1 MAAMSTEKWKGL
13 VYCTMR
19 DSGGSAAKR
28 KSNQYDEEGNTMWKK
43 RLVSMAMAL
52 VLAVS
57 LLPTA
62 AWAYSVGTL
71 DDLKRQLS
79 YGETRT
85 ITVTGTIE
93 VTETLVI
100 PAKANIT
107 ITGGGTLKRA
117 ASFTSG
123 RMFRFDSSVGIYER
137 NKARL
142 TLENITVDGGS
153 VKASDPAFSL
163 SMNAFLTL
171 KAGAVIQNHV
181 CTSAYEGTV
190 YVAGGVLTMEAGSV
204 IRNNTTAGH
213 GGGVNCSAGSFIMRG
228 GTITGNTAAKG
239 GGVYSKSCPTDSDST
254 TDQGKGFVIGD
265 RTGKNSTGVIRI
277 EKNKLSDGTT
287 NNVGVCLY
295 SKSYGNIDTSA
306 NPCAVQ
312 YGTFDAAK
320 SYIGVSA
327 EIVPSL
333 VVKHTYPAMQAAF
346 HSDNAA
352 YVLTSGSDGL
362 WLKGAE
368 DGTHTHCVCVG
379 HYAADSSHFTHNGK
393 TAWTGVS
400 SLKAI
405 TTAGNYYLLN
415 DVEVEFNNSI
425 SDYVWQPVSGVK
437 LCLNGHSIIGKN
449 NNARSMIEVNSG
461 VTFDLTDCKTTG
473 TVTHGE
479 DRWGKQTTG
488 RAVDIG
494 YGSYSTTAT
503 FNLWG
508 GSITGNFCNDS
519 AGGVAITSG
528 TFNMYGGT
536 ITGNTAGLKKQ
547 SGYGAG
553 GGVFVDMRGTFN
565 LYRGEISDNTAVFQ
579 GGGGVYVYTT
589 GKFTMYDGTI
599 TRNTVTLLGE
609 STYSNSAD
617 YGGGGVL
624 NKGTF
629 IMENGTISDNTVIPF
644 SDDGTQGGGG
654 VYNTGTFTMENGT
667 LTGNKALNYK
677 DRTDGL
683 GDADACGNGG
693 GLYNA
698 SGATAR
704 IANGTITENISS
716 ARSNGYDGEGAG
728 IFTKGTLSIGTTSSS
743 KVEIHDNEAKLGS
756 DELSGGGGVC
766 VRSNNVKLT
775 GQVKIYDNT
784 STASSYIN
792 KDDNLY
798 VGDGFTFSAAG
809 LSLDVERDG
818 ACIGVTTKNYPYSKI
833 RITNDNAKAGLFFS
847 DKDGLEVVSDS
858 GYLYVREAQFKAII
872 HLGEGMKV
880 SVNKYGGVLSEDGK
894 TLTFES
900 VTNIPYFEIAPDGD
914 HYLPKSYKD
923 AIKDMNS
930 PLSASWYSNTRV
942 QLSGYDSKLTKELE
956 LTLPDATAKDAPEA
970 PTGLGVRMP
979 YESDTAYGFIT
990 GTSSL
995 MEYSKDGT
1003 TWTRCSYGTTRVPL
1017 DKKSANSPI
1026 YKDTVYYVRYRDTE
1040 TQKVSEAT
1048 TVTVP
1053 RYTGVVAVPVPR
1065 TDMVY
1070 RNRGYFVFE
1079 GDIDY
1084 YDAHYKTVQGNRVY
1098 DAPGTYT
1105 VKVKPEDGYTW
1116 KDGTTDPVTL
1126 TVTIARRT
1134 ATASDFEVI
1143 SCPPYE
1149 TPYTGKAQTYEM
1161 RFAWPESPFGQRLKF
1176 ANPDNK
1182 LTLKYKV
1189 EETGKFVTEPIDV
1202 GTYTLYI
1209 DVPEDRNFNATTV
1222 TDKDGEWTFTITPA
1236 NMEAPTGVTGVAA
1249 TKTNPTKGQLTGL
1262 GTDMEY
1268 RVKGSETWITATGN
1282 TVDVTLNTENG
1293 YPVDTVFEVR
1303 YKADKNHDT
1312 SNPAQVTVAAYRC
1325 VDHEFGQQLVSDET
1339 NHWYQCTVCGAKT
1352 GIAAH
1357 SYTDAKFDDNGHW
1370 AVCACG
1376 AETHH
1381 DKHSLTAKH
1390 NESQHWQE
1398 CVCGYKTGAAAH
1410 ELTTKNN
1417 TTEHW
1422 QECECGYKTGETA
1435 HSTESKYSA
1444 DGHWEECACGYK
1456 TDVKAHTLASGH
1468 DTTSHWKYCTCGYQ
1482 TDVAAHELTNKND
1495 AAEHWQECAV
1505 CGYATAKTAH
1515 DMQNKSDE
1523 SQHWQE
1529 CACGYKLGAA
1539 AHTWT
1544 DKYDT
1549 QNHWQECG
1557 SCGYK
1562 KDVTA
1567 HTLVKQ
1573 TNETQHQV
1581 KCESCEYK
1589 TEWENHT
1596 GGTATCTAQAVC
1608 EVCGVSYGEK
1618 AAHVADSNYKYNGE
1632 GHWTACATCGT
1643 PMSDQEAHTGGTAD
1657 CQHQAVCDVC
1667 RQPYGELDANTHTGG
1682 IRWVQTA
1689 ETHQAFY
1696 LCCGAAAGAE
1706 ANHSWNDESVC
1717 SECGY
1722 GCAHTGGTATC
1733 TALAVCDICG
1743 HTYGDLLP
1751 HDYRWVIDQ
1760 EATTEATGL
1769 KHEEC
1774 TACGDKRSEGTVIP
1788 KLPRHSSSVSTPDI
1802 QPILT
1807 ADEAKSATDYSGGIY
1822 GLTFRA
1828 STGYGSFKGV
1838 KVNGKTIGAGNYI
1851 AEENGGT
1858 EIYLKAAYLQTLA
1871 PGKYTMTVM
1880 TESGEVTTEFTV
1892 GGVMTAPKT
1901 ADAGALV
1908 YLAMALSSYTGT
1920 ALVARKRRKEF

>member
-1 MAAMSTEKWKGL
+1 
-13 VYCTMR
+13 
-19 DSGGSAAKR
+19 
-28 KSNQYDEEGNTMWKK
+28 MWKK

-57 LLPTA
+57 LLPTT
-62 AWAYSVGTL
+62 AWADSAGTL
-71 DDLKRQLS
+71 ADLKRQLS
-79 YGETRT
+79 YGGTRT
-85 ITVTGTIE
+85 IEVTGTIE

-100 PAKANIT
+100 PAQAKIT
-107 ITGGGTLKRA
+107 ISGGTLKRA
-117 ASFTSG
+117 DSFTSG
-123 RMFRFDSSVGIYER
+123 CMFRLDSSFGAYER
-137 NKARL
+137 NKASL
-142 TLENITVDGGS
+142 TLENITVDGGG
-153 VKASDPAFSL
+153 VKASDSAFSL
-163 SMNAFLTL
+163 GSNAFLTL

-181 CTSAYEGTV
+181 CTSPYEGTV

-204 IRNNTTAGH
+204 IRNNTTAGN
-213 GGGVNCSAGSFIMRG
+213 GGGVNCGAGSFIMRG
-228 GTITGNTAAKG
+228 GTITGNTAAKGG

-265 RTGKNSTGVIRI
+265 RTGGDKNGVIRI
-277 EKNKLSDGTT
+277 EKNTLSDGTA
-287 NNVGVCLY
+287 NNVCVGLY
-295 SKSYGNIDTSA
+295 SKAYGNIDTSA

-312 YGTFDAAK
+312 YGTFNAAK

-333 VVKHTYPAMQAAF
+333 VVKHASSTMQAAF
-346 HSDNAA
+346 RSDNGA
-352 YVLTSGSDGL
+352 YALTSGSDGL

-368 DGTHTHCVCVG
+368 DGAHTHCVCVG
-379 HYAADSSHFTHNGK
+379 HYAADSSHFTHNDK

-405 TTAGNYYLLN
+405 TEAGNYYLLN
-415 DVEVEFNNSI
+415 DVEVEYNGSSTLY
-425 SDYVWQPVSGVK
+425 SDPYVWQPVNGVK

-449 NNARSMIEVNSG
+449 SNERSMIEVNNG
-461 VTFDLTDCKTTG
+461 GTFDLTDCKTTG

-479 DRWGKQTTG
+479 DRLGKQTTG

-494 YGSYSTTAT
+494 YGSSSTTAT

-536 ITGNTAGLKKQ
+536 ITGNTAGLKKE

-553 GGVFVDMRGTFN
+553 GGVYVGMRGTFN
-565 LYRGEISDNTAVFQ
+565 LYRGEISENTAVLQ
-579 GGGGVYVYTT
+579 GGGGVYVYNT
-589 GKFTMYDGTI
+589 GKFTMHDGTI
-599 TRNTVTLLGE
+599 TRNNVTLIGK
-609 STYSNSAD
+609 STYENSAD

-624 NKGTF
+624 NRGTF
-629 IMENGTISDNTVIPF
+629 TMKNGTISSNTVVPF
-644 SDDGTQGGGG
+644 SDNGTQGGGG

-667 LTGNKALNYK
+667 LTGNKALNYA

-683 GDADACGNGG
+683 GDKDACGNGG

-698 SGATAR
+698 SGATAK
-704 IANGTITENISS
+704 IENAVITENISS
-716 ARSNGYDGEGAG
+716 ARRDGKNGEGAG
-728 IFTKGTLSIGTTSSS
+728 IFTKGTLYIGTTSSS
-743 KVEIHDNEAKLGS
+743 KVEIIDNEARLGS

-766 VRSNNVKLT
+766 VRSNNVYLN
-775 GQVKIYDNT
+775 GQAMIYDNT
-784 STASSYIN
+784 STASSHPD

-798 VGDGFTFSAAG
+798 VGYDNYGNNFTFSAAG
-809 LSLDVERDG
+809 LKLTEDLVG
-818 ACIGVTTKNYPYSKI
+818 ITTQATYAKVQ
-833 RITNDNAKAGLFFS
+833 ITNDNANAAYFYPDS
-847 DKDGLEVVSDS
+847 NDYQIVSEN
-858 GYLYVREAQFKAII
+858 GKLYRREAQFKATI

-956 LTLPDATAKDAPEA
+956 LWLPDATAKDAPEA
-970 PTGLGVRMP
+970 PTGLAGTMP

-990 GTSSL
+990 GTSKD
-995 MEYSKDGT
+995 MEYRKDGDT
-1003 TWTRCSYGTTRVPL
+1003 EWTRCSYYGNTTKVPL

-1048 TVTVP
+1048 AVTVP

-1084 YDAHYKTVQGNRVY
+1084 YDAHYKTVQGSRVY

-1149 TPYTGKAQTYEM
+1149 TPYSGEAQTYEI
-1161 RFAWPESPFGQRLKF
+1161 RFAWPESPFGHRLKF

-1209 DVPEDRNFNATTV
+1209 DVPDDPNFNATTV
-1222 TDKDGEWTFTITPA
+1222 TDKDGGWTFTITPA
-1236 NMEAPTGVTGVAA
+1236 DMKAPTGVTGVAA
-1249 TKTNPTKGQLTGL
+1249 TKEHPTTGQLTGL

-1268 RVKGSETWITATGN
+1268 RVKGSETWTAATGN

-1312 SNPAQVTVAAYRC
+1312 SSPAQVTVKAYQC
-1325 VDHEFGQQLVSDET
+1325 VEHVYGETLVSDET
-1339 NHWYQCTVCGAKT
+1339 SHWHQCTVCGAKT
-1352 GIAAH
+1352 GIEAH
-1357 SYTDAKFDDNGHW
+1357 SYTDERFDGNGHW

-1398 CVCGYKTGAAAH
+1398 CVCGYKTGETAH
-1410 ELTTKNN
+1410 ELTSKYDTAG
-1417 TTEHW
+1417 HW
-1422 QECECGYKTGETA
+1422 QECECGYATDKTD
-1435 HSTESKYSA
+1435 HSMESKSSA
-1444 DGHWEECACGYK
+1444 DGHWDACACGYK
-1456 TDVKAHTLASGH
+1456 TDV
-1468 DTTSHWKYCTCGYQ
+1468 
-1482 TDVAAHELTNKND
+1482 AAH
-1495 AAEHWQECAV
+1495 A
-1505 CGYATAKTAH
+1505 
-1515 DMQNKSDE
+1515 
-1523 SQHWQE
+1523 
-1529 CACGYKLGAA
+1529 
-1539 AHTWT
+1539 WT
-1544 DKYDT
+1544 DKFDT
-1549 QNHWQECG
+1549 QNHWQECSG
-1557 SCGYK
+1557 CGYQ

-1567 HTLVKQ
+1567 HSLTKNV
-1573 TNETQHQV
+1573 NETQHQV
-1581 KCESCEYK
+1581 KCESCGYK

-1596 GGTATCTAQAVC
+1596 GGTATCTAKAVC
-1608 EVCGVSYGEK
+1608 SVCGEAYGEL
-1618 AAHVADSNYKYNGE
+1618 AAHVADSTYKYNAD

-1643 PMSDQEAHTGGTAD
+1643 PMSNQEAHAGGTAD
-1657 CQHQAVCDVC
+1657 CQHKAVCDVC
-1667 RQPYGELDANTHTGG
+1667 GQPYGELDASNHTGG
-1682 IRWVQTA
+1682 IRWAQTA

-1717 SECGY
+1717 TECGY

-1774 TACGDKRSEGTVIP
+1774 SACGDKRSEGTEIP

>member
-1 MAAMSTEKWKGL
+1 
-13 VYCTMR
+13 
-19 DSGGSAAKR
+19 
-28 KSNQYDEEGNTMWKK
+28 MWKK

-62 AWAYSVGTL
+62 AWADSAGTFNE
-71 DDLKRQLS
+71 LKTQL
-79 YGETRT
+79 GKGGMRT

-100 PAKANIT
+100 PAEAKIT

-117 ASFTSG
+117 DSFTSG

-142 TLENITVDGGS
+142 TLENITVDGNK
-153 VKASDPAFSL
+153 VEARDPAFSL
-163 SMNAFLTL
+163 GSNAFLTL
-171 KAGAVIQNHV
+171 KNGAVIQNHV

-204 IRNNTTAGH
+204 IRNNTTAGN
-213 GGGVNCSAGSFIMRG
+213 GGGVNCGAGSFIMHG

-265 RTGKNSTGVIRI
+265 RTGGDKNGVIRI
-277 EKNKLSDGTT
+277 ENNTLSDGTN
-287 NNVGVCLY
+287 NNVCVGLY

-333 VVKHTYPAMQAAF
+333 VVKHASSTMQAAF
-346 HSDNAA
+346 RSDNGA
-352 YVLTSGSDGL
+352 YVLTSGSGGL

-368 DGTHTHCVCVG
+368 DGTHTHCVCG
-379 HYAADSSHFTHNGK
+379 AEHYTHTNHADK
-393 TAWTGVS
+393 TTWTGVS

-405 TTAGNYYLLN
+405 TEAGNYYLLN
-415 DVEVEFNNSI
+415 DVEVESNGSSTLY
-425 SDYVWQPVSGVK
+425 SDPNVWQPVNGVK

-449 NNARSMIEVNSG
+449 SNERGMIEVNSG

-473 TVTHGE
+473 KVTHGKNFQ
-479 DRWGKQTTG
+479 GVQTEG
-488 RAVDIG
+488 RGVDIG
-494 YGSYSTTAT
+494 YGSSSTTAT

-508 GSITGNFCNDS
+508 GSITGNACNNS
-519 AGGVAITSG
+519 GGGVVVYSG
-528 TFNMYGGT
+528 TFNMYGGK
-536 ITGNTAGLKKQ
+536 ITDNTAGLKKEN
-547 SGYGAG
+547 GNGAG
-553 GGVFVDMRGTFN
+553 GGVYVDMRGTFN
-565 LYRGEISDNTAVFQ
+565 LYRGEISENTAVLQ
-579 GGGGVYVYTT
+579 GGGGVYVYNT
-589 GKFTMYDGTI
+589 GKFTMHDGLI

-609 STYSNSAD
+609 STSSYSAD

-644 SDDGTQGGGG
+644 SDNGTQGGGG

-667 LTGNKALNYK
+667 LTRNKALNYK

-698 SGATAR
+698 SGATAK
-704 IANGTITENISS
+704 IENGIIKDNISS
-716 ARSNGYDGEGAG
+716 ARSNGLDGEGAG

-743 KVEIHDNEAKLGS
+743 VVEIYDNEAKIGS
-756 DELSGGGGVC
+756 DTISGGGGVC
-766 VRSNNVKLT
+766 VRSNNVKLI

-784 STASSYIN
+784 STIDNSTNKN

-798 VGDGFTFSAAG
+798 LGSGYKFSAANLK
-809 LSLDVERDG
+809 LSGE
-818 ACIGVTTKNYPYSKI
+818 CIGITTKDYPYSKI
-833 RITNDNAKAGLFFS
+833 QITNDNANDGFFFS
-847 DKDGLEVVSDS
+847 DKDGLEVVSDN
-858 GYLYVREAQFKAII
+858 GYLYVREAQYKATI

-880 SVNKYGGVLSEDGK
+880 SVKPNGGVLSEDGK

-942 QLSGYDSKLTKELE
+942 QISGYDSKLTKELE
-956 LTLPDATAKDAPEA
+956 LWLPDATAKDAPGA
-970 PTGLGVRMP
+970 PTGLAGQKP
-979 YESDTAYGFIT
+979 EENNTAYGFIT
-990 GTSSL
+990 GTTRD
-995 MEYSKDGT
+995 MEYSKDGV
-1003 TWTRCSYGTTRVPL
+1003 TWTQCSYGTTRVPL
-1017 DKKSANSPI
+1017 DKRSANSVI
-1026 YKDTVYYVRYRDTE
+1026 YKDTVYYVRYRDTD
-1040 TQKVSEAT
+1040 TQKVSEAA

-1070 RNRGYFVFE
+1070 RNRYYFIFE

-1084 YDAHYKTVQGNRVY
+1084 YDAHYKTVQGSRTY
-1098 DAPGTYT
+1098 CDPGTYT

-1143 SCPPYE
+1143 SCPTLE
-1149 TPYTGKAQTYEM
+1149 TDYTGKAQTYEI
-1161 RFAWPESPFGQRLKF
+1161 RFAWPESPWGHRLAF
-1176 ANPDNK
+1176 ANSNNK

-1189 EETGKFVTEPIDV
+1189 GDTNTFVTEPVDV

-1209 DVPEDRNFNATTV
+1209 DVPDDPNFNATTV
-1222 TDKDGEWTFTITPA
+1222 TDKDGGWTFTITPA
-1236 NMEAPTGVTGVAA
+1236 DMKAPTGVTGVAA
-1249 TKTNPTKGQLTGL
+1249 TKEHPTKGQLTGL

-1268 RVKGSETWITATGN
+1268 SKDGVTWTAATGN

-1312 SNPAQVTVAAYRC
+1312 SSPAQVTVKAYQC
-1325 VDHEFGQQLVSDET
+1325 VEHVYGETLVSDEA

-1352 GIAAH
+1352 GIEAH
-1357 SYTDAKFDDNGHW
+1357 SYTDKKFDGNGHW

-1398 CVCGYKTGAAAH
+1398 CVCGYKTGETAH
-1410 ELTTKNN
+1410 ELTSKYDTAG
-1417 TTEHW
+1417 HW
-1422 QECECGYKTGETA
+1422 QECECGYATDKTD
-1435 HSTESKYSA
+1435 HSMEGKSSA
-1444 DGHWEECACGYK
+1444 DGHWDACACGYK
-1456 TDVKAHTLASGH
+1456 TDV
-1468 DTTSHWKYCTCGYQ
+1468 
-1482 TDVAAHELTNKND
+1482 
-1495 AAEHWQECAV
+1495 
-1505 CGYATAKTAH
+1505 TAH
-1515 DMQNKSDE
+1515 
-1523 SQHWQE
+1523 
-1529 CACGYKLGAA
+1529 A
-1539 AHTWT
+1539 WT
-1544 DKYDT
+1544 DKFDT
-1549 QNHWQECG
+1549 QNHWQECSG
-1557 SCGYK
+1557 CGYQ

-1567 HTLVKQ
+1567 HSLTKNV
-1573 TNETQHQV
+1573 NETQHQV
-1581 KCESCEYK
+1581 KCESCGYK

-1596 GGTATCTAQAVC
+1596 GGTATCTAKAVC
-1608 EVCGVSYGEK
+1608 SVCGESYGEL
-1618 AAHVADSNYKYNGE
+1618 AAHVADSTYKYNAD

-1643 PMSDQEAHTGGTAD
+1643 PMSNQEAHTGGTAD
-1657 CQHQAVCDVC
+1657 CQHKAVCDVC
-1667 RQPYGELDANTHTGG
+1667 GQPYGELDASNHTGG
-1682 IRWVQTA
+1682 TRWAQTA

-1717 SECGY
+1717 TECGY

-1751 HDYRWVIDQ
+1751 HDYQWVIDQ

-1774 TACGDKRSEGTVIP
+1774 TVCGDKRSEGTVIP
-1788 KLPRHSSSVSTPDI
+1788 KQPRHSSSVSTPDI

>member
-1 MAAMSTEKWKGL
+1 MLLG
-13 VYCTMR
+13 
-19 DSGGSAAKR
+19 
-28 KSNQYDEEGNTMWKK
+28 KS
-43 RLVSMAMAL
+43 
-52 VLAVS
+52 
-57 LLPTA
+57 
-62 AWAYSVGTL
+62 
-71 DDLKRQLS
+71 
-79 YGETRT
+79 
-85 ITVTGTIE
+85 
-93 VTETLVI
+93 
-100 PAKANIT
+100 
-107 ITGGGTLKRA
+107 
-117 ASFTSG
+117 
-123 RMFRFDSSVGIYER
+123 
-137 NKARL
+137 
-142 TLENITVDGGS
+142 
-153 VKASDPAFSL
+153 
-163 SMNAFLTL
+163 FLTL
-171 KAGAVIQNHV
+171 KNGAVIQNHV
-181 CTSAYEGTV
+181 CTSTYEGTV
-190 YVAGGVLTMEAGSV
+190 YVTGGVLTMEAGSV
-204 IRNNTTAGH
+204 IRNNTTAGD
-213 GGGVNCSAGSFIMRG
+213 GGGVNCSGGSFIMRG

-239 GGVYSKSCPTDSDST
+239 GGVYSKSCPKSDDST
-254 TDQGKGFVIGD
+254 TDEGKGFVIGD
-265 RTGKNSTGVIRI
+265 RTGKDSSGVILI
-277 EKNKLSDGTT
+277 EKNTLSGGTA
-287 NNVGVCLY
+287 NNVYVGLY
-295 SKSYGNIDTSA
+295 YKPYDGNTTDTSA

-312 YGTFDAAK
+312 CGTFDAAR
-320 SYIGVSA
+320 SYIGISA
-327 EIVPSL
+327 EIVPGL
-333 VVKHTYPAMQAAF
+333 VVKRTNATMQAAF
-346 HSDNAA
+346 HSDNGA
-352 YVLTSGSDGL
+352 YALTSGSGGL

-368 DGTHTHCVCVG
+368 DGTHTHCVCGG
-379 HYAADSSHFTHNGK
+379 HYSTDSNHSTHK
-393 TAWTGVS
+393 ELEWTGVS

-415 DVEVEFNNSI
+415 DVEAPNG
-425 SDYVWQPVSGVK
+425 DYKYSNAYGWQPVNGVK
-437 LCLNGHSIIGKN
+437 LCLNGHRIIARSDN
-449 NNARSMIEVNSG
+449 EHAVISVDNNA
-461 VTFDLTDCKTTG
+461 TFDLTDCKGNG

-479 DRWGKQTTG
+479 DSRGKQVG
-488 RAVDIG
+488 SGVSVG
-494 YGSYSTTAT
+494 YKGLTDSSYTYAT

-508 GSITGNFCNDS
+508 GSITGHAS
-519 AGGVAITSG
+519 SHGGGVTVSSG
-528 TFNMYGGT
+528 TFNMYGGK
-536 ITGNTAGLKKQ
+536 ITGNSADIKD
-547 SGYGAG
+547 SSYGGG
-553 GGVFVDMRGTFN
+553 GGVYVDRRGTFN
-565 LYRGEISDNTAVFQ
+565 LYKGEISQNTVSLQ
-579 GGGGVYVYTT
+579 GGGGVINW
-589 GKFTMYDGTI
+589 GKFTMHDGLI
-599 TRNTVTLLGE
+599 TRNTVTLIGK
-609 STYSNSAD
+609 SPYKNSAD

-624 NKGTF
+624 NRGTF
-629 IMENGTISDNTVIPF
+629 TMENGTISDNTVIPF
-644 SDDGTQGGGG
+644 SDNDNQRDVKYKQGGGG
-654 VYNTGTFTMENGT
+654 VYNAGGTFTMENGT
-667 LTGNKALNYK
+667 LSGNKALNYT
-677 DRTDGL
+677 DPRTDTAA
-683 GDADACGNGG
+683 DKDACGNGG

-704 IANGTITENISS
+704 IVNGTITGNISS
-716 ARSNGYDGEGAG
+716 ARSTGYEGEGAG
-728 IFTKGTLSIGTTSSS
+728 IYTEGTLYIGTTSSS
-743 KVEIHDNEAKLGS
+743 KVEIHDNKAKLGS

-766 VRSNNVKLT
+766 VRSDNVYLI

-784 STASSYIN
+784 STTSSRDN

-818 ACIGVTTKNYPYSKI
+818 ACIGVTTKNYPYSRI

-858 GYLYVREAQFKAII
+858 GNLYVREAQFKATI
-872 HLGEGMKV
+872 HLGEGMTV
-880 SVNKYGGVLSEDGK
+880 SVNKYGGKLSADGK

-900 VTNIPYFEIAPDGD
+900 VTNIPYFEITPDGD

-956 LTLPDATAKDAPEA
+956 LWLPDATAKDAPEA

-1003 TWTRCSYGTTRVPL
+1003 TWTRCSYYGNTTKVPL
-1017 DKKSANSPI
+1017 DKNGNRPT
-1026 YKDTVYYVRYRDTE
+1026 YLNTVYYVRYRDTE
-1040 TQKVSEAT
+1040 TQKASAAT
-1048 TVTVP
+1048 MVTVP

-1079 GDIDY
+1079 GDPDY
-1084 YDAHYKTVQGNRVY
+1084 YKAHYITVEGTY
-1098 DAPGTYT
+1098 IHTKAGTYT

-1116 KDGTTDPVTL
+1116 VGGGTDPVTL
-1126 TVTIARRT
+1126 TVTIAKRT
-1134 ATASDFEVI
+1134 ATASDIHVKT
-1143 SCPPYE
+1143 CPPYDP
-1149 TPYTGKAQTYEM
+1149 PYTGEAQIYEVELK
-1161 RFAWPESPFGQRLKF
+1161 WLPYGTGGELKF
-1176 ANPDNK
+1176 ANPNNK

-1189 EETGKFVTEPIDV
+1189 KETGEFVTEPIDV

-1209 DVPEDRNFNATTV
+1209 DVPDDPNFNATTV
-1222 TDKDGEWTFTITPA
+1222 TDEEWMFTITPA
-1236 NMEAPTGVTGVAA
+1236 NMEAPTGVTSVAA
-1249 TKTNPTKGQLTGL
+1249 TKEHPTKGQLIGL

-1268 RVKGSETWITATGN
+1268 RVKGSETWTAATGN

-1312 SNPAQVTVAAYRC
+1312 SSPAQVTVKAYQC
-1325 VDHEFGQQLVSDET
+1325 VEHVYGETLVSDEA
-1339 NHWYQCTVCGAKT
+1339 NHWYQCTVCGART
-1352 GIAAH
+1352 GIEAH
-1357 SYTDAKFDDNGHW
+1357 SYTDKKFDGNGHW

-1398 CVCGYKTGAAAH
+1398 CVCGYKTGETAH
-1410 ELTTKNN
+1410 ELTSKYDTAG
-1417 TTEHW
+1417 HW
-1422 QECECGYKTGETA
+1422 QECECGYATDKTD
-1435 HSTESKYSA
+1435 HSMEGKSSA
-1444 DGHWEECACGYK
+1444 DGHWDACACGYK
-1456 TDVKAHTLASGH
+1456 TDV
-1468 DTTSHWKYCTCGYQ
+1468 
-1482 TDVAAHELTNKND
+1482 AAH
-1495 AAEHWQECAV
+1495 A
-1505 CGYATAKTAH
+1505 
-1515 DMQNKSDE
+1515 
-1523 SQHWQE
+1523 
-1529 CACGYKLGAA
+1529 
-1539 AHTWT
+1539 WT
-1544 DKYDT
+1544 DKFDT
-1549 QNHWQECG
+1549 QNHWQECSG
-1557 SCGYK
+1557 CGYQ

-1567 HTLVKQ
+1567 HSLTKNV
-1573 TNETQHQV
+1573 NETQHQV
-1581 KCESCEYK
+1581 KCESCGYK

-1596 GGTATCTAQAVC
+1596 GGTATCTAKAVC
-1608 EVCGVSYGEK
+1608 SVCGEAYGEL

-1643 PMSDQEAHTGGTAD
+1643 PMSNQEAHTGGTAD
-1657 CQHQAVCDVC
+1657 CQHKAVCDVC
-1667 RQPYGELDANTHTGG
+1667 GQPYGELDASNHTGG

-1717 SECGY
+1717 TECGY

>member
-1 MAAMSTEKWKGL
+1 
-13 VYCTMR
+13 
-19 DSGGSAAKR
+19 
-28 KSNQYDEEGNTMWKK
+28 MWKK

-57 LLPTA
+57 LLPTT
-62 AWAYSVGTL
+62 AWAYSADTFNE
-71 DDLKRQLS
+71 LKTQLGKG
-79 YGETRT
+79 GERT
-85 ITVTGTIE
+85 IEVTGTIE

-100 PAKANIT
+100 PEKANIT
-107 ITGGGTLKRA
+107 ITGGTLKRA
-117 ASFTSG
+117 ESFTSG
-123 RMFRFDSSVGIYER
+123 RMFRLNSSFGALES

-142 TLENITVDGGS
+142 TLENITVDGNN
-153 VKASDPAFSL
+153 VKASEPVVSL
-163 SMNAFLTL
+163 SSNGFLTL
-171 KAGAVIQNHV
+171 KDGAVIQNHV
-181 CTSAYEGTV
+181 NTGTYEGTV

-204 IRNNTTAGH
+204 IRNNATAGY
-213 GGGVNCSAGSFIMRG
+213 GGGVYCDAGSFILHG
-228 GTITGNTAAKG
+228 GTITGNTAARGG

-277 EKNKLSDGTT
+277 ENNTLSDGTT
-287 NNVGVCLY
+287 NNVGVSLY
-295 SKSYGNIDTSA
+295 SESYGNIDTSA

-333 VVKHTYPAMQAAF
+333 VVKHPTEYIKTAF
-346 HSDNAA
+346 RSDNAA
-352 YVLTSGSDGL
+352 YALTSGSDGL

-368 DGTHTHCVCVG
+368 DGTHTHCVCG
-379 HYAADSSHFTHNGK
+379 AESYAHTNHKNDT
-393 TAWTGVS
+393 TWTGVS

-405 TTAGNYYLLN
+405 TEAGNYYLLN
-415 DVEVEFNNSI
+415 DVEVEYNGSSTLY
-425 SDYVWQPVSGVK
+425 SDPYVWQPVNGVK
-437 LCLNGHSIIGKN
+437 LCLNGHRIIGKN
-449 NNARSMIEVNSG
+449 SNERGMIEVNSG

-473 TVTHGE
+473 KVTHGE
-479 DRWGKQTTG
+479 DRLGKQTTG

-494 YGSYSTTAT
+494 YGSSSTTAT

-508 GSITGNFCNDS
+508 GSITGNVCNNS
-519 AGGVAITSG
+519 GGGVVVYSG
-528 TFNMYGGT
+528 TFNMYGGK
-536 ITGNTAGLKKQ
+536 ITGNAAGLNKEN
-547 SGYGAG
+547 GNGAG
-553 GGVFVDMRGTFN
+553 GGVYVDMRGTFN

-609 STYSNSAD
+609 STYSNSTD

-644 SDDGTQGGGG
+644 SDNGTQGGGG

-667 LTGNKALNYK
+667 LTRNKALNYK

-698 SGATAR
+698 SGATAK
-704 IANGTITENISS
+704 IENAVITENISS

-728 IFTKGTLSIGTTSSS
+728 IFTKGTLYIGTTSSS
-743 KVEIHDNEAKLGS
+743 VVEIYDNEAKIGS
-756 DELSGGGGVC
+756 DTISGGGGVC

-784 STASSYIN
+784 STASSHPD

-798 VGDGFTFSAAG
+798 VGYDNYGNNFTFSAAG
-809 LSLDVERDG
+809 LKLTGKEH
-818 ACIGVTTKNYPYSKI
+818 IGITTQATYAKVQ
-833 RITNDNAKAGLFFS
+833 ITNDNANAVYFYPDS
-847 DKDGLEVVSDS
+847 NDYQIVSENDR
-858 GYLYVREAQFKAII
+858 LYRREAQFKATI
-872 HLGEGMKV
+872 HLGEGMRV
-880 SVNKYGGVLSEDGK
+880 SVNKNGGVLSEDGK

-956 LTLPDATAKDAPEA
+956 LTLPNATAKDAPEA
-970 PTGLGVRMP
+970 PTGLAGTMP

-995 MEYSKDGT
+995 MEYSKDGK
-1003 TWTRCSYGTTRVPL
+1003 TWTQCSYGTTRVPL

-1040 TQKVSEAT
+1040 TQKVSEAA

-1070 RNRGYFVFE
+1070 RNRYYFIFE

-1084 YDAHYKTVQGNRVY
+1084 YDAHYKTVQGSRTY
-1098 DAPGTYT
+1098 CDPGTYT

-1116 KDGTTDPVTL
+1116 KDGTTEPVTL

-1149 TPYTGKAQTYEM
+1149 TDYTGKAQTYEI
-1161 RFAWPESPFGQRLKF
+1161 RFAWPESPWGHRLAF
-1176 ANPDNK
+1176 ANSNNK

-1189 EETGKFVTEPIDV
+1189 GDTNTFVTEPVDV

-1209 DVPEDRNFNATTV
+1209 DVPDDPNFNATTV
-1222 TDKDGEWTFTITPA
+1222 TDKDGGWTFTITPA
-1236 NMEAPTGVTGVAA
+1236 DMKAPTGVTGVAA
-1249 TKTNPTKGQLTGL
+1249 TKEHPTKGQLTGL

-1268 RVKGSETWITATGN
+1268 RVKGSETWTAATGNN

-1312 SNPAQVTVAAYRC
+1312 SSPAQVTVKAYQC
-1325 VDHEFGQQLVSDET
+1325 VEHVYGETLVSDET

-1352 GIAAH
+1352 GIEAH
-1357 SYTDAKFDDNGHW
+1357 SYTDKKFDDNGHW

-1398 CVCGYKTGAAAH
+1398 CVCGYKIGETAH
-1410 ELTTKNN
+1410 ELTSKYDTAG
-1417 TTEHW
+1417 HW
-1422 QECECGYKTGETA
+1422 QECECGYATDKTD
-1435 HSTESKYSA
+1435 HSMERKSSA
-1444 DGHWEECACGYK
+1444 DGHWDACACGYK
-1456 TDVKAHTLASGH
+1456 TDV
-1468 DTTSHWKYCTCGYQ
+1468 
-1482 TDVAAHELTNKND
+1482 AAH
-1495 AAEHWQECAV
+1495 A
-1505 CGYATAKTAH
+1505 
-1515 DMQNKSDE
+1515 
-1523 SQHWQE
+1523 
-1529 CACGYKLGAA
+1529 
-1539 AHTWT
+1539 WT
-1544 DKYDT
+1544 DKFDT
-1549 QNHWQECG
+1549 QNHWQECSG
-1557 SCGYK
+1557 CGYQ

-1567 HTLVKQ
+1567 HSLTKNV
-1573 TNETQHQV
+1573 NETQHQV
-1581 KCESCEYK
+1581 KCESCGYK

-1596 GGTATCTAQAVC
+1596 GGTATCTAKAVC
-1608 EVCGVSYGEK
+1608 SVCGEAYGEL

-1643 PMSDQEAHTGGTAD
+1643 PMSNQEAHTGGTAD
-1657 CQHQAVCDVC
+1657 CQHKAVCDVC
-1667 RQPYGELDANTHTGG
+1667 GQPYGELDASNHTGG

-1717 SECGY
+1717 TECGY

-1822 GLTFRA
+1822 GLTFHA

>member
-1 MAAMSTEKWKGL
+1 
-13 VYCTMR
+13 
-19 DSGGSAAKR
+19 
-28 KSNQYDEEGNTMWKK
+28 MWKK

-57 LLPTA
+57 LLPTT
-62 AWAYSVGTL
+62 AWAWSYSVGTL
-71 DDLKRQLS
+71 DELKSQLS

-85 ITVTGTIE
+85 IEVKGTIE

-100 PAKANIT
+100 PAEAKIT

-123 RMFRFDSSVGIYER
+123 KMFRLNSSFGAYER
-137 NKARL
+137 NKASL
-142 TLENITVDGGS
+142 TLENITVDGGG
-153 VKASDPAFSL
+153 VKASDSAFSL
-163 SMNAFLTL
+163 GSNAFLTL

-181 CTSAYEGTV
+181 CTSPYEGTV
-190 YVAGGVLTMEAGSV
+190 YVAGGVLTMETGSV
-204 IRNNTTAGH
+204 IRNNTTAGN
-213 GGGVNCSAGSFIMRG
+213 GGGVNCGAGSFIMHG

-239 GGVYSKSCPTDSDST
+239 GGGVYSASCPTDDDST

-265 RTGKNSTGVIRI
+265 RTAIDRSGVIRI
-277 EKNKLSDGTT
+277 EKNTLSDGTN

-312 YGTFDAAK
+312 YGTFNAAK

-352 YVLTSGSDGL
+352 YALTSGSGGL
-362 WLKGAE
+362 WMKGAE
-368 DGTHTHCVCVG
+368 DGAHTHCVCVG
-379 HYAADSSHFTHNGK
+379 HYAADSSHFTHNDK

-405 TTAGNYYLLN
+405 TEAGNYYLLN

-473 TVTHGE
+473 KVTHGE
-479 DRWGKQTTG
+479 NYWGEQATG

-536 ITGNTAGLKKQ
+536 ITGNTAGLKKE

-579 GGGGVYVYTT
+579 GGGGV
-589 GKFTMYDGTI
+589 F
-599 TRNTVTLLGE
+599 
-609 STYSNSAD
+609 
-617 YGGGGVL
+617 
-624 NKGTF
+624 
-629 IMENGTISDNTVIPF
+629 
-644 SDDGTQGGGG
+644 
-654 VYNTGTFTMENGT
+654 NTGTFTMENGT

-698 SGATAR
+698 SGATAK
-704 IANGTITENISS
+704 IENGIIKDNISS
-716 ARSNGYDGEGAG
+716 ARSNGLDGEGAG
-728 IFTKGTLSIGTTSSS
+728 IFTKGTLYIGTTSSS
-743 KVEIHDNEAKLGS
+743 VVEIYDNEAKLGS

-784 STASSYIN
+784 STASSHPD

-798 VGDGFTFSAAG
+798 LGSGYKFSAANLK
-809 LSLDVERDG
+809 LSGE
-818 ACIGVTTKNYPYSKI
+818 CIGITTKDYPYSKI
-833 RITNDNAKAGLFFS
+833 QITNDNANDGFFFS
-847 DKDGLEVVSDS
+847 DKDGLEIVSDS
-858 GYLYVREAQFKAII
+858 GNLYVREAQFKATI
-872 HLGEGMKV
+872 HLGEGMTV
-880 SVNKYGGVLSEDGK
+880 SVNKYGGKLSADGK

-900 VTNIPYFEIAPDGD
+900 VTNIPYFEITPDGD

-942 QLSGYDSKLTKELE
+942 QLSGRDSKLTKELE
-956 LTLPDATAKDAPEA
+956 LTLPNATAKDTPAA
-970 PTGLGVRMP
+970 PTGLAGTMP

-1017 DKKSANSPI
+1017 DKRSVNSEI
-1026 YKDTVYYVRYRDTE
+1026 YVDTVYYVRYRDTE

-1070 RNRGYFVFE
+1070 RNRYYFIFE

-1084 YDAHYKTVQGNRVY
+1084 YDAHYKTVQGSRTY
-1098 DAPGTYT
+1098 CDPGTYT

-1116 KDGTTDPVTL
+1116 VGGGTEPVTL

-1134 ATASDFEVI
+1134 ATASDFKYDA
-1143 SCPPYE
+1143 CPPYE
-1149 TPYTGKAQTYEM
+1149 TPYSGEAQTYENV
-1161 RFAWPESPFGQRLKF
+1161 RFKKLDAIHGDPLAF
-1176 ANPDNK
+1176 ANSNNK

-1189 EETGKFVTEPIDV
+1189 GDTNTFVTEPVDV

-1209 DVPEDRNFNATTV
+1209 DVPDDPNFNATTV
-1222 TDKDGEWTFTITPA
+1222 TDDLWTFTITPA
-1236 NMEAPTGVTGVAA
+1236 NMKAPTGVTGVAA
-1249 TKTNPTKGQLTGL
+1249 TKEHPTKGQLTGL

-1268 RVKGSETWITATGN
+1268 RVKGSETWTAATGNGN

-1312 SNPAQVTVAAYRC
+1312 SSPAQVTVKAYQC
-1325 VDHEFGQQLVSDET
+1325 VEHVYGETLVGDEA

-1357 SYTDAKFDDNGHW
+1357 SYTDAKFDGNGHW

-1381 DKHSLTAKH
+1381 DEHSLTAKH

-1398 CVCGYKTGAAAH
+1398 CVCGYKTGETAH
-1410 ELTTKNN
+1410 ELTSKYDTA
-1417 TTEHW
+1417 EHW
-1422 QECECGYKTGETA
+1422 QECECGYATNKTDHSMESKSSADGHWDACACGYKTDVAAHAWTDKFDTQNHWQECSGCGYKTGETA
-1435 HSTESKYSA
+1435 HS
-1444 DGHWEECACGYK
+1444 
-1456 TDVKAHTLASGH
+1456 
-1468 DTTSHWKYCTCGYQ
+1468 
-1482 TDVAAHELTNKND
+1482 LTKN
-1495 AAEHWQECAV
+1495 V
-1505 CGYATAKTAH
+1505 
-1515 DMQNKSDE
+1515 
-1523 SQHWQE
+1523 
-1529 CACGYKLGAA
+1529 
-1539 AHTWT
+1539 
-1544 DKYDT
+1544 
-1549 QNHWQECG
+1549 
-1557 SCGYK
+1557 
-1562 KDVTA
+1562 
-1567 HTLVKQ
+1567 
-1573 TNETQHQV
+1573 NETQHQV
-1581 KCESCEYK
+1581 KCESCGYK

-1596 GGTATCTAQAVC
+1596 GGTATCTAKAVC
-1608 EVCGVSYGEK
+1608 SVCGESYGEL
-1618 AAHVADSNYKYNGE
+1618 AAHVADSTYRYNAD
-1632 GHWTACATCGT
+1632 GHWTACAACGT
-1643 PMSDQEAHTGGTAD
+1643 PMSNQEAHTGGTAD
-1657 CQHQAVCDVC
+1657 CQHKAVCDVC
-1667 RQPYGELDANTHTGG
+1667 GQPYGELDASNHTGG
-1682 IRWVQTA
+1682 IRWAQTA

-1717 SECGY
+1717 TECGY

-1774 TACGDKRSEGTVIP
+1774 TACGSKRSEGTVIP

>member
-1 MAAMSTEKWKGL
+1 
-13 VYCTMR
+13 
-19 DSGGSAAKR
+19 
-28 KSNQYDEEGNTMWKK
+28 MWKK

-57 LLPTA
+57 LLPTT
-62 AWAYSVGTL
+62 AWAWSVDTF
-71 DDLKRQLS
+71 DELKKELG
-79 YGETRT
+79 YGGTRT
-85 ITVTGTIE
+85 IPVTGTIE

-100 PAKANIT
+100 PAEAKIT

-117 ASFTSG
+117 ASFTRG
-123 RMFRFDSSVGIYER
+123 YMFRLDSTTGIYER
-137 NKARL
+137 NKASL
-142 TLENITVDGGS
+142 TLENITVDGGG

-163 SMNAFLTL
+163 GSNAFLTL

-190 YVAGGVLTMEAGSV
+190 YVAGGVLTMETGSV
-204 IRNNTTAGH
+204 IRNNTTAGN
-213 GGGVNCSAGSFIMRG
+213 GGGVNCGAGSFIMHG

-239 GGVYSKSCPTDSDST
+239 GGGVYSASCPTDSDST

-277 EKNKLSDGTT
+277 ENNTLSDGTA

-333 VVKHTYPAMQAAF
+333 VVKHASSTMQAAF
-346 HSDNAA
+346 RSDNGA
-352 YVLTSGSDGL
+352 YALTSGSGGL

-368 DGTHTHCVCVG
+368 DGTHTHCVCG
-379 HYAADSSHFTHNGK
+379 AEHYTHTNHADK
-393 TAWTGVS
+393 TTWTGVS

-405 TTAGNYYLLN
+405 TEAGNYYLLN
-415 DVEVEFNNSI
+415 DVEVEYNGSSTLY
-425 SDYVWQPVSGVK
+425 SDPYVWQPVNGVK

-449 NNARSMIEVNSG
+449 SNERGMIEVNNG
-461 VTFDLTDCKTTG
+461 GTFDLTDCKTTG
-473 TVTHGE
+473 KVTHGE

-528 TFNMYGGT
+528 TFNMYGGK

-565 LYRGEISDNTAVFQ
+565 LYRGEISENTAVFQ

-609 STYSNSAD
+609 STYSNSTD

-644 SDDGTQGGGG
+644 SDGGTQGGGG

-667 LTGNKALNYK
+667 ITRNQALNYAA
-677 DRTDGL
+677 RTDGL
-683 GDADACGNGG
+683 GDKDACGNGG

-698 SGATAR
+698 SGATAE
-704 IANGTITENISS
+704 IKNATITKNISS

-728 IFTKGTLSIGTTSSS
+728 IFTKGTLYIGTTSSS
-743 KVEIHDNEAKLGS
+743 KVEIIDNEAKLGS

-766 VRSNNVKLT
+766 VRSNNVKLI

-784 STASSYIN
+784 STASSYTN

-798 VGDGFTFSAAG
+798 VGDGFTFYATG
-809 LSLDVERDG
+809 LNTERQD
-818 ACIGVTTKNYPYSKI
+818 IGVTTKNYPYSKI

-847 DKDGLEVVSDS
+847 DKDGLEVVSDN
-858 GYLYVREAQFKAII
+858 GYLYVREAQYKATI

-880 SVNKYGGVLSEDGK
+880 SVNKYGGVLSADGK

-900 VTNIPYFEIAPDGD
+900 VTYIPYFEIAPDGD
-914 HYLPKSYKD
+914 YYFPESYKD
-923 AIKDMNS
+923 AVLAVNS
-930 PLSASWYSNTRV
+930 TLGVSRMSNTRV
-942 QLSGYDSKLTKELE
+942 QISGNNYKLKDKLE
-956 LTLPDATAKDAPEA
+956 LTLPDATAKDAPGA
-970 PTGLGVRMP
+970 PTGLAGQKP
-979 YESDTAYGFIT
+979 EENNTAYGFIT
-990 GTSSL
+990 GTTRD
-995 MEYSKDGT
+995 MEYSKDGV
-1003 TWTRCSYGTTRVPL
+1003 TWTQCSYGTTRVPL
-1017 DKKSANSPI
+1017 DKRSANSVI
-1026 YKDTVYYVRYRDTE
+1026 YKDTVYYVRYRDTD
-1040 TQKVSEAT
+1040 TQKVSEAA

-1070 RNRGYFVFE
+1070 RNRYYFVFE

-1084 YDAHYKTVQGNRVY
+1084 YDAHYKTVQGSRTY
-1098 DAPGTYT
+1098 CDPGTYT

-1116 KDGTTDPVTL
+1116 KDGTTEPVTL

-1143 SCPPYE
+1143 SCPTLE
-1149 TPYTGKAQTYEM
+1149 TDYTGKAQTYEM
-1161 RFAWPESPFGQRLKF
+1161 RFAWPESPFGSRLAF
-1176 ANPDNK
+1176 ANSNNK

-1189 EETGKFVTEPIDV
+1189 GDTNTFVTEPVDV

-1209 DVPEDRNFNATTV
+1209 DVPDDPNFNATTV
-1222 TDKDGEWTFTITPA
+1222 TDEGWTFTITPA
-1236 NMEAPTGVTGVAA
+1236 DMKAPTGVTGVAA
-1249 TKTNPTKGQLTGL
+1249 TKEHPTTGQLTGL

-1268 RVKGSETWITATGN
+1268 RVKGSDTWTAATGNN

-1312 SNPAQVTVAAYRC
+1312 SSPAQVTVKAYQC
-1325 VDHEFGQQLVSDET
+1325 VEHVYGETLVGDEA

-1357 SYTDAKFDDNGHW
+1357 SYTDKKFDGNGHW

-1398 CVCGYKTGAAAH
+1398 CVCGYKTGETAH
-1410 ELTTKNN
+1410 ELTSKYDTAG
-1417 TTEHW
+1417 HW
-1422 QECECGYKTGETA
+1422 QECECGYATDKA
-1435 HSTESKYSA
+1435 DHSMEGKSSA
-1444 DGHWEECACGYK
+1444 DGHWDACACGYK
-1456 TDVKAHTLASGH
+1456 TDV
-1468 DTTSHWKYCTCGYQ
+1468 
-1482 TDVAAHELTNKND
+1482 AAH
-1495 AAEHWQECAV
+1495 A
-1505 CGYATAKTAH
+1505 
-1515 DMQNKSDE
+1515 
-1523 SQHWQE
+1523 
-1529 CACGYKLGAA
+1529 
-1539 AHTWT
+1539 WT
-1544 DKYDT
+1544 DKFDT
-1549 QNHWQECG
+1549 QNHWQECSG
-1557 SCGYK
+1557 CGYQ

-1567 HTLVKQ
+1567 HSLTKNV
-1573 TNETQHQV
+1573 NETQHQV
-1581 KCESCEYK
+1581 KCESCGYK

-1596 GGTATCTAQAVC
+1596 GGTATCTAKAVC
-1608 EVCGVSYGEK
+1608 SVCGESYGEL

-1643 PMSDQEAHTGGTAD
+1643 PMSNQEAHTGGTAD
-1657 CQHQAVCDVC
+1657 CQHKAVCDVC
-1667 RQPYGELDANTHTGG
+1667 GQSYGELDASNHTGG
-1682 IRWVQTA
+1682 TRWVQTA

-1717 SECGY
+1717 TECGY

-1774 TACGDKRSEGTVIP
+1774 TVCGNKRSEGTVIP
-1788 KLPRHSSSVSTPDI
+1788 KQPRHSSSVSTPDI

>member
-1 MAAMSTEKWKGL
+1 
-13 VYCTMR
+13 
-19 DSGGSAAKR
+19 
-28 KSNQYDEEGNTMWKK
+28 MWKK

-57 LLPTA
+57 LLPTT
-62 AWAYSVGTL
+62 AWAWSVDTF
-71 DDLKRQLS
+71 DELKKELS
-79 YGETRT
+79 YGRTRT
-85 ITVTGTIE
+85 IPVTGTIE

-100 PAKANIT
+100 PAEAKIT

-117 ASFTSG
+117 DSFTSG

-181 CTSAYEGTV
+181 NTGTYEGTV

-204 IRNNTTAGH
+204 IRNNTTAGY
-213 GGGVNCSAGSFIMRG
+213 GGGVYCDAGSFIMHG
-228 GTITGNTAAKG
+228 GTITGNTAARGG
-239 GGVYSKSCPTDSDST
+239 GGVYNKSYPYIQQDEA
-254 TDQGKGFVIGD
+254 QGSNYGFVIGD
-265 RTGKNSTGVIRI
+265 RTASDRSGVIRI
-277 EKNKLSDGTT
+277 ENNKLSDGTT
-287 NNVGVCLY
+287 NNVSVALFDSRY
-295 SKSYGNIDTSA
+295 SSRTTDTSA

-333 VVKHTYPAMQAAF
+333 VVKHTYPTMQAAF

-352 YVLTSGSDGL
+352 YALTSGSGGL
-362 WLKGAE
+362 WMKGAK
-368 DGTHTHCVCVG
+368 DGAHTHCVCVG
-379 HYAADSSHFTHNGK
+379 HYAADSSHFTHNDK

-405 TTAGNYYLLN
+405 TEAGNYYLLN

-449 NNARSMIEVNSG
+449 SNERSMIEVNSG

-473 TVTHGE
+473 KVTHGE

-536 ITGNTAGLKKQ
+536 ITGNTAGLRKQ

-565 LYRGEISDNTAVFQ
+565 LYRGEISDNTAVYQ
-579 GGGGVYVYTT
+579 GGGGVYVYNT
-589 GKFTMYDGTI
+589 GKFTMHDGLI
-599 TRNTVTLLGE
+599 TRNTVKLLGE
-609 STYSNSAD
+609 STYSNSTD

-624 NKGTF
+624 NRGTF
-629 IMENGTISDNTVIPF
+629 TMENGTISDNTVIPF

-654 VYNTGTFTMENGT
+654 VFNTGIFTMENGT
-667 LTGNKALNYK
+667 LTGNKALNYT
-677 DRTDGL
+677 DPRTAEAA
-683 GDADACGNGG
+683 DADACGNGG

-698 SGATAR
+698 SGATAK
-704 IANGTITENISS
+704 IENGIIKDNISS
-716 ARSNGYDGEGAG
+716 ARSNGLDGEGAG
-728 IFTKGTLSIGTTSSS
+728 IFTKGTLYIGTTSSS
-743 KVEIHDNEAKLGS
+743 VVEIHDNEAKLGS
-756 DELSGGGGVC
+756 DTISGGGGVC
-766 VRSNNVKLT
+766 VRSNYVKLY

-784 STASSYIN
+784 STIDNSTNKN

-798 VGDGFTFSAAG
+798 LGSGYKFSAANLK
-809 LSLDVERDG
+809 LSGE
-818 ACIGVTTKNYPYSKI
+818 CIGITTKDYPYSKI
-833 RITNDNAKAGLFFS
+833 QITNDNANDGFFFS
-847 DKDGLEVVSDS
+847 DKDGLEIVSDS
-858 GYLYVREAQFKAII
+858 GNLYVREAQFKATI
-872 HLGEGMKV
+872 HLGEGMRV
-880 SVNKYGGVLSEDGK
+880 SVNKNGGVLSEDGK

-900 VTNIPYFEIAPDGD
+900 VTYIPYFEIAPDGD
-914 HYLPKSYKD
+914 YYFPESYKD
-923 AIKDMNS
+923 AMLAVNS
-930 PLSASWYSNTRV
+930 TLGVSRMSNTRV
-942 QLSGYDSKLTKELE
+942 QISGNNYKLKDKLE
-956 LTLPDATAKDAPEA
+956 LTLPDATAKDAPGA
-970 PTGLGVRMP
+970 PTGLAGQKP
-979 YESDTAYGFIT
+979 EENNTAYGFIT
-990 GTSSL
+990 GTTRD
-995 MEYSKDGT
+995 MEYSKDGV
-1003 TWTRCSYGTTRVPL
+1003 TWTQCSYGTTRVPL
-1017 DKKSANSPI
+1017 DKRSANSPI
-1026 YKDTVYYVRYRDTE
+1026 YKDTAYYVRYRDTE
-1040 TQKVSEAT
+1040 TQKVSEAA

-1070 RNRGYFVFE
+1070 RNRGDFVFA
-1079 GDIDY
+1079 GIDIDY
-1084 YDAHYKTVQGNRVY
+1084 YRAHYITVEGTY
-1098 DAPGTYT
+1098 IHTKAGTYT

-1126 TVTIARRT
+1126 TVTIAKRT
-1134 ATASDFEVI
+1134 ATASDFEYDAY
-1143 SCPPYE
+1143 PPYE
-1149 TPYTGKAQTYEM
+1149 TPYSGEAQTYENV
-1161 RFAWPESPFGQRLKF
+1161 RFKKLDAIHGDPLAFDDP
-1176 ANPDNK
+1176 NNK

-1189 EETGKFVTEPIDV
+1189 AETGEFVTEPIDV

-1222 TDKDGEWTFTITPA
+1222 TDKDGGWTFTITPA

-1268 RVKGSETWITATGN
+1268 SKDGVTWTAATGN

-1312 SNPAQVTVAAYRC
+1312 SSPAQVTVKAYQC
-1325 VDHEFGQQLVSDET
+1325 VEHVYGETLVSDEA

-1352 GIAAH
+1352 GIEAH
-1357 SYTDAKFDDNGHW
+1357 SYTDKKFDGNGHW

-1381 DKHSLTAKH
+1381 DEHSLTAKH

-1398 CVCGYKTGAAAH
+1398 CVCGYKTGETAH
-1410 ELTTKNN
+1410 VLTSKYDTAG
-1417 TTEHW
+1417 HW
-1422 QECECGYKTGETA
+1422 QECECGYATDKTDHSMESKSSADGHWAACACGYKTDVTAHAWTDKFDTQNHWQECSGCGYKTGETA
-1435 HSTESKYSA
+1435 HS
-1444 DGHWEECACGYK
+1444 
-1456 TDVKAHTLASGH
+1456 
-1468 DTTSHWKYCTCGYQ
+1468 
-1482 TDVAAHELTNKND
+1482 LTKN
-1495 AAEHWQECAV
+1495 V
-1505 CGYATAKTAH
+1505 
-1515 DMQNKSDE
+1515 
-1523 SQHWQE
+1523 
-1529 CACGYKLGAA
+1529 
-1539 AHTWT
+1539 
-1544 DKYDT
+1544 
-1549 QNHWQECG
+1549 
-1557 SCGYK
+1557 
-1562 KDVTA
+1562 
-1567 HTLVKQ
+1567 
-1573 TNETQHQV
+1573 NETQHQV
-1581 KCESCEYK
+1581 KCESCGYK

-1596 GGTATCTAQAVC
+1596 GGTATCTAKAVC
-1608 EVCGVSYGEK
+1608 SVCGESYGEL
-1618 AAHVADSNYKYNGE
+1618 AAHVADSTYKYNAD

-1643 PMSDQEAHTGGTAD
+1643 PMSNQEAHTGGTAD
-1657 CQHQAVCDVC
+1657 CQHKAVCDVC
-1667 RQPYGELDANTHTGG
+1667 GQPYGELDASNHTGG
-1682 IRWVQTA
+1682 TRWAQTA

-1717 SECGY
+1717 TECGY

-1774 TACGDKRSEGTVIP
+1774 TVCGDKRSEGTEIP
-1788 KLPRHSSSVSTPDI
+1788 KQPRHSSSVSMPDI

-1920 ALVARKRRKEF
+1920 ALVARKRGKSSEN

>member
-1 MAAMSTEKWKGL
+1 
-13 VYCTMR
+13 
-19 DSGGSAAKR
+19 
-28 KSNQYDEEGNTMWKK
+28 MWKK

-62 AWAYSVGTL
+62 AWAWSYSVGTL
-71 DDLKRQLS
+71 DELKSQLS
-79 YGETRT
+79 YGGTRT
-85 ITVTGTIE
+85 IEVTGTIE

-100 PAKANIT
+100 PAEAKIT
-107 ITGGGTLKRA
+107 ISGGTLKRA

-123 RMFRFDSSVGIYER
+123 KMFRLNSSFGAYER
-137 NKARL
+137 NKASL
-142 TLENITVDGGS
+142 TLENITVDGGG
-153 VKASDPAFSL
+153 VKASDSAFSL
-163 SMNAFLTL
+163 GSNAFLTL

-181 CTSAYEGTV
+181 CTSPYEGTV

-204 IRNNTTAGH
+204 IRNNTTAGN
-213 GGGVNCSAGSFIMRG
+213 GGGVNCGAGSFIMRG
-228 GTITGNTAAKG
+228 GTITGNTAAKGG

-265 RTGKNSTGVIRI
+265 RTGKDSSGVIRI
-277 EKNKLSDGTT
+277 EKNKLSDGTA
-287 NNVGVCLY
+287 NNVCVGLY

-312 YGTFDAAK
+312 YGTFNAAK

-352 YVLTSGSDGL
+352 YALTSGSGGL
-362 WLKGAE
+362 WMKGAK
-368 DGTHTHCVCVG
+368 DGAHTHCVCVG
-379 HYAADSSHFTHNGK
+379 HYAADSSHFTHNDK

-405 TTAGNYYLLN
+405 TEAGNYYLLN
-415 DVEVEFNNSI
+415 DVEVEYNGSSTLY
-425 SDYVWQPVSGVK
+425 SDPYVWQPVNGVK

-449 NNARSMIEVNSG
+449 SNERGMIEVNNG
-461 VTFDLTDCKTTG
+461 GTFDLTDCKTTG
-473 TVTHGE
+473 KVTHGKNFQ
-479 DRWGKQTTG
+479 GVQTEG
-488 RAVDIG
+488 RGVDIG
-494 YGSYSTTAT
+494 YGSSSTTAT

-508 GSITGNFCNDS
+508 GSITGNACNNS
-519 AGGVAITSG
+519 GGGVVVYSG
-528 TFNMYGGT
+528 TFDMYGGK
-536 ITGNTAGLKKQ
+536 ITDNTAGLKKEN
-547 SGYGAG
+547 GNGAG
-553 GGVFVDMRGTFN
+553 GGVYVDMRGTFN
-565 LYRGEISDNTAVFQ
+565 LYRGEISENTAVLQ
-579 GGGGVYVYTT
+579 GGGGVYVYNT
-589 GKFTMYDGTI
+589 GKFTMHDGTI

-609 STYSNSAD
+609 ATSSYSAD

-667 LTGNKALNYK
+667 LTGNKALNYA

-683 GDADACGNGG
+683 GDKDACGNGG

-704 IANGTITENISS
+704 IANGTITDNISS

-743 KVEIHDNEAKLGS
+743 KVEIIDNEARLGS

-784 STASSYIN
+784 STIDNSTNKN

-809 LSLDVERDG
+809 LNTERQD
-818 ACIGVTTKNYPYSKI
+818 IGVTTKNYPYSKI

-858 GYLYVREAQFKAII
+858 GYLYVREAQYKATI

-880 SVNKYGGVLSEDGK
+880 SVKPNGGVLSADGK

-900 VTNIPYFEIAPDGD
+900 VTYIPYFEIAPDGD
-914 HYLPKSYKD
+914 YYFPESYKD
-923 AIKDMNS
+923 AVLAVNS
-930 PLSASWYSNTRV
+930 TLGVSRMSNTRV
-942 QLSGYDSKLTKELE
+942 QISGNNYKLKDKLE
-956 LTLPDATAKDAPEA
+956 LTLPDATAKDAPGA
-970 PTGLGVRMP
+970 PTGLAGQKP
-979 YESDTAYGFIT
+979 EENNTAYGFIT
-990 GTSSL
+990 GTTRD
-995 MEYSKDGT
+995 MEYSKDGV
-1003 TWTRCSYGTTRVPL
+1003 TWTQCSYGTTRVPL
-1017 DKKSANSPI
+1017 DKRSANSVI
-1026 YKDTVYYVRYRDTE
+1026 YKDTVYYVRYRDTD

-1070 RNRGYFVFE
+1070 RNRYYFIFE

-1084 YDAHYKTVQGNRVY
+1084 YDAHYKTVQGSRTY
-1098 DAPGTYT
+1098 CDPGTYT

-1134 ATASDFEVI
+1134 AMASDFEVI
-1143 SCPPYE
+1143 SCPTLE
-1149 TPYTGKAQTYEM
+1149 TDYTGKAQTYEM
-1161 RFAWPESPFGQRLKF
+1161 RFAWPESPWGHRLAF
-1176 ANPDNK
+1176 ANSNNK

-1189 EETGKFVTEPIDV
+1189 GDTNTFVTEPVDV

-1209 DVPEDRNFNATTV
+1209 DVPDDPNFNATTV
-1222 TDKDGEWTFTITPA
+1222 TDKDGGWTFTITPA
-1236 NMEAPTGVTGVAA
+1236 DMKAPTGVTGVAA
-1249 TKTNPTKGQLTGL
+1249 TKEHPTTGQLTGL

-1268 RVKGSETWITATGN
+1268 RVKGSETWTAATGN

-1312 SNPAQVTVAAYRC
+1312 SSPAQVTVKAYQC
-1325 VDHEFGQQLVSDET
+1325 VEHVYGETLVSDEA
-1339 NHWYQCTVCGAKT
+1339 NHWYQCAKT

-1357 SYTDAKFDDNGHW
+1357 SYTDKKFDGNGHW

-1381 DKHSLTAKH
+1381 DEHSLTAKH

-1398 CVCGYKTGAAAH
+1398 CVCGYKTGETAH
-1410 ELTTKNN
+1410 ELTSKYDTA
-1417 TTEHW
+1417 EHW
-1422 QECECGYKTGETA
+1422 QECECGYATDKTDHSMEGKSSADGHWDACACGYKTDVTAHAWTDKFDTQNHWQECSGCGYKTGETA
-1435 HSTESKYSA
+1435 HS
-1444 DGHWEECACGYK
+1444 
-1456 TDVKAHTLASGH
+1456 
-1468 DTTSHWKYCTCGYQ
+1468 
-1482 TDVAAHELTNKND
+1482 LTKN
-1495 AAEHWQECAV
+1495 V
-1505 CGYATAKTAH
+1505 
-1515 DMQNKSDE
+1515 
-1523 SQHWQE
+1523 
-1529 CACGYKLGAA
+1529 
-1539 AHTWT
+1539 
-1544 DKYDT
+1544 
-1549 QNHWQECG
+1549 
-1557 SCGYK
+1557 
-1562 KDVTA
+1562 
-1567 HTLVKQ
+1567 
-1573 TNETQHQV
+1573 NETQHQV
-1581 KCESCEYK
+1581 KCESCGYK

-1596 GGTATCTAQAVC
+1596 GGTATCTAKAVC
-1608 EVCGVSYGEK
+1608 SVCGESYGEL
-1618 AAHVADSNYKYNGE
+1618 AAHVADSTYKYNGE

-1643 PMSDQEAHTGGTAD
+1643 PMSNQEAHTGGTAD
-1657 CQHQAVCDVC
+1657 CQHKAVCDVC
-1667 RQPYGELDANTHTGG
+1667 GQPYGEINASNHTGG
-1682 IRWVQTA
+1682 IRWAQTA

-1717 SECGY
+1717 TECGY

-1774 TACGDKRSEGTVIP
+1774 TVCGDKRSEGTVIP
-1788 KLPRHSSSVSTPDI
+1788 KQPRHSSSVSTPDI

-1807 ADEAKSATDYSGGIY
+1807 AENAKSATDYSGGIY

>member
-1 MAAMSTEKWKGL
+1 MAAEKRKKL
-13 VYCTMR
+13 VYCAMTNG
-19 DSGGSAAKR
+19 GGSAAKR

-52 VLAVS
+52 LLAVS

-62 AWAYSVGTL
+62 AWAWSYSVGTL

-107 ITGGGTLKRA
+107 IKGGGTLKRA

-123 RMFRFDSSVGIYER
+123 DMFRLNSSFGAYES

-142 TLENITVDGGS
+142 TLENITVDGGG

-163 SMNAFLTL
+163 DSNAFLTL

-190 YVAGGVLTMEAGSV
+190 YVAGGVLTMETGSV
-204 IRNNTTAGH
+204 IRDNTTAGH
-213 GGGVNCSAGSFIMRG
+213 GGGVNCSAGSFIMHG
-228 GTITGNTAAKG
+228 GTITGNTAAKGG

-265 RTGKNSTGVIRI
+265 RTASDRSGVIRI
-277 EKNKLSDGTT
+277 ENNTLSDGTT

-295 SKSYGNIDTSA
+295 SESYGNIDTSA

-352 YVLTSGSDGL
+352 YALTSGSGGL
-362 WLKGAE
+362 WMKGAK
-368 DGTHTHCVCVG
+368 DGAHTHCVCVG
-379 HYAADSSHFTHNGK
+379 HYAADSSHFTHNDK

-405 TTAGNYYLLN
+405 TEAGNYYLLN
-415 DVEVEFNNSI
+415 DVEVEYNNSN
-425 SDYVWQPVSGVK
+425 SVKDYVWQPVSGVK

-449 NNARSMIEVNSG
+449 SNERSMIEVNSG

-473 TVTHGE
+473 KVTHGE
-479 DRWGKQTTG
+479 DRLGKQTTG
-488 RAVDIG
+488 RAVNIG
-494 YGSYSTTAT
+494 YRSYSTTAT

-536 ITGNTAGLKKQ
+536 ITGNTAGLRKQ

-565 LYRGEISDNTAVFQ
+565 LYRGEISDNTAVYQ
-579 GGGGVYVYTT
+579 GGGGVYVYNT
-589 GKFTMYDGTI
+589 GKFTMHDGLI
-599 TRNTVTLLGE
+599 TRNTVTLLGK
-609 STYSNSAD
+609 STSSYSADYAD

-629 IMENGTISDNTVIPF
+629 IMEKGTISDNTVVPF
-644 SDDGTQGGGG
+644 ADNGTQGGGG
-654 VYNTGTFTMENGT
+654 VFNTGTFTMENGT

-698 SGATAR
+698 SGATAK
-704 IANGTITENISS
+704 IENGIIKDNISS
-716 ARSNGYDGEGAG
+716 ARSNGLDGEGAG
-728 IFTKGTLSIGTTSSS
+728 IFTKGTLYIGTTSSS
-743 KVEIHDNEAKLGS
+743 MVEIYDNEAKLGS
-756 DELSGGGGVC
+756 DEISGGGGVC
-766 VRSNNVKLT
+766 VRSNNVKLY

-784 STASSYIN
+784 STIDNSTNKN

-818 ACIGVTTKNYPYSKI
+818 ACIGVTTKNYPYSRI

-847 DKDGLEVVSDS
+847 DKDGLEIVSDS
-858 GYLYVREAQFKAII
+858 GNLYVREAQFKATI

-880 SVNKYGGVLSEDGK
+880 SKPGTGGVLSEDGK

-900 VTNIPYFEIAPDGD
+900 VTYIPYFEIAPDGD
-914 HYLPKSYKD
+914 YYFPESYKD
-923 AIKDMNS
+923 AVLAVNS
-930 PLSASWYSNTRV
+930 TLGVSRMSNTRV
-942 QLSGYDSKLTKELE
+942 QISGNNYKLKDKLE
-956 LTLPDATAKDAPEA
+956 LTLPDATPKAEPGAPE
-970 PTGLGVRMP
+970 GLGVRKP

-990 GTSSL
+990 GTTSL
-995 MEYSKDGT
+995 MEYSKDGK
-1003 TWTRCSYGTTRVPL
+1003 TWTTCSYYGNTTKVLL
-1017 DKKSANSPI
+1017 DKNGNRPT
-1026 YKDTVYYVRYRDTE
+1026 YLNTVYYVRYRDTE
-1040 TQKVSEAT
+1040 TQKASAAT
-1048 TVTVP
+1048 MVTVP
-1053 RYTGVVAVPVPR
+1053 RYEGVVDPPVPR
-1065 TDMVY
+1065 ANMVY

-1079 GDIDY
+1079 GDSDY
-1084 YDAHYKTVQGNRVY
+1084 YKAHYITVEGTY
-1098 DAPGTYT
+1098 IHTKAGTYT

-1116 KDGTTDPVTL
+1116 EDGTTDPVTL

-1134 ATASDFEVI
+1134 ATASDFKYDA
-1143 SCPPYE
+1143 CPPYE
-1149 TPYTGKAQTYEM
+1149 TPYSGEAQTYENV
-1161 RFAWPESPFGQRLKF
+1161 RFKKLDAIHGDPLAFDDP
-1176 ANPDNK
+1176 NNK

-1209 DVPEDRNFNATTV
+1209 DVPDDPNFNATTV

-1249 TKTNPTKGQLTGL
+1249 TKEHPTKGQLTGL

-1268 RVKGSETWITATGN
+1268 RVKGSETWTAATGNGN

-1312 SNPAQVTVAAYRC
+1312 SRPAQVTVKAYQC
-1325 VDHEFGQQLVSDET
+1325 VEHVYGETLVSDET
-1339 NHWYQCTVCGAKT
+1339 SHWYQCTVCGAKT

-1357 SYTDAKFDDNGHW
+1357 SYTDKKFDGNGHW

-1398 CVCGYKTGAAAH
+1398 CVCGYKTGETAH
-1410 ELTTKNN
+1410 ELTSKYDTAG
-1417 TTEHW
+1417 HW
-1422 QECECGYKTGETA
+1422 QECECGYATDKTD
-1435 HSTESKYSA
+1435 HSMESKSSA
-1444 DGHWEECACGYK
+1444 DGHWDACACGYK
-1456 TDVKAHTLASGH
+1456 TDV
-1468 DTTSHWKYCTCGYQ
+1468 
-1482 TDVAAHELTNKND
+1482 
-1495 AAEHWQECAV
+1495 
-1505 CGYATAKTAH
+1505 TAH
-1515 DMQNKSDE
+1515 
-1523 SQHWQE
+1523 
-1529 CACGYKLGAA
+1529 A
-1539 AHTWT
+1539 WT
-1544 DKYDT
+1544 DKFDT
-1549 QNHWQECG
+1549 QNHWQECSG
-1557 SCGYK
+1557 CGYK
-1562 KDVTA
+1562 TGVAA
-1567 HTLVKQ
+1567 HSLTKNV
-1573 TNETQHQV
+1573 NETQHQV
-1581 KCESCEYK
+1581 KCESCGYK

-1596 GGTATCTAQAVC
+1596 GGTATCTAKAVC
-1608 EVCGVSYGEK
+1608 SVCGESYGEL
-1618 AAHVADSNYKYNGE
+1618 AAHVADSTYKYNAD

-1643 PMSDQEAHTGGTAD
+1643 PMSNQEAHTGGTAD
-1657 CQHQAVCDVC
+1657 CQHKAVCDVC
-1667 RQPYGELDANTHTGG
+1667 GQPYGELDASNHTGG
-1682 IRWVQTA
+1682 IRWAQTA

-1717 SECGY
+1717 TECGY
-1722 GCAHTGGTATC
+1722 GCAHTGGTTTC

>member
-1 MAAMSTEKWKGL
+1 
-13 VYCTMR
+13 
-19 DSGGSAAKR
+19 
-28 KSNQYDEEGNTMWKK
+28 MWKK

-52 VLAVS
+52 LLAVS

-62 AWAYSVGTL
+62 AWAWSVDTF
-71 DDLKRQLS
+71 DELKRELG
-79 YGETRT
+79 YGGTRT
-85 ITVTGTIE
+85 IPVTGTIE

-100 PAKANIT
+100 PAEAKIT
-107 ITGGGTLKRA
+107 ISGGTLKRA
-117 ASFTSG
+117 DSFTSG
-123 RMFRFDSSVGIYER
+123 CMFRLNSTIGAYDR
-137 NKARL
+137 NKASL
-142 TLENITVDGGS
+142 TLEKITVDGGG
-153 VKASDPAFSL
+153 VKASEPAFSL
-163 SMNAFLTL
+163 GSNAFLTL

-181 CTSAYEGTV
+181 CTSPYEGTV
-190 YVAGGVLTMEAGSV
+190 YVAGGVLTMETGSV
-204 IRNNTTAGH
+204 IRDNTTAGN
-213 GGGVNCSAGSFIMRG
+213 GGGVNCGAGSFIMHG

-239 GGVYSKSCPTDSDST
+239 GGGVYSASCPTDDDST

-265 RTGKNSTGVIRI
+265 RTAIDRSGVIRI
-277 EKNKLSDGTT
+277 ENNTLSDGTA

-333 VVKHTYPAMQAAF
+333 VVKHASSTMQAAF
-346 HSDNAA
+346 RSDNGA
-352 YVLTSGSDGL
+352 YALTSGSDGL

-368 DGTHTHCVCVG
+368 DGTHTHCVCG
-379 HYAADSSHFTHNGK
+379 GNYKADSSHFTHNDK

-405 TTAGNYYLLN
+405 TEAGNYYLLN
-415 DVEVEFNNSI
+415 DVEVESNGSSTLY
-425 SDYVWQPVSGVK
+425 SDPNVWQPVNGVK

-449 NNARSMIEVNSG
+449 SNERGMIEVNSG

-473 TVTHGE
+473 KVTHGKNFQ
-479 DRWGKQTTG
+479 GVQTEG
-488 RAVDIG
+488 RGVDIG
-494 YGSYSTTAT
+494 YGSSSTTAT

-508 GSITGNFCNDS
+508 GSITGNACNNS
-519 AGGVAITSG
+519 GGGVVVYSG
-528 TFNMYGGT
+528 TFNMYGGK
-536 ITGNTAGLKKQ
+536 ITDNTAGLKKEN
-547 SGYGAG
+547 GNGAG
-553 GGVFVDMRGTFN
+553 GGVYVDMRGTFN
-565 LYRGEISDNTAVFQ
+565 LYRGEISENTAVLQ
-579 GGGGVYVYTT
+579 GGGGVYVYNT
-589 GKFTMYDGTI
+589 GKFTMHDGLI

-609 STYSNSAD
+609 STSSYSAD

-644 SDDGTQGGGG
+644 SDNGTQGGGG

-667 LTGNKALNYK
+667 LTRNKALNYK

-698 SGATAR
+698 SGATAK
-704 IANGTITENISS
+704 IENGIIKDNISS
-716 ARSNGYDGEGAG
+716 ARSNGLDGEGAG

-743 KVEIHDNEAKLGS
+743 VVEIYDNEAKIGS
-756 DELSGGGGVC
+756 DTISGGGGVC
-766 VRSNNVKLT
+766 VRSNNVKLI

-784 STASSYIN
+784 STASSYTN

-798 VGDGFTFSAAG
+798 VGDGFTFYATG
-809 LSLDVERDG
+809 LNTERQD
-818 ACIGVTTKNYPYSKI
+818 IGVTTKNYPYSKI

-847 DKDGLEVVSDS
+847 DKDGLEVVSDN
-858 GYLYVREAQFKAII
+858 GYLYVREAQYKATI

-900 VTNIPYFEIAPDGD
+900 VTYIPYFEIAPDGD
-914 HYLPKSYKD
+914 YYFPESYKD
-923 AIKDMNS
+923 AVLAVNS
-930 PLSASWYSNTRV
+930 TLGVSRMSNTRV
-942 QLSGYDSKLTKELE
+942 QISGNNYKLKDKLE
-956 LTLPDATAKDAPEA
+956 LTLPDATAKDAPGA
-970 PTGLGVRMP
+970 PTGLAGQKP
-979 YESDTAYGFIT
+979 EENNTAYGFIT
-990 GTSSL
+990 GTTRD
-995 MEYSKDGT
+995 MEYSKDGV
-1003 TWTRCSYGTTRVPL
+1003 TWTQCSYGTTRVPL
-1017 DKKSANSPI
+1017 DKRSANSVI
-1026 YKDTVYYVRYRDTE
+1026 YKDTVYYVRYRDTD
-1040 TQKVSEAT
+1040 TQKVSEAA

-1084 YDAHYKTVQGNRVY
+1084 YDAHYKTVQGSRVY

-1116 KDGTTDPVTL
+1116 ENGTTDPVTL
-1126 TVTIARRT
+1126 TVTIAKRT
-1134 ATASDFEVI
+1134 ATASDFKYDA
-1143 SCPPYE
+1143 CPPYE

-1161 RFAWPESPFGQRLKF
+1161 RFAWPESPFGSRLAF
-1176 ANPDNK
+1176 ANSNNK

-1189 EETGKFVTEPIDV
+1189 GDTNTFVTEPVDV

-1209 DVPEDRNFNATTV
+1209 DVPDDPNFNATTV
-1222 TDKDGEWTFTITPA
+1222 TSDRWTFTITPA
-1236 NMEAPTGVTGVAA
+1236 VMEAPTGVTGVAA
-1249 TKTNPTKGQLTGL
+1249 TKEHPTTGQLTGL

-1268 RVKGSETWITATGN
+1268 RVKGSDTWTAATGNN

-1312 SNPAQVTVAAYRC
+1312 SSPAQVTVKAYQC
-1325 VDHEFGQQLVSDET
+1325 VEHVYGETLVSDEA
-1339 NHWYQCTVCGAKT
+1339 NHWYQCTVCGART
-1352 GIAAH
+1352 GIEAH
-1357 SYTDAKFDDNGHW
+1357 SYTDAKFDGNGHW

-1398 CVCGYKTGAAAH
+1398 CSV
-1410 ELTTKNN
+1410 
-1417 TTEHW
+1417 
-1422 QECECGYKTGETA
+1422 CGYKTGETA
-1435 HSTESKYSA
+1435 HELTSKY
-1444 DGHWEECACGYK
+1444 
-1456 TDVKAHTLASGH
+1456 
-1468 DTTSHWKYCTCGYQ
+1468 DTAG
-1482 TDVAAHELTNKND
+1482 
-1495 AAEHWQECAV
+1495 HWQECSG
-1505 CGYATAKTAH
+1505 CGY
-1515 DMQNKSDE
+1515 Q
-1523 SQHWQE
+1523 
-1529 CACGYKLGAA
+1529 
-1539 AHTWT
+1539 
-1544 DKYDT
+1544 
-1549 QNHWQECG
+1549 
-1557 SCGYK
+1557 

-1567 HTLVKQ
+1567 HSLTKNV
-1573 TNETQHQV
+1573 NETQHQV
-1581 KCESCEYK
+1581 KCESCGYK

-1596 GGTATCTAQAVC
+1596 GGTATCTAKAVC
-1608 EVCGVSYGEK
+1608 SVCGEAYGEL
-1618 AAHVADSNYKYNGE
+1618 AAHVADSNYRYNAD

-1643 PMSDQEAHTGGTAD
+1643 PMSNQEAHTGGTAD
-1657 CQHQAVCDVC
+1657 CQHKAVCDVC
-1667 RQPYGELDANTHTGG
+1667 GQPYGELDASNHTGG

-1717 SECGY
+1717 TECGY

>member
-1 MAAMSTEKWKGL
+1 
-13 VYCTMR
+13 
-19 DSGGSAAKR
+19 
-28 KSNQYDEEGNTMWKK
+28 MWKK

-62 AWAYSVGTL
+62 AWAYPADTL
-71 DDLKRQLS
+71 AELKSQLS
-79 YGETRT
+79 KGGTRT
-85 ITVTGTIE
+85 IPVTGTIE

-100 PAKANIT
+100 PAEAKIT
-107 ITGGGTLKRA
+107 ISGGTLKRA
-117 ASFTSG
+117 DSFTSG
-123 RMFRFDSSVGIYER
+123 CMFRLNSTIGAYDR
-137 NKARL
+137 NKASL
-142 TLENITVDGGS
+142 TLEKITVDGGG
-153 VKASDPAFSL
+153 VKASEPAFSL
-163 SMNAFLTL
+163 GSNAFLTL

-190 YVAGGVLTMEAGSV
+190 YVAGGVLTMETGSV
-204 IRNNTTAGH
+204 IRDNTTAGN
-213 GGGVNCSAGSFIMRG
+213 GGGVNCGAGSFIMHG

-239 GGVYSKSCPTDSDST
+239 GGVYSASCPTDSDST

-277 EKNKLSDGTT
+277 ENNTLSDGTA

-352 YVLTSGSDGL
+352 YALTSGSGGL
-362 WLKGAE
+362 WMKGAK
-368 DGTHTHCVCVG
+368 DGAHTHCVCVG
-379 HYAADSSHFTHNGK
+379 HYAADSSHFTHNDK

-405 TTAGNYYLLN
+405 TEAGNYYLLN
-415 DVEVEFNNSI
+415 DVEVESNGSSTLY
-425 SDYVWQPVSGVK
+425 SDPNVWQPVNGVK

-449 NNARSMIEVNSG
+449 SNERGMIEVNSG

-473 TVTHGE
+473 KVTHGKNFQ
-479 DRWGKQTTG
+479 GVQTEG
-488 RAVDIG
+488 RGVDIG
-494 YGSYSTTAT
+494 YGSSSTTAT

-508 GSITGNFCNDS
+508 GSITGNACNNS
-519 AGGVAITSG
+519 GGGVVVYSG
-528 TFNMYGGT
+528 TFNMYGGK
-536 ITGNTAGLKKQ
+536 ITDNTAGLKKEN
-547 SGYGAG
+547 GNGAG
-553 GGVFVDMRGTFN
+553 GGVYVDMRGTFN
-565 LYRGEISDNTAVFQ
+565 LYRGEISENTAVLQ
-579 GGGGVYVYTT
+579 GGGGVYVYNT
-589 GKFTMYDGTI
+589 GKFTMHDGLI

-609 STYSNSAD
+609 STSSYSAD

-644 SDDGTQGGGG
+644 SDNGTQGGGG

-667 LTGNKALNYK
+667 LTRNKALNYA

-683 GDADACGNGG
+683 GDKDACGNGG

-698 SGATAR
+698 SGATAK
-704 IANGTITENISS
+704 IENAVITENISS

-728 IFTKGTLSIGTTSSS
+728 IFTKGTLYIGTTSSS
-743 KVEIHDNEAKLGS
+743 KVEIIDNEARLGS

-766 VRSNNVKLT
+766 VRSNNVYLN

-784 STASSYIN
+784 STIDNSTNKN

-798 VGDGFTFSAAG
+798 LGSGYKFSAANLK
-809 LSLDVERDG
+809 LSGE
-818 ACIGVTTKNYPYSKI
+818 CIGITTKDYPYSKI
-833 RITNDNAKAGLFFS
+833 QITNDNANDGFFFS
-847 DKDGLEVVSDS
+847 DKDGLEIVSDS
-858 GYLYVREAQFKAII
+858 GNLYVREAQFKATI
-872 HLGEGMKV
+872 HLGEGMRV
-880 SVNKYGGVLSEDGK
+880 SVNKNGGVLSEDGK

-942 QLSGYDSKLTKELE
+942 QLSGYDSKLKAELE

-970 PTGLGVRMP
+970 PTGLAGQKP
-979 YESDTAYGFIT
+979 EENNTAYGFIT
-990 GTSSL
+990 GTTRD
-995 MEYSKDGT
+995 MEYRKDGDT
-1003 TWTRCSYGTTRVPL
+1003 EWTRCSYGTTRVPL

-1026 YKDTVYYVRYRDTE
+1026 YKDTVYYVRYRDTD

-1048 TVTVP
+1048 EVTVP

-1084 YDAHYKTVQGNRVY
+1084 YDAHYKTVQGSRVY

-1143 SCPPYE
+1143 SRPPYE

-1312 SNPAQVTVAAYRC
+1312 SSPAQVTVAAYRC

-1357 SYTDAKFDDNGHW
+1357 SYTDKKFDGNGHW

-1398 CVCGYKTGAAAH
+1398 CVCGYKTGETAH
-1410 ELTTKNN
+1410 ELTSKYDTAG
-1417 TTEHW
+1417 HW
-1422 QECECGYKTGETA
+1422 QECECGYATGKTD
-1435 HSTESKYSA
+1435 HSMESKSSA
-1444 DGHWEECACGYK
+1444 DGHWDACACGYK
-1456 TDVKAHTLASGH
+1456 TDV
-1468 DTTSHWKYCTCGYQ
+1468 
-1482 TDVAAHELTNKND
+1482 AAH
-1495 AAEHWQECAV
+1495 A
-1505 CGYATAKTAH
+1505 
-1515 DMQNKSDE
+1515 
-1523 SQHWQE
+1523 
-1529 CACGYKLGAA
+1529 
-1539 AHTWT
+1539 WT
-1544 DKYDT
+1544 DKFDT
-1549 QNHWQECG
+1549 QNHWQEC
-1557 SCGYK
+1557 SACGYK
-1562 KDVTA
+1562 TGVTA
-1567 HTLVKQ
+1567 HSLTKNV
-1573 TNETQHQV
+1573 NETQHQV
-1581 KCESCEYK
+1581 KCESCGYK

-1596 GGTATCTAQAVC
+1596 GGTATCTAKAVC
-1608 EVCGVSYGEK
+1608 SVCGEAYGEL
-1618 AAHVADSNYKYNGE
+1618 AAHVADSNYRYNAD
-1632 GHWTACATCGT
+1632 GHWTACAACGT
-1643 PMSDQEAHTGGTAD
+1643 PMSNQEAHTGGTAD
-1657 CQHQAVCDVC
+1657 CQHKAVCDVC
-1667 RQPYGELDANTHTGG
+1667 GQPYGELDASNHTGG

-1717 SECGY
+1717 TECGY

>member
-1 MAAMSTEKWKGL
+1 
-13 VYCTMR
+13 
-19 DSGGSAAKR
+19 
-28 KSNQYDEEGNTMWKK
+28 MWKK

-57 LLPTA
+57 LLPTT
-62 AWAYSVGTL
+62 AWAYPADTL
-71 DDLKRQLS
+71 AELKSQLS
-79 YGETRT
+79 KGGTRT
-85 ITVTGTIE
+85 IPVTGTIE

-100 PAKANIT
+100 PEKANIT
-107 ITGGGTLKRA
+107 ITGGTLKRA
-117 ASFTSG
+117 ESFTSG
-123 RMFRFDSSVGIYER
+123 RMFRLNSSFGALES

-142 TLENITVDGGS
+142 TLENITVDGNN
-153 VKASDPAFSL
+153 VKASEPVVSL
-163 SMNAFLTL
+163 SSNGFLTL
-171 KAGAVIQNHV
+171 KDGAVIQNHV
-181 CTSAYEGTV
+181 NTGTYEGTV

-204 IRNNTTAGH
+204 IRNNATAGY
-213 GGGVNCSAGSFIMRG
+213 GGGVYCDAGSFIMHG
-228 GTITGNTAAKG
+228 GTITGNTAARGG
-239 GGVYSKSCPTDSDST
+239 GGVYNKSYPYIQQDEA
-254 TDQGKGFVIGD
+254 QGSNYGFVIGD
-265 RTGKNSTGVIRI
+265 RTASDRSGVIRI
-277 EKNKLSDGTT
+277 ENNKLSDGTT
-287 NNVGVCLY
+287 NNVSVGLFSDDRRWTTDASV
-295 SKSYGNIDTSA
+295 

-346 HSDNAA
+346 HSDNGA
-352 YVLTSGSDGL
+352 YALTSGSGGL
-362 WLKGAE
+362 WMKGAE
-368 DGTHTHCVCVG
+368 DGAHTHCVCVG
-379 HYAADSSHFTHNGK
+379 HYAADSSHFTHNDK

-405 TTAGNYYLLN
+405 TTAGNYYLMN
-415 DVEVEFNNSI
+415 DVEAPNG
-425 SDYVWQPVSGVK
+425 DYKYSNAYGWQPVNGVK
-437 LCLNGHSIIGKN
+437 LCLNGHRIIARRDN
-449 NNARSMIEVNSG
+449 ERAVISVDNNA
-461 VTFDLTDCKTTG
+461 TFDLTDCKGNG

-479 DRWGKQTTG
+479 DSWGKQVG
-488 RAVDIG
+488 SGVSVG
-494 YGSYSTTAT
+494 YKGITDSSYTYAT

-508 GSITGNFCNDS
+508 GSITGNVS
-519 AGGVAITSG
+519 AYSGGGVNVASG
-528 TFNMYGGT
+528 TFNMYGGK
-536 ITGNTAGLKKQ
+536 ITGNATADK
-547 SGYGAG
+547 
-553 GGVFVDMRGTFN
+553 N
-565 LYRGEISDNTAVFQ
+565 DNSNSE
-579 GGGGVYVYTT
+579 GGGGVAVDIQ
-589 GKFTMYDGTI
+589 GKFNLYKGEISQNTASRRGGGGVINAGTFTMYDGTI
-599 TRNTVTLLGE
+599 TRNTVTLIGK
-609 STYSNSAD
+609 STGQYNSD
-617 YGGGGVL
+617 QGGGGVL
-624 NKGTF
+624 NRGTF
-629 IMENGTISDNTVIPF
+629 TMKNGTISDNTVVPF

-654 VYNTGTFTMENGT
+654 VYNARGTFTMENGT
-667 LTGNKALNYK
+667 ITRNQALNYT
-677 DRTDGL
+677 DSRTDAAA
-683 GDADACGNGG
+683 DKDACGNGG

-698 SGATAR
+698 SGATAT
-704 IANGTITENISS
+704 IMNATITDNISS

-728 IFTKGTLSIGTTSSS
+728 IFTKGKLSIGTTSSS

-766 VRSNNVKLT
+766 VRSNNVKLI
-775 GQVKIYDNT
+775 GQVKIYNNT
-784 STASSYIN
+784 STVSSRDN

-818 ACIGVTTKNYPYSKI
+818 ACIGVTTKNYPYSRI

-858 GYLYVREAQFKAII
+858 GNLYVREAQFKATI
-872 HLGEGMKV
+872 HLGKGMKV
-880 SVNKYGGVLSEDGK
+880 SVKPNGGELSPDGK

-914 HYLPKSYKD
+914 YYFPESYKD

-942 QLSGYDSKLTKELE
+942 QLSGRDSKLTKELE

-970 PTGLGVRMP
+970 PTGLAGTMP
-979 YESDTAYGFIT
+979 YKSDTAYGFIT

-1003 TWTRCSYGTTRVPL
+1003 TWTTCSYYGNTTRVPL
-1017 DKKSANSPI
+1017 DKNGNRPT
-1026 YKDTVYYVRYRDTE
+1026 YLNTVYYVRYRDTE
-1040 TQKVSEAT
+1040 TQKASAAT
-1048 TVTVP
+1048 MVTVP
-1053 RYTGVVAVPVPR
+1053 RYEGVVDPPVPR
-1065 TDMVY
+1065 ANMVY
-1070 RNRGYFVFE
+1070 NGSVYFVFE
-1079 GDIDY
+1079 GTRDEYNKI
-1084 YDAHYKTVQGNRVY
+1084 YKTVEGGQYIVY
-1098 DAPGTYT
+1098 GLPGTYT
-1105 VKVKPEDGYTW
+1105 LKVGLEDGYTW
-1116 KDGTTDPVTL
+1116 RDGTGTTPKEIQ
-1126 TVTIARRT
+1126 VTIAKRT
-1134 ATASDFEVI
+1134 ATASDIHVKT
-1143 SCPPYE
+1143 CPPYE
-1149 TPYTGKAQTYEM
+1149 SPYTGKAQIYEVELK
-1161 RFAWPESPFGQRLKF
+1161 WLPHGTGGELKF
-1176 ANPDNK
+1176 ANPNNK

-1189 EETGKFVTEPIDV
+1189 GDTNTFVTEPVDV

-1209 DVPEDRNFNATTV
+1209 DVPDDPNFNATEV
-1222 TDKDGEWTFTITPA
+1222 TDKDGGWTFTITPA
-1236 NMEAPTGVTGVAA
+1236 DMKAPTGVTGVAA
-1249 TKTNPTKGQLTGL
+1249 TKEHPTKGQLTGL

-1268 RVKGSETWITATGN
+1268 RVKGSETWTAATGNGN

-1312 SNPAQVTVAAYRC
+1312 SSPAQVTVKAYQC
-1325 VDHEFGQQLVSDET
+1325 VEHVYGETFVSDEA
-1339 NHWYQCTVCGAKT
+1339 NHWHQCTVCGAKT

-1357 SYTDAKFDDNGHW
+1357 SYTDKKFDGNGHW

-1381 DKHSLTAKH
+1381 DEHSLTAKH

-1398 CVCGYKTGAAAH
+1398 CVCGYKTGETAH
-1410 ELTTKNN
+1410 ELTSKYDTAG
-1417 TTEHW
+1417 HW
-1422 QECECGYKTGETA
+1422 QECECGYATDKTD
-1435 HSTESKYSA
+1435 HSMERKSSA
-1444 DGHWEECACGYK
+1444 DGHWDACACGYK
-1456 TDVKAHTLASGH
+1456 TDV
-1468 DTTSHWKYCTCGYQ
+1468 
-1482 TDVAAHELTNKND
+1482 AAH
-1495 AAEHWQECAV
+1495 A
-1505 CGYATAKTAH
+1505 
-1515 DMQNKSDE
+1515 
-1523 SQHWQE
+1523 
-1529 CACGYKLGAA
+1529 
-1539 AHTWT
+1539 WT
-1544 DKYDT
+1544 DKFDT
-1549 QNHWQECG
+1549 QNHWQECSG
-1557 SCGYK
+1557 CGYQ

-1567 HTLVKQ
+1567 HSLTKNV
-1573 TNETQHQV
+1573 NETQHQV
-1581 KCESCEYK
+1581 KCESCGYK

-1596 GGTATCTAQAVC
+1596 GGTATCTAKAVC
-1608 EVCGVSYGEK
+1608 SVCGESYGEL
-1618 AAHVADSNYKYNGE
+1618 AAHVADSTYRYNAD

-1643 PMSDQEAHTGGTAD
+1643 PMSNQEAHTGGTAD
-1657 CQHQAVCDVC
+1657 CQHKAVCDVC
-1667 RQPYGELDANTHTGG
+1667 RQSYGEINASNHTGG
-1682 IRWVQTA
+1682 IRWAQTA

-1706 ANHSWNDESVC
+1706 ANHSWNDGSVC
-1717 SECGY
+1717 TECGY

-1774 TACGDKRSEGTVIP
+1774 TACGDKRSEGTEIP

-1858 EIYLKAAYLQTLA
+1858 EIYLKAVYLQTLA

>member
-1 MAAMSTEKWKGL
+1 
-13 VYCTMR
+13 
-19 DSGGSAAKR
+19 
-28 KSNQYDEEGNTMWKK
+28 MWKK

-57 LLPTA
+57 LLPTT
-62 AWAYSVGTL
+62 AWALSYSVGTL
-71 DDLKRQLS
+71 DELKSQLS
-79 YGETRT
+79 YGGTRT
-85 ITVTGTIE
+85 IEVTGTIE

-100 PAKANIT
+100 LAEAKIT

-123 RMFRFDSSVGIYER
+123 KMFRLNSSFGAYER
-137 NKARL
+137 NKASL
-142 TLENITVDGGS
+142 TLENITVDGGG
-153 VKASDPAFSL
+153 VKASEPAFSL
-163 SMNAFLTL
+163 GSNAFLTL

-181 CTSAYEGTV
+181 CTSPYEGTV

-204 IRNNTTAGH
+204 IRNNTTAGN
-213 GGGVNCSAGSFIMRG
+213 GGGVNCGAGSFIMRG
-228 GTITGNTAAKG
+228 GTITGNTAAKGG

-265 RTGKNSTGVIRI
+265 RTGGDKNGVIRI
-277 EKNKLSDGTT
+277 ENNALSDGTN
-287 NNVGVCLY
+287 NNVCVGLY

-312 YGTFDAAK
+312 YGTFNAAK

-333 VVKHTYPAMQAAF
+333 VVKHTNSTMQAAF
-346 HSDNAA
+346 RSDNGA
-352 YVLTSGSDGL
+352 YALTSGSGGL

-368 DGTHTHCVCVG
+368 DGTHTHCVCG
-379 HYAADSSHFTHNGK
+379 AEGYAHGSHKND

-415 DVEVEFNNSI
+415 DVEVEYNGSSTLY
-425 SDYVWQPVSGVK
+425 SDPYVWQPVNGVK

-449 NNARSMIEVNSG
+449 SNERGMIEVNNG
-461 VTFDLTDCKTTG
+461 GTFDLTDCKTTG
-473 TVTHGE
+473 KVTHGE
-479 DRWGKQTTG
+479 DRLGKQTTG
-488 RAVDIG
+488 RGVDIG
-494 YGSYSTTAT
+494 YGSSSTTAT

-508 GSITGNFCNDS
+508 GSITGNACNNS
-519 AGGVAITSG
+519 GGGVVAYSG
-528 TFNMYGGT
+528 TFNMYGGK
-536 ITGNTAGLKKQ
+536 ITGNTAGLKKEN
-547 SGYGAG
+547 GNGAG
-553 GGVFVDMRGTFN
+553 GGVYVDMRGTFN
-565 LYRGEISDNTAVFQ
+565 LYRGEISENTAVLQ
-579 GGGGVYVYTT
+579 GGGGVYVYNT
-589 GKFTMYDGTI
+589 GKFTMHDGLI
-599 TRNTVTLLGE
+599 TRNTVTLIGK
-609 STYSNSAD
+609 STYENSAD

-624 NKGTF
+624 NRGTF
-629 IMENGTISDNTVIPF
+629 TMKNGTISSNTVVPF

-667 LTGNKALNYK
+667 LTGNKALNYA

-683 GDADACGNGG
+683 GDKDACGNGG

-698 SGATAR
+698 SGATAK
-704 IANGTITENISS
+704 IENAVITENISS
-716 ARSNGYDGEGAG
+716 ARRDGKNGEGAG
-728 IFTKGTLSIGTTSSS
+728 IFTKGTLYIGTTSSS
-743 KVEIHDNEAKLGS
+743 KVEIIDNEARLGS

-766 VRSNNVKLT
+766 VRSNNVYLN
-775 GQVKIYDNT
+775 GQAMIYDNT
-784 STASSYIN
+784 STASSHPD

-798 VGDGFTFSAAG
+798 VGYDNYGNNFTFSAAG
-809 LSLDVERDG
+809 LKLTEDLVG
-818 ACIGVTTKNYPYSKI
+818 ITTQATYAKVQ
-833 RITNDNAKAGLFFS
+833 ITNDNANAAYFYPDS
-847 DKDGLEVVSDS
+847 NDYQIVSEN
-858 GYLYVREAQFKAII
+858 GKLYRREAQFKATI
-872 HLGEGMKV
+872 HLGEGMTV
-880 SVNKYGGVLSEDGK
+880 SVNKYGGKLSDGGK

-914 HYLPKSYKD
+914 YYFPENY
-923 AIKDMNS
+923 AVTVNAMNK
-930 PLSASWYSNTRV
+930 PLSAKRNSNTQV
-942 QLSGYDSKLTKELE
+942 SLTGYGNKLKAELE
-956 LTLPDATAKDAPEA
+956 LTLPNATAKDAPAA

-979 YESDTAYGFIT
+979 DEKNSAYGFIT
-990 GTSSL
+990 GTTKD
-995 MEYSKDGT
+995 MEYRKDGDT
-1003 TWTRCSYGTTRVPL
+1003 EWTRCSYYGNTTKVPL
-1017 DKKSANSPI
+1017 DKKSANSLI

-1040 TQKVSEAT
+1040 TQKVSEAAA
-1048 TVTVP
+1048 VTVP

-1079 GDIDY
+1079 GDPDY
-1084 YDAHYKTVQGNRVY
+1084 YKAHYITVEGTY
-1098 DAPGTYT
+1098 IHTKAGTYT

-1116 KDGTTDPVTL
+1116 KDGTTEPVTL

-1134 ATASDFEVI
+1134 ATASDFEYNA
-1143 SCPPYE
+1143 CPSNP
-1149 TPYTGKAQTYEM
+1149 TPYTGKAQTYENV
-1161 RFAWPESPFGQRLKF
+1161 RFVKLDPLHGERLAF
-1176 ANPDNK
+1176 ANSNNK

-1189 EETGKFVTEPIDV
+1189 GDTNTFVTEPVDV

-1209 DVPEDRNFNATTV
+1209 DVPDDPNFNATTV
-1222 TDKDGEWTFTITPA
+1222 TSDRWTFTITPA
-1236 NMEAPTGVTGVAA
+1236 DMKAPTGVTGVAA
-1249 TKTNPTKGQLTGL
+1249 TKEHPTKGQLTGL

-1268 RVKGSETWITATGN
+1268 RVKGSETWTAATGN

-1312 SNPAQVTVAAYRC
+1312 SSPAQVTVKAYQC
-1325 VDHEFGQQLVSDET
+1325 VEHVYGETLVSDEA

-1357 SYTDAKFDDNGHW
+1357 SYTDKKFDGNGHW

-1381 DKHSLTAKH
+1381 DKHSLTANH
-1390 NESQHWQE
+1390 NESRHWQE
-1398 CVCGYKTGAAAH
+1398 CVCGYKTGETAH
-1410 ELTTKNN
+1410 ELTSKYDTAG
-1417 TTEHW
+1417 HW
-1422 QECECGYKTGETA
+1422 QECECGYATDKTDHSMESKSSADGHWDACACGYKTDVAAHAWTDKFDTQNHWQECSGCGYKTGETA
-1435 HSTESKYSA
+1435 HS
-1444 DGHWEECACGYK
+1444 
-1456 TDVKAHTLASGH
+1456 
-1468 DTTSHWKYCTCGYQ
+1468 
-1482 TDVAAHELTNKND
+1482 LTKN
-1495 AAEHWQECAV
+1495 V
-1505 CGYATAKTAH
+1505 
-1515 DMQNKSDE
+1515 
-1523 SQHWQE
+1523 
-1529 CACGYKLGAA
+1529 
-1539 AHTWT
+1539 
-1544 DKYDT
+1544 
-1549 QNHWQECG
+1549 
-1557 SCGYK
+1557 
-1562 KDVTA
+1562 
-1567 HTLVKQ
+1567 
-1573 TNETQHQV
+1573 NETQHQV
-1581 KCESCEYK
+1581 KCESCGYK

-1596 GGTATCTAQAVC
+1596 GGTATCTAKAVC
-1608 EVCGVSYGEK
+1608 SVCGESYGEL
-1618 AAHVADSNYKYNGE
+1618 AAHVADSNYGHNAD
-1632 GHWTACATCGT
+1632 GHWTVCATCRT
-1643 PMSDQEAHTGGTAD
+1643 PMSNQEAHTGGTAD
-1657 CQHQAVCDVC
+1657 CQHKAVCDVC
-1667 RQPYGELDANTHTGG
+1667 GQPYGELDASNHTGG
-1682 IRWVQTA
+1682 TRWVQTA

-1706 ANHSWNDESVC
+1706 ANHSWNDGSVC
-1717 SECGY
+1717 TECGY

-1774 TACGDKRSEGTVIP
+1774 TACGNKRSEGTVIP

>member
-1 MAAMSTEKWKGL
+1 
-13 VYCTMR
+13 
-19 DSGGSAAKR
+19 
-28 KSNQYDEEGNTMWKK
+28 MWKK

-57 LLPTA
+57 LLPTT
-62 AWAYSVGTL
+62 AWAVNNADSLSELEMYLKWSGT
-71 DDLKRQLS
+71 Q
-79 YGETRT
+79 T
-85 ITVTGTIE
+85 IEVTGTIE
-93 VTETLVI
+93 VTEPLVI
-100 PAKANIT
+100 PKTANIT

-137 NKARL
+137 NKASL
-142 TLENITVDGGS
+142 TLENITVDGNK

-181 CTSAYEGTV
+181 NTGTYEGTV

-204 IRNNTTAGH
+204 IRNNTTAGY
-213 GGGVNCSAGSFIMRG
+213 GGGVYCDAGSFIMHG
-228 GTITGNTAAKG
+228 GTITGNTAARGG
-239 GGVYSKSCPTDSDST
+239 GGVYNKSYPYIQQDEA
-254 TDQGKGFVIGD
+254 QGSNYGFVIGD
-265 RTGKNSTGVIRI
+265 RTASDRSGVIRI

-287 NNVGVCLY
+287 NNVGVALFDSRY
-295 SKSYGNIDTSA
+295 SSRTTDTSA

-352 YVLTSGSDGL
+352 YVLTSGSGGL
-362 WLKGAE
+362 WMKGAE
-368 DGTHTHCVCVG
+368 DGAHTHCVCVG
-379 HYAADSSHFTHNGK
+379 HYAADSSHFTHNDK

-449 NNARSMIEVNSG
+449 SNERSMIEVNSG

-473 TVTHGE
+473 KVTHGE
-479 DRWGKQTTG
+479 DRWGRQTTG

-536 ITGNTAGLKKQ
+536 ITGNTAGLRKQ

-565 LYRGEISDNTAVFQ
+565 LYRGEISDNTAVYQ
-579 GGGGVYVYTT
+579 GGGGVYVYNT
-589 GKFTMYDGTI
+589 GKFTMHDGLI

-609 STYSNSAD
+609 STSSYSAD

-629 IMENGTISDNTVIPF
+629 IMEKGTISDNTVVPF
-644 SDDGTQGGGG
+644 ADNGTQGGGG
-654 VYNTGTFTMENGT
+654 VFNTGTFTMENGT

-698 SGATAR
+698 SGATAK
-704 IANGTITENISS
+704 IENGIIKDNISS
-716 ARSNGYDGEGAG
+716 ARSNGLDGEGAG
-728 IFTKGTLSIGTTSSS
+728 IFTKGTLYIGTTSSS
-743 KVEIHDNEAKLGS
+743 VVEIYDNEAKLGS
-756 DELSGGGGVC
+756 DTLSGGGGVC
-766 VRSNNVKLT
+766 VRSNYVKLI

-784 STASSYIN
+784 STIDNSTNKN

-818 ACIGVTTKNYPYSKI
+818 ACIGVTTKNYPYSRI

-847 DKDGLEVVSDS
+847 DKDGLEIVSDS
-858 GYLYVREAQFKAII
+858 GNLYVREAQFKATI

-880 SVNKYGGVLSEDGK
+880 SVNKNGGVLSEDGK

-900 VTNIPYFEIAPDGD
+900 VTYIPYFEIAPDGD
-914 HYLPKSYKD
+914 YYFPESYKD
-923 AIKDMNS
+923 AVLAVNS
-930 PLSASWYSNTRV
+930 TLGVSRMSNTRV
-942 QLSGYDSKLTKELE
+942 QISGNNYKLKDKLE
-956 LTLPDATAKDAPEA
+956 LTLPDATPKAEPGAPE
-970 PTGLGVRMP
+970 GLGVRKP

-990 GTSSL
+990 GTTRD
-995 MEYSKDGT
+995 MEYSKDGV
-1003 TWTRCSYGTTRVPL
+1003 TWTQCGSGTTRVPL
-1017 DKKSANSPI
+1017 DKRSANSVI
-1026 YKDTVYYVRYRDTE
+1026 YKDTVYYVRYRDTD

-1048 TVTVP
+1048 EVTVP

-1070 RNRGYFVFE
+1070 RNRGDFVFE
-1079 GDIDY
+1079 GDSDY
-1084 YDAHYKTVQGNRVY
+1084 YKAHYITVEGTY
-1098 DAPGTYT
+1098 IHTKAGTYT

-1116 KDGTTDPVTL
+1116 EDGTTDPVTL
-1126 TVTIARRT
+1126 TVTIAKRT
-1134 ATASDFEVI
+1134 ATASDFKYDA
-1143 SCPPYE
+1143 CPPYE
-1149 TPYTGKAQTYEM
+1149 TPYSGEAQTYENV
-1161 RFAWPESPFGQRLKF
+1161 RFKKLDAIHGDPLAFDDP
-1176 ANPDNK
+1176 NNK

-1222 TDKDGEWTFTITPA
+1222 TDKDGEWTFKIVPA

-1249 TKTNPTKGQLTGL
+1249 TKADPTKGQLTGL

-1268 RVKGSETWITATGN
+1268 RVKGSETWTAATGN

-1303 YKADKNHDT
+1303 YKQDKNHDT

-1325 VDHEFGQQLVSDET
+1325 VEHTYGEKLVSDAT
-1339 NHWYQCTVCGAKT
+1339 NHWRQCTVCGAKT
-1352 GIAAH
+1352 GIAPH
-1357 SYTDAKFDDNGHW
+1357 SYTDERFDANGHW
-1370 AVCACG
+1370 KVCACG
-1376 AETHH
+1376 AETTHV
-1381 DKHSLTAKH
+1381 KHNLTAEH

-1398 CVCGYKTGAAAH
+1398 CVCGYKTGEMAH
-1410 ELTTKNN
+1410 ELTSKYDTAG
-1417 TTEHW
+1417 HW
-1422 QECECGYKTGETA
+1422 QECECGYATDKTD
-1435 HSTESKYSA
+1435 HSMESKSSA
-1444 DGHWEECACGYK
+1444 DGHWDACACGYK
-1456 TDVKAHTLASGH
+1456 TDV
-1468 DTTSHWKYCTCGYQ
+1468 
-1482 TDVAAHELTNKND
+1482 AAH
-1495 AAEHWQECAV
+1495 A
-1505 CGYATAKTAH
+1505 
-1515 DMQNKSDE
+1515 
-1523 SQHWQE
+1523 
-1529 CACGYKLGAA
+1529 
-1539 AHTWT
+1539 WT
-1544 DKYDT
+1544 DKFDT
-1549 QNHWQECG
+1549 QNHWQEC
-1557 SCGYK
+1557 SVCGYQ

-1567 HTLVKQ
+1567 HSLTKNV
-1573 TNETQHQV
+1573 NETQHQV
-1581 KCESCEYK
+1581 KCESCGYK

-1596 GGTATCTAQAVC
+1596 GGTATCTAKAVC
-1608 EVCGVSYGEK
+1608 SVCGESYGEL
-1618 AAHVADSNYKYNGE
+1618 AAHVADSTYKYNGE

-1643 PMSDQEAHTGGTAD
+1643 PMSNQEAHTGGTAD
-1657 CQHQAVCDVC
+1657 CQHKAVCDVC
-1667 RQPYGELDANTHTGG
+1667 GQPYGELDASNHTGG

-1717 SECGY
+1717 TECGY

-1774 TACGDKRSEGTVIP
+1774 TVCGDKRSEGTVIP
-1788 KLPRHSSSVSTPDI
+1788 KQPRHSSSVSTPDI

>member
-1 MAAMSTEKWKGL
+1 MSTEKWKGL
-13 VYCTMR
+13 VYCTVR
-19 DSGGSAAKR
+19 NSGGSAAKR

-52 VLAVS
+52 LLAVS
-57 LLPTA
+57 LLPTT
-62 AWAYSVGTL
+62 AWAWSYSVGTL
-71 DDLKRQLS
+71 DDLKRQLG
-79 YGETRT
+79 YGGERT
-85 ITVTGTIE
+85 IEVTGTIE

-100 PAKANIT
+100 PEKANIT
-107 ITGGGTLKRA
+107 ITGGTLKRA
-117 ASFTSG
+117 ESFTRG
-123 RMFRFDSSVGIYER
+123 DMFRLNSSFGALES

-142 TLENITVDGGS
+142 TLENITVDGGG

-163 SMNAFLTL
+163 DSNAFLTL
-171 KAGAVIQNHV
+171 KDGAVIQNHV
-181 CTSAYEGTV
+181 NTGTYEGTV

-204 IRNNTTAGH
+204 IRNNTTAGY
-213 GGGVNCSAGSFIMRG
+213 GGGVYCDAGSFIMHG
-228 GTITGNTAAKG
+228 GTITGNTAARGG

-265 RTGKNSTGVIRI
+265 RTAIDRSGVIRI
-277 EKNKLSDGTT
+277 ENNTLSDGTT

-295 SKSYGNIDTSA
+295 SESYGNIDTSA

-352 YVLTSGSDGL
+352 YALTSGSGGL
-362 WLKGAE
+362 WMKGAK
-368 DGTHTHCVCVG
+368 DGAHTHCVCVG
-379 HYAADSSHFTHNGK
+379 HYAADSSHFTHNDK

-405 TTAGNYYLLN
+405 TEAGNYYLLN
-415 DVEVEFNNSI
+415 DVEVEYNNSN
-425 SDYVWQPVSGVK
+425 SVKDYVWQPVSGVK
-437 LCLNGHSIIGKN
+437 LCLNGYSIIGKN
-449 NNARSMIEVNSG
+449 NNARSTIEVNSG

-473 TVTHGE
+473 KVTHGE
-479 DRWGKQTTG
+479 DRLGKQTTG
-488 RAVDIG
+488 RGVDIG

-547 SGYGAG
+547 RGYGAG

-565 LYRGEISDNTAVFQ
+565 LYRGEISDNTAVYQ
-579 GGGGVYVYTT
+579 GGGGVYVYNT
-589 GKFTMYDGTI
+589 GKFTMHDGLI
-599 TRNTVTLLGE
+599 TRNTVTLLGK
-609 STYSNSAD
+609 STSSYSADYAD

-629 IMENGTISDNTVIPF
+629 IMEKGTISDNTVVPF
-644 SDDGTQGGGG
+644 ADNGTQGGGG
-654 VYNTGTFTMENGT
+654 VFNAKGTFTMKDGT
-667 LTGNKALNYK
+667 ITGNKALNYT
-677 DRTDGL
+677 DPRTAEAADK
-683 GDADACGNGG
+683 DACGNGG

-698 SGATAR
+698 SGATAK
-704 IANGTITENISS
+704 IENGIIKDNISS
-716 ARSNGYDGEGAG
+716 ARSNGLDGEGAG
-728 IFTKGTLSIGTTSSS
+728 IFTKGTLYIGTTSSS
-743 KVEIHDNEAKLGS
+743 KVEIIDNEARLGS

-766 VRSNNVKLT
+766 VRSNNVYLN
-775 GQVKIYDNT
+775 GQAMIYDNT
-784 STASSYIN
+784 STASSHPD

-798 VGDGFTFSAAG
+798 VGDGFTFYATG
-809 LSLDVERDG
+809 LNTERQD
-818 ACIGVTTKNYPYSKI
+818 IGVTTKNYPYSKI

-847 DKDGLEVVSDS
+847 DKDGLEVVSDN
-858 GYLYVREAQFKAII
+858 GYLYVREAQYKATI

-880 SVNKYGGVLSEDGK
+880 SVKPNGGVLSEDGK

-900 VTNIPYFEIAPDGD
+900 VTNIPYFEITPDGD

-956 LTLPDATAKDAPEA
+956 LTLPDATAKDAPGA
-970 PTGLGVRMP
+970 PTGLAGTMP
-979 YESDTAYGFIT
+979 KESDTAYGFIT
-990 GTSSL
+990 GTTRD
-995 MEYSKDGT
+995 MEYSKDGV
-1003 TWTRCSYGTTRVPL
+1003 TWTQCSYGTTRVPL
-1017 DKKSANSPI
+1017 DKRSANSVI
-1026 YKDTVYYVRYRDTE
+1026 YKDTVYYVRYRDTD
-1040 TQKVSEAT
+1040 TQKVSEAA

-1070 RNRGYFVFE
+1070 RNRYYFIFE

-1084 YDAHYKTVQGNRVY
+1084 YDAHYKTVQGSRTY
-1098 DAPGTYT
+1098 CDPGTYT

-1126 TVTIARRT
+1126 TVTIAKRT

-1143 SCPPYE
+1143 SCPTLE
-1149 TPYTGKAQTYEM
+1149 TDYTGKAQTYEM
-1161 RFAWPESPFGQRLKF
+1161 RFAWPESPFGHRLKF

-1189 EETGKFVTEPIDV
+1189 GDTNTFVTEPVDV

-1209 DVPEDRNFNATTV
+1209 DVPDDPNFNATTV
-1222 TDKDGEWTFTITPA
+1222 TDKDGGWTFTITPA
-1236 NMEAPTGVTGVAA
+1236 DMKAPTGVTGVAA
-1249 TKTNPTKGQLTGL
+1249 MKEHPTTGQLTGL

-1268 RVKGSETWITATGN
+1268 RVKGSETWTAATGN
-1282 TVDVTLNTENG
+1282 TMDVTLNTENG

-1312 SNPAQVTVAAYRC
+1312 SSPAQVTVKAYQC
-1325 VDHEFGQQLVSDET
+1325 VEHVYGETLVSGET
-1339 NHWYQCTVCGAKT
+1339 SHWYQCTVCGAKT

-1357 SYTDAKFDDNGHW
+1357 SYTDKKFDGNGHW

-1398 CVCGYKTGAAAH
+1398 CVCGYKTGETAH
-1410 ELTTKNN
+1410 ELTSKYDTAG
-1417 TTEHW
+1417 HW
-1422 QECECGYKTGETA
+1422 QECECGYATDKTD
-1435 HSTESKYSA
+1435 HSMESKSSA
-1444 DGHWEECACGYK
+1444 DGHWDACACGYK
-1456 TDVKAHTLASGH
+1456 TDV
-1468 DTTSHWKYCTCGYQ
+1468 
-1482 TDVAAHELTNKND
+1482 AAH
-1495 AAEHWQECAV
+1495 A
-1505 CGYATAKTAH
+1505 
-1515 DMQNKSDE
+1515 
-1523 SQHWQE
+1523 
-1529 CACGYKLGAA
+1529 
-1539 AHTWT
+1539 WT
-1544 DKYDT
+1544 DKFDT
-1549 QNHWQECG
+1549 QNHWQECSG
-1557 SCGYK
+1557 CGYK
-1562 KDVTA
+1562 TGVTA
-1567 HTLVKQ
+1567 HSLTKNV
-1573 TNETQHQV
+1573 NETQHQV
-1581 KCESCEYK
+1581 KCESCGYK

-1596 GGTATCTAQAVC
+1596 GGTATCTAKAVC
-1608 EVCGVSYGEK
+1608 SVCGESYGEL
-1618 AAHVADSNYKYNGE
+1618 AAHVADSTYKYNGE

-1643 PMSDQEAHTGGTAD
+1643 PMSNQEAHTGGTAD
-1657 CQHQAVCDVC
+1657 CQHKAVCDVC
-1667 RQPYGELDANTHTGG
+1667 GQPYGELDASNHTGG

-1706 ANHSWNDESVC
+1706 ANHSWNDGSVC
-1717 SECGY
+1717 TECGY

-1774 TACGDKRSEGTVIP
+1774 TACGDKRSEGTEIP

-1908 YLAMALSSYTGT
+1908 YLAVALSSYTGT

>member
-1 MAAMSTEKWKGL
+1 
-13 VYCTMR
+13 
-19 DSGGSAAKR
+19 
-28 KSNQYDEEGNTMWKK
+28 MWKK

-62 AWAYSVGTL
+62 AWADSAGTL
-71 DDLKRQLS
+71 ADLKRQLG
-79 YGETRT
+79 YGGTRT
-85 ITVTGTIE
+85 IPVTGTIE

-123 RMFRFDSSVGIYER
+123 YMFRLNSSFGAYER
-137 NKARL
+137 NKASL
-142 TLENITVDGGS
+142 TLENITVDGGG

-163 SMNAFLTL
+163 GSNAFLTL
-171 KAGAVIQNHV
+171 KNGAVIQNHV

-204 IRNNTTAGH
+204 IRNNTTAGN
-213 GGGVNCSAGSFIMRG
+213 GGGVNCGAGSFIMHG

-239 GGVYSKSCPTDSDST
+239 GGGVYNESYPTDSDST

-277 EKNKLSDGTT
+277 ENNTLSDGTA

-352 YVLTSGSDGL
+352 YALTSGSGGL
-362 WLKGAE
+362 WMKGAK
-368 DGTHTHCVCVG
+368 DGAHTHCVCVG
-379 HYAADSSHFTHNGK
+379 HYAADSSHFTHNDK

-405 TTAGNYYLLN
+405 TEAGNYYLLN
-415 DVEVEFNNSI
+415 DVEVEYNGSSTLY
-425 SDYVWQPVSGVK
+425 SDPYVWQPVNGVK

-449 NNARSMIEVNSG
+449 SNERGMIEVNSG

-473 TVTHGE
+473 KVTHGK
-479 DRWGKQTTG
+479 DRLGKQTTG
-488 RAVDIG
+488 RGVDIG
-494 YGSYSTTAT
+494 YGSSSTTAT

-508 GSITGNFCNDS
+508 GSITGNACNNS
-519 AGGVAITSG
+519 GGGVVAYSG
-528 TFNMYGGT
+528 TFNMYGGK
-536 ITGNTAGLKKQ
+536 ITGNAAGLNKEN
-547 SGYGAG
+547 GNGAG
-553 GGVFVDMRGTFN
+553 GGVYVDMRGTFN
-565 LYRGEISDNTAVFQ
+565 LYRGEISENTAVLQ
-579 GGGGVYVYTT
+579 GGGGVYVYNT
-589 GKFTMYDGTI
+589 GKFTMHDGLI
-599 TRNTVTLLGE
+599 TRNTVTIIGK
-609 STYSNSAD
+609 STYEDSTD

-629 IMENGTISDNTVIPF
+629 TMENGTISDNTVIPF
-644 SDDGTQGGGG
+644 SDNGTQGGGG

-667 LTGNKALNYK
+667 LTRNKALNYK

-698 SGATAR
+698 SGATAK
-704 IANGTITENISS
+704 IENGIIKDNISS
-716 ARSNGYDGEGAG
+716 ARSNGLDGEGAG

-743 KVEIHDNEAKLGS
+743 KVEIFDNEAKLGS

-784 STASSYIN
+784 STASSYTN

-847 DKDGLEVVSDS
+847 DKDGLEVVSDN
-858 GYLYVREAQFKAII
+858 GYLYVREAQYKATI

-880 SVNKYGGVLSEDGK
+880 SKPGTGGVLSEDGK

-900 VTNIPYFEIAPDGD
+900 VTYIPYFEIAPDGD
-914 HYLPKSYKD
+914 YYFPESYKD
-923 AIKDMNS
+923 AVLAVNS
-930 PLSASWYSNTRV
+930 TLGVSRMSNTRV
-942 QLSGYDSKLTKELE
+942 QISGNNYKLKDKLE
-956 LTLPDATAKDAPEA
+956 LTLPDATAKDAPGA
-970 PTGLGVRMP
+970 PTGLAGQKP
-979 YESDTAYGFIT
+979 EENNTAYGFIT
-990 GTSSL
+990 GTTRD
-995 MEYSKDGT
+995 MEYSKDGV
-1003 TWTRCSYGTTRVPL
+1003 TWTQCSYGTTRVPL
-1017 DKKSANSPI
+1017 DKRSANSVI
-1026 YKDTVYYVRYRDTE
+1026 YKDTVYYVRYRDTD
-1040 TQKVSEAT
+1040 TQKVSEAA

-1084 YDAHYKTVQGNRVY
+1084 YDAHYKTVQGDRVY

-1116 KDGTTDPVTL
+1116 KDGTTEPVTL

-1149 TPYTGKAQTYEM
+1149 TPYTGKAQTYEI
-1161 RFAWPESPFGQRLKF
+1161 RFAWPESPWGHRLAF
-1176 ANPDNK
+1176 ANSNNK

-1189 EETGKFVTEPIDV
+1189 GDTNTFVTEPVDV

-1209 DVPEDRNFNATTV
+1209 DVPDDPNFNATTV
-1222 TDKDGEWTFTITPA
+1222 TDKDGGWTFTITPA
-1236 NMEAPTGVTGVAA
+1236 DMKAPTGVTGVAA
-1249 TKTNPTKGQLTGL
+1249 TKEHPTTGQLTGL

-1268 RVKGSETWITATGN
+1268 SKDGVTWTAATGN

-1312 SNPAQVTVAAYRC
+1312 SSPAQVTVKAYQC
-1325 VDHEFGQQLVSDET
+1325 VEHVYGETLVGDET

-1357 SYTDAKFDDNGHW
+1357 SYTDEKFDGNGHW

-1398 CVCGYKTGAAAH
+1398 CVCGYKTGETAH
-1410 ELTTKNN
+1410 ELTSKYDTAG
-1417 TTEHW
+1417 HW
-1422 QECECGYKTGETA
+1422 QECECGYATDKTD
-1435 HSTESKYSA
+1435 HSMEGKSSA
-1444 DGHWEECACGYK
+1444 DGHWDACACGYK
-1456 TDVKAHTLASGH
+1456 TDV
-1468 DTTSHWKYCTCGYQ
+1468 
-1482 TDVAAHELTNKND
+1482 AAH
-1495 AAEHWQECAV
+1495 A
-1505 CGYATAKTAH
+1505 
-1515 DMQNKSDE
+1515 
-1523 SQHWQE
+1523 
-1529 CACGYKLGAA
+1529 
-1539 AHTWT
+1539 WT
-1544 DKYDT
+1544 DKFDT
-1549 QNHWQECG
+1549 QNHWQECSG
-1557 SCGYK
+1557 CGYQ

-1567 HTLVKQ
+1567 HSLTKNV
-1573 TNETQHQV
+1573 NETQHQV
-1581 KCESCEYK
+1581 KCENCGYK

-1596 GGTATCTAQAVC
+1596 GGTATCTAKAVC
-1608 EVCGVSYGEK
+1608 SVCGESYGEL
-1618 AAHVADSNYKYNGE
+1618 AAHVADSNYRYNAD

-1643 PMSDQEAHTGGTAD
+1643 PMSNQEAHTGGTAD
-1657 CQHQAVCDVC
+1657 CQHKAVCDVC
-1667 RQPYGELDANTHTGG
+1667 GQPYGELDASNHTGG

-1706 ANHSWNDESVC
+1706 ANHSWNDESAC
-1717 SECGY
+1717 TECGY

-1908 YLAMALSSYTGT
+1908 YLAMALSIHTPPPRQCLPDGRT
-1920 ALVARKRRKEF
+1920 PAACWR

>member
-1 MAAMSTEKWKGL
+1 M
-13 VYCTMR
+13 C
-19 DSGGSAAKR
+19 
-28 KSNQYDEEGNTMWKK
+28 KK

-57 LLPTA
+57 LLPTT
-62 AWAYSVGTL
+62 AWAWSVDTF
-71 DDLKRQLS
+71 DELKKELG
-79 YGETRT
+79 YGRTRT
-85 ITVTGTIE
+85 IPVTGTIE

-100 PAKANIT
+100 PAEAKIT

-142 TLENITVDGGS
+142 TLENITVDGNK
-153 VKASDPAFSL
+153 VEASDPAFSL

-181 CTSAYEGTV
+181 NTGTYEGTV

-204 IRNNTTAGH
+204 IRNNTTAGY
-213 GGGVNCSAGSFIMRG
+213 GGGVYCDAGSFIMHG
-228 GTITGNTAAKG
+228 GTITGNTAARGG
-239 GGVYSKSCPTDSDST
+239 GGVYNKSYPYIQQDEA
-254 TDQGKGFVIGD
+254 QGSNYGFVIGD
-265 RTGKNSTGVIRI
+265 RTASDRSGVIRI
-277 EKNKLSDGTT
+277 ENNKLSDGTT
-287 NNVGVCLY
+287 NNVSVALFDSRY
-295 SKSYGNIDTSA
+295 SSRTTDTSA

-333 VVKHTYPAMQAAF
+333 VVKHTYPTMQAAF

-352 YVLTSGSDGL
+352 YALTSGSGGL
-362 WLKGAE
+362 WMKGAE
-368 DGTHTHCVCVG
+368 DGAHTHCVCVG
-379 HYAADSSHFTHNGK
+379 HYAADSSHFTHNDK

-415 DVEVEFNNSI
+415 DVEVEYNNSNSI
-425 SDYVWQPVSGVK
+425 KDYVWQPVSGVK
-437 LCLNGHSIIGKN
+437 LCLNGYSIIGKN

-473 TVTHGE
+473 KVTHGE
-479 DRWGKQTTG
+479 DRLGRQTTG

-536 ITGNTAGLKKQ
+536 ITGNTAGLKKE

-609 STYSNSAD
+609 STYSNSTD

-644 SDDGTQGGGG
+644 SDGGTQGGGG

-766 VRSNNVKLT
+766 VRSNNVKLI

-784 STASSYIN
+784 STASSYTN

-798 VGDGFTFSAAG
+798 VGDGFTFYATG
-809 LSLDVERDG
+809 LNTERQD
-818 ACIGVTTKNYPYSKI
+818 IGVTTKNYPYSRI

-847 DKDGLEVVSDS
+847 DKDGLEVVSDN
-858 GYLYVREAQFKAII
+858 GYLYVREAQYKATI

-880 SVNKYGGVLSEDGK
+880 SVNKYGGVLSDGGK

-942 QLSGYDSKLTKELE
+942 QLSGRDSKLTKELE
-956 LTLPDATAKDAPEA
+956 LWLPDATAKDTPAA
-970 PTGLGVRMP
+970 PTGLAGTMP
-979 YESDTAYGFIT
+979 KKSDTAYGFIT

-1017 DKKSANSPI
+1017 DKRSVNSEI
-1026 YKDTVYYVRYRDTE
+1026 YVDTVYYVRYRDTE

-1084 YDAHYKTVQGNRVY
+1084 YDAHYKTVQGSRVY

-1116 KDGTTDPVTL
+1116 KDGTTEPVTL
-1126 TVTIARRT
+1126 TVTIAKRT

-1143 SCPPYE
+1143 SCPTLE
-1149 TPYTGKAQTYEM
+1149 TDYTGKAQTYEM
-1161 RFAWPESPFGQRLKF
+1161 RFAWPESPFGHRLKF

-1189 EETGKFVTEPIDV
+1189 GDTNTFVTEPVDV

-1222 TDKDGEWTFTITPA
+1222 TDKDGGWTFTITPA
-1236 NMEAPTGVTGVAA
+1236 NMKAPTGVTGVAA
-1249 TKTNPTKGQLTGL
+1249 TKEHPTKGQLTGL

-1268 RVKGSETWITATGN
+1268 RVKGSETWTAATGN

-1312 SNPAQVTVAAYRC
+1312 SSPAPVTVKAYQC
-1325 VDHEFGQQLVSDET
+1325 VEHVYGETLVSDET
-1339 NHWYQCTVCGAKT
+1339 SHWYQCTVCGAKT

-1357 SYTDAKFDDNGHW
+1357 SYTDKKFDGNGHW

-1398 CVCGYKTGAAAH
+1398 CVCGYKTGETAH
-1410 ELTTKNN
+1410 ELTSKYDTA
-1417 TTEHW
+1417 EHW
-1422 QECECGYKTGETA
+1422 QECECGYATDKTDHSMESKSSADGHWDACACGYKTDVAAHAWTDKFDTQNHWQECSGCGYKTGETA
-1435 HSTESKYSA
+1435 HS
-1444 DGHWEECACGYK
+1444 
-1456 TDVKAHTLASGH
+1456 
-1468 DTTSHWKYCTCGYQ
+1468 
-1482 TDVAAHELTNKND
+1482 LTKN
-1495 AAEHWQECAV
+1495 V
-1505 CGYATAKTAH
+1505 
-1515 DMQNKSDE
+1515 
-1523 SQHWQE
+1523 
-1529 CACGYKLGAA
+1529 
-1539 AHTWT
+1539 
-1544 DKYDT
+1544 
-1549 QNHWQECG
+1549 
-1557 SCGYK
+1557 
-1562 KDVTA
+1562 
-1567 HTLVKQ
+1567 
-1573 TNETQHQV
+1573 NETQHQV
-1581 KCESCEYK
+1581 KCESCGYK

-1596 GGTATCTAQAVC
+1596 GGTATCTAKAVC
-1608 EVCGVSYGEK
+1608 SVCGESYGEL
-1618 AAHVADSNYKYNGE
+1618 AAHVADSTYRYNAD
-1632 GHWTACATCGT
+1632 GHWTVCAACGT
-1643 PMSDQEAHTGGTAD
+1643 PMSNQEAHTGGTAD
-1657 CQHQAVCDVC
+1657 CQHKAVCDVC
-1667 RQPYGELDANTHTGG
+1667 GQPYGEINASNHTGG

-1706 ANHSWNDESVC
+1706 ANHSWNDGSVC
-1717 SECGY
+1717 TECGY

-1774 TACGDKRSEGTVIP
+1774 TACGNKRSEGTVIP

>member
-1 MAAMSTEKWKGL
+1 
-13 VYCTMR
+13 
-19 DSGGSAAKR
+19 
-28 KSNQYDEEGNTMWKK
+28 MWKK

-57 LLPTA
+57 LLPTT
-62 AWAYSVGTL
+62 AWAWSYSVGTL
-71 DDLKRQLS
+71 DDLKSQLG
-79 YGETRT
+79 YGGERT
-85 ITVTGTIE
+85 IEVTGTIE

-100 PAKANIT
+100 PAEAKIT

-142 TLENITVDGGS
+142 TLENITVDGNK
-153 VKASDPAFSL
+153 VEASDPAFSL

-171 KAGAVIQNHV
+171 KAGAAIQNHV
-181 CTSAYEGTV
+181 NTGTYEGTV

-204 IRNNTTAGH
+204 IRNNTTAGY
-213 GGGVNCSAGSFIMRG
+213 GGGVYCDAGSFIMHG
-228 GTITGNTAAKG
+228 GTITGNTAARGG
-239 GGVYSKSCPTDSDST
+239 GGVYNKSYPYIQQDEA
-254 TDQGKGFVIGD
+254 QGSNYGFVIGD
-265 RTGKNSTGVIRI
+265 RTASDRSGVIRI
-277 EKNKLSDGTT
+277 ENNKLSDGTT
-287 NNVGVCLY
+287 NNVSVALFDSRY
-295 SKSYGNIDTSA
+295 SSRTTDTSA

-333 VVKHTYPAMQAAF
+333 VVKHTYPTMQAAF

-352 YVLTSGSDGL
+352 YALTSGSGGL
-362 WLKGAE
+362 WMKGAE
-368 DGTHTHCVCVG
+368 DGAHTHCVCVG
-379 HYAADSSHFTHNGK
+379 HYAADSSHFTHNDK

-449 NNARSMIEVNSG
+449 SNERSMIEVNSG

-473 TVTHGE
+473 KVTHGE
-479 DRWGKQTTG
+479 DRLGRQTTG

-536 ITGNTAGLKKQ
+536 ITGNTAGLKKE

-609 STYSNSAD
+609 STYSNSTD

-624 NKGTF
+624 NRGTF
-629 IMENGTISDNTVIPF
+629 TMENGTISDNTVIPF
-644 SDDGTQGGGG
+644 SDGGTQGGGG
-654 VYNTGTFTMENGT
+654 VFNTGTFTMENGT

-698 SGATAR
+698 SGATAK
-704 IANGTITENISS
+704 IENGIIKDNISS

-728 IFTKGTLSIGTTSSS
+728 IFTKGTLYIGTASSS

-756 DELSGGGGVC
+756 DTLSGGGGVC
-766 VRSNNVKLT
+766 VRSNNVKLI

-784 STASSYIN
+784 STVSSRDN
-792 KDDNLY
+792 KHDNLY

-818 ACIGVTTKNYPYSKI
+818 TCIGVTTKNYPYSRI

-847 DKDGLEVVSDS
+847 DKDGLEVVSDN
-858 GYLYVREAQFKAII
+858 GYLYVREAQYKATI
-872 HLGEGMKV
+872 HLGEGMTV
-880 SVNKYGGVLSEDGK
+880 SVNKYGGKLSADGK

-956 LTLPDATAKDAPEA
+956 LTLPDATAKDAPAA
-970 PTGLGVRMP
+970 PTGLAGTMP
-979 YESDTAYGFIT
+979 KKSDTAYGFIT

-995 MEYSKDGT
+995 MEYSKDGK
-1003 TWTRCSYGTTRVPL
+1003 TWTTCSYYGSTTKVPL
-1017 DKKSANSPI
+1017 NKRSADSEI
-1026 YKDTVYYVRYRDTE
+1026 YVDTVYYVRYRDTE

-1070 RNRGYFVFE
+1070 NNRYHFIFE
-1079 GDIDY
+1079 GNIDY
-1084 YDAHYKTVQGNRVY
+1084 YDAHYKTVQGSRTYCN
-1098 DAPGTYT
+1098 PGTYT

-1126 TVTIARRT
+1126 TVTIDRRT

-1143 SCPPYE
+1143 SCPSNP
-1149 TPYTGKAQTYEM
+1149 TPYTGKAQTYEI
-1161 RFAWPESPFGQRLKF
+1161 RFAWPEFPVGHRLAF
-1176 ANPDNK
+1176 ANSNNK

-1189 EETGKFVTEPIDV
+1189 GDTNTFVTEPVDV

-1209 DVPEDRNFNATTV
+1209 DVPDDPNFNATTV
-1222 TDKDGEWTFTITPA
+1222 TDKDGGWTFTITPA
-1236 NMEAPTGVTGVAA
+1236 DMKAPTGVTGVAA
-1249 TKTNPTKGQLTGL
+1249 TKEHPTTGQLTGL

-1268 RVKGSETWITATGN
+1268 RVKGSETWTAATGN

-1312 SNPAQVTVAAYRC
+1312 SSPAQVTVKAYQC
-1325 VDHEFGQQLVSDET
+1325 VEHVYGETLVSDEA

-1357 SYTDAKFDDNGHW
+1357 SYTDKKFDGNGHW

-1398 CVCGYKTGAAAH
+1398 CVCGYKTGETAH
-1410 ELTTKNN
+1410 ELTSKYDTAG
-1417 TTEHW
+1417 HW
-1422 QECECGYKTGETA
+1422 QECECGYATDKTD
-1435 HSTESKYSA
+1435 HSMESKSSA
-1444 DGHWEECACGYK
+1444 DGHWDACACGYK
-1456 TDVKAHTLASGH
+1456 TDV
-1468 DTTSHWKYCTCGYQ
+1468 
-1482 TDVAAHELTNKND
+1482 AAH
-1495 AAEHWQECAV
+1495 A
-1505 CGYATAKTAH
+1505 
-1515 DMQNKSDE
+1515 
-1523 SQHWQE
+1523 
-1529 CACGYKLGAA
+1529 
-1539 AHTWT
+1539 WT
-1544 DKYDT
+1544 DKFDT
-1549 QNHWQECG
+1549 QNHWQECSG
-1557 SCGYK
+1557 CGYQTG
-1562 KDVTA
+1562 VAA
-1567 HTLVKQ
+1567 HSLTKNV
-1573 TNETQHQV
+1573 NETQHQV
-1581 KCESCEYK
+1581 KCESCGYK

-1596 GGTATCTAQAVC
+1596 GGTATCTAKAVC
-1608 EVCGVSYGEK
+1608 SVCGESYGEL
-1618 AAHVADSNYKYNGE
+1618 AAHVADSTYKYNGE

-1643 PMSDQEAHTGGTAD
+1643 PMSNQEAHTGGTAD
-1657 CQHQAVCDVC
+1657 CQHKAVCDVC
-1667 RQPYGELDANTHTGG
+1667 GQPYGELDASNHTGG
-1682 IRWVQTA
+1682 IRWARTA

-1717 SECGY
+1717 TECGY

-1774 TACGDKRSEGTVIP
+1774 TVCGDKRSEGTEIP

>member
-1 MAAMSTEKWKGL
+1 
-13 VYCTMR
+13 
-19 DSGGSAAKR
+19 
-28 KSNQYDEEGNTMWKK
+28 MWKK

-57 LLPTA
+57 LLPTT
-62 AWAYSVGTL
+62 AWAWSVDTF
-71 DDLKRQLS
+71 DELKKELG
-79 YGETRT
+79 YGRTRT
-85 ITVTGTIE
+85 IPVTGTIE

-100 PAKANIT
+100 PAEAKIT

-123 RMFRFDSSVGIYER
+123 KMFRLNSSFGAYER
-137 NKARL
+137 NKASL
-142 TLENITVDGGS
+142 TLENITVDGGG
-153 VKASDPAFSL
+153 VKASDSAFSL
-163 SMNAFLTL
+163 GSNAFLTL

-181 CTSAYEGTV
+181 CTSPYEGTV

-204 IRNNTTAGH
+204 IRNNTTAGN
-213 GGGVNCSAGSFIMRG
+213 GGGVNCGAGSFIMHG

-239 GGVYSKSCPTDSDST
+239 GGGVYSASCPTDSDST

-277 EKNKLSDGTT
+277 ENNTLSDGTA

-333 VVKHTYPAMQAAF
+333 VVKHASSTMQAAF
-346 HSDNAA
+346 RSDNGA
-352 YVLTSGSDGL
+352 YALTSGSGGL
-362 WLKGAE
+362 WMKGAK
-368 DGTHTHCVCVG
+368 DGAHTHCVCVG
-379 HYAADSSHFTHNGK
+379 HYAADSSHFTHNDK

-449 NNARSMIEVNSG
+449 SNERSMIEVNSG

-473 TVTHGE
+473 KVTHGE
-479 DRWGKQTTG
+479 DRLGRQTTG

-494 YGSYSTTAT
+494 YGSSSTTAT

-565 LYRGEISDNTAVFQ
+565 LYRGEISENTAVFQ

-609 STYSNSAD
+609 STYSNSTD

-644 SDDGTQGGGG
+644 SDNGTQGGGG

-667 LTGNKALNYK
+667 LTRNKALNYK

-683 GDADACGNGG
+683 GDKDACGNGG

-698 SGATAR
+698 SGATAK
-704 IANGTITENISS
+704 IENAVITENISS

-728 IFTKGTLSIGTTSSS
+728 IFTKGTLYIGTTSSS
-743 KVEIHDNEAKLGS
+743 KVEIIDNEARLGS

-784 STASSYIN
+784 STASSHPD

-798 VGDGFTFSAAG
+798 VGDGFTFYATG
-809 LSLDVERDG
+809 LNTERQD
-818 ACIGVTTKNYPYSKI
+818 IGVTTKNYPYSKI

-847 DKDGLEVVSDS
+847 DKDGLEVVSDN
-858 GYLYVREAQFKAII
+858 GYLYVREAQYKATI

-880 SVNKYGGVLSEDGK
+880 SVNKYGGVLSDGGK

-956 LTLPDATAKDAPEA
+956 LWLPDATAKDAPEA
-970 PTGLGVRMP
+970 PTGLAGTMP

-995 MEYSKDGT
+995 MEYSKDGK
-1003 TWTRCSYGTTRVPL
+1003 TWTQCSYGTTRVPL

-1040 TQKVSEAT
+1040 TQKVSEAA

-1070 RNRGYFVFE
+1070 RNRYYFIFE

-1084 YDAHYKTVQGNRVY
+1084 YDAHYKTVQGSRTY
-1098 DAPGTYT
+1098 CDPGTYT

-1116 KDGTTDPVTL
+1116 KDGTTEPVTL

-1149 TPYTGKAQTYEM
+1149 TDYTGKAQTYEI
-1161 RFAWPESPFGQRLKF
+1161 RFAWPESPWGHRLAF
-1176 ANPDNK
+1176 ANSNNK

-1189 EETGKFVTEPIDV
+1189 GDTNTFVTEPVDV

-1209 DVPEDRNFNATTV
+1209 DVPDDPNFNATTV
-1222 TDKDGEWTFTITPA
+1222 TDKDGGWTFTITPA
-1236 NMEAPTGVTGVAA
+1236 DMKAPTGVTGVAA
-1249 TKTNPTKGQLTGL
+1249 TKEHPTKGQLTGL

-1268 RVKGSETWITATGN
+1268 RVKGSETWTAATGNN

-1312 SNPAQVTVAAYRC
+1312 SSPAQVTVKAYQC
-1325 VDHEFGQQLVSDET
+1325 VEHVYGETLVSDET

-1352 GIAAH
+1352 GIEAH
-1357 SYTDAKFDDNGHW
+1357 SYTDKKFDDNGHW

-1398 CVCGYKTGAAAH
+1398 C
-1410 ELTTKNN
+1410 
-1417 TTEHW
+1417 
-1422 QECECGYKTGETA
+1422 ECGYATDKTD
-1435 HSTESKYSA
+1435 HSMERKSSA
-1444 DGHWEECACGYK
+1444 DGHWDACACGYK
-1456 TDVKAHTLASGH
+1456 TDV
-1468 DTTSHWKYCTCGYQ
+1468 
-1482 TDVAAHELTNKND
+1482 AAH
-1495 AAEHWQECAV
+1495 A
-1505 CGYATAKTAH
+1505 
-1515 DMQNKSDE
+1515 
-1523 SQHWQE
+1523 
-1529 CACGYKLGAA
+1529 
-1539 AHTWT
+1539 WT
-1544 DKYDT
+1544 DKFDT
-1549 QNHWQECG
+1549 QNHWQECSG
-1557 SCGYK
+1557 CGYQ

-1567 HTLVKQ
+1567 HSLTKNV
-1573 TNETQHQV
+1573 NETQHQV
-1581 KCESCEYK
+1581 KCESCGYK

-1596 GGTATCTAQAVC
+1596 GGTATCTAKAVC
-1608 EVCGVSYGEK
+1608 SVCGEAYGEL

-1643 PMSDQEAHTGGTAD
+1643 PMSNQEAHTGGTAD
-1657 CQHQAVCDVC
+1657 CQHKAVCDVC
-1667 RQPYGELDANTHTGG
+1667 GQPYGELDASNHTGG

-1717 SECGY
+1717 TECGY

-1774 TACGDKRSEGTVIP
+1774 AACGSKRSEGTEIP

-1880 TESGEVTTEFTV
+1880 TESGGVTTEFTV

-1908 YLAMALSSYTGT
+1908 YMAMALSSYTGT

>member
-1 MAAMSTEKWKGL
+1 
-13 VYCTMR
+13 
-19 DSGGSAAKR
+19 
-28 KSNQYDEEGNTMWKK
+28 MWKK

-57 LLPTA
+57 LLPTT
-62 AWAYSVGTL
+62 AWAWSYSVDTFNE
-71 DDLKRQLS
+71 LKTQLGKG
-79 YGETRT
+79 GERT
-85 ITVTGTIE
+85 IEVTGTIE

-100 PAKANIT
+100 PEKANIT
-107 ITGGGTLKRA
+107 ITGGTLKRA
-117 ASFTSG
+117 ESFTSG
-123 RMFRFDSSVGIYER
+123 RMFRLNSSFGALES

-142 TLENITVDGGS
+142 TLENITVDGNN

-181 CTSAYEGTV
+181 NTGTYEGTV

-204 IRNNTTAGH
+204 IRNNTTAGY
-213 GGGVNCSAGSFIMRG
+213 GGGVYCDAGSFIMHG
-228 GTITGNTAAKG
+228 GTITGNTAARGG
-239 GGVYSKSCPTDSDST
+239 GGVYNKSYPYIQQDEA
-254 TDQGKGFVIGD
+254 QGSNYGFVIGD
-265 RTGKNSTGVIRI
+265 RTASDKNGVIRI
-277 EKNKLSDGTT
+277 EKNTLSDGTA
-287 NNVGVCLY
+287 NNVCVGLY

-352 YVLTSGSDGL
+352 YALTSGSGGL
-362 WLKGAE
+362 WMKGAK
-368 DGTHTHCVCVG
+368 DGAHTHCVCVG
-379 HYAADSSHFTHNGK
+379 HYAADSSHFTHNDN

-449 NNARSMIEVNSG
+449 SNERSMIEVNSG

-473 TVTHGE
+473 KVTHGE
-479 DRWGKQTTG
+479 DRLGRQTTG

-536 ITGNTAGLKKQ
+536 ITGNTAGLKKE

-565 LYRGEISDNTAVFQ
+565 LYRGEISENTAVFQ

-589 GKFTMYDGTI
+589 GKFTMHDGTI

-609 STYSNSAD
+609 STYSNSTD

-629 IMENGTISDNTVIPF
+629 IMENGTISNNTVVPF

-698 SGATAR
+698 SGATAK
-704 IANGTITENISS
+704 IENGIIKDNISS
-716 ARSNGYDGEGAG
+716 ARSNGLDGEGAG
-728 IFTKGTLSIGTTSSS
+728 IFTKGTLYIGTTSSS
-743 KVEIHDNEAKLGS
+743 VVEIYDNEAKLGS

-784 STASSYIN
+784 STASSHPD

-798 VGDGFTFSAAG
+798 VGYDNYGNNFTFSAAG
-809 LSLDVERDG
+809 LKLTGKEH
-818 ACIGVTTKNYPYSKI
+818 IGITTQATYAKVQ
-833 RITNDNAKAGLFFS
+833 ITNDNANAVYFYPDS
-847 DKDGLEVVSDS
+847 NDYQIVSEN
-858 GYLYVREAQFKAII
+858 GKLYRREAQFKATI
-872 HLGEGMKV
+872 HLGEGMTV

-900 VTNIPYFEIAPDGD
+900 VTYIPYFEIAPDGD

-956 LTLPDATAKDAPEA
+956 LTLPNATAKDAPEA
-970 PTGLGVRMP
+970 PAGLAGTMP

-1003 TWTRCSYGTTRVPL
+1003 TWTRCSYGTTCVPL

-1040 TQKVSEAT
+1040 TQKVSEAA

-1070 RNRGYFVFE
+1070 RNRYYFIFE

-1084 YDAHYKTVQGNRVY
+1084 YDAHYKTVQGSRTY
-1098 DAPGTYT
+1098 CDPGTYT

-1116 KDGTTDPVTL
+1116 KDGTTEPVTL

-1143 SCPPYE
+1143 SCPTYE
-1149 TPYTGKAQTYEM
+1149 TDYTGKAQTYEI
-1161 RFAWPESPFGQRLKF
+1161 RFAWPESPFGHRLAF
-1176 ANPDNK
+1176 ANSNNK

-1189 EETGKFVTEPIDV
+1189 GDTNTFVTEPVDV

-1209 DVPEDRNFNATTV
+1209 DVPDDPNFNATTV

-1236 NMEAPTGVTGVAA
+1236 DMKAPTGVTGVAA

-1312 SNPAQVTVAAYRC
+1312 SNPAQVTVKAYQC
-1325 VDHEFGQQLVSDET
+1325 VEHTYGEKLVSDAA
-1339 NHWYQCTVCGAKT
+1339 NHWRQCTVCGAKT

-1357 SYTDAKFDDNGHW
+1357 SYTDKKFDGNGHW

-1381 DKHSLTAKH
+1381 DTHSLTAKH

-1398 CVCGYKTGAAAH
+1398 CVCGYKTGETAH
-1410 ELTTKNN
+1410 ELTSKYDTAG
-1417 TTEHW
+1417 HW

-1444 DGHWEECACGYK
+1444 DGHWDACACGYK
-1456 TDVKAHTLASGH
+1456 TDV
-1468 DTTSHWKYCTCGYQ
+1468 
-1482 TDVAAHELTNKND
+1482 
-1495 AAEHWQECAV
+1495 
-1505 CGYATAKTAH
+1505 TAH
-1515 DMQNKSDE
+1515 
-1523 SQHWQE
+1523 
-1529 CACGYKLGAA
+1529 A
-1539 AHTWT
+1539 WT
-1544 DKYDT
+1544 DKFDT
-1549 QNHWQECG
+1549 QNHWQECSG
-1557 SCGYK
+1557 CGYK
-1562 KDVTA
+1562 TGVTA
-1567 HTLVKQ
+1567 HSLTKNV
-1573 TNETQHQV
+1573 NETQHQV
-1581 KCESCEYK
+1581 KCESCGYK

-1596 GGTATCTAQAVC
+1596 GGTATCTAKAVC
-1608 EVCGVSYGEK
+1608 SVCGESYGEL
-1618 AAHVADSNYKYNGE
+1618 AAHVADSTYKYNAD
-1632 GHWTACATCGT
+1632 GHWTACAACGT
-1643 PMSDQEAHTGGTAD
+1643 PMSNQEAHTGGTAD
-1657 CQHQAVCDVC
+1657 CQHKAVCDVC
-1667 RQPYGELDANTHTGG
+1667 GQPYGELDASNHTGG

-1717 SECGY
+1717 TECGY

-1774 TACGDKRSEGTVIP
+1774 TACGDKRSEGTEIP

>member
-1 MAAMSTEKWKGL
+1 
-13 VYCTMR
+13 
-19 DSGGSAAKR
+19 
-28 KSNQYDEEGNTMWKK
+28 MWKK

-52 VLAVS
+52 LLAVS

-62 AWAYSVGTL
+62 AWAYSADTFNE
-71 DDLKRQLS
+71 LKTQL
-79 YGETRT
+79 GKGGMRT

-100 PAKANIT
+100 PAEANIT
-107 ITGGGTLKRA
+107 IKGGGTLKRA
-117 ASFTSG
+117 DSFTSG

-181 CTSAYEGTV
+181 CTSSYEGTV

-204 IRNNTTAGH
+204 IRNNTTAGN
-213 GGGVNCSAGSFIMRG
+213 GGGVNCSAGSFIMHG

-265 RTGKNSTGVIRI
+265 RTAIDRSGVIRI
-277 EKNKLSDGTT
+277 ENNTLSDGTT

-346 HSDNAA
+346 RSDNGA
-352 YVLTSGSDGL
+352 YALTSGSDGL

-368 DGTHTHCVCVG
+368 DGTHTHCVCG
-379 HYAADSSHFTHNGK
+379 AESYAHTSHKNDT
-393 TAWTGVS
+393 TWTGVS

-405 TTAGNYYLLN
+405 TEAGNYYLLN
-415 DVEVEFNNSI
+415 DVEVESNGSSTLY
-425 SDYVWQPVSGVK
+425 SDPNVWQPVNGVK

-449 NNARSMIEVNSG
+449 NNARGMIEVNSG
-461 VTFDLTDCKTTG
+461 VTFDLTDCETTG
-473 TVTHGE
+473 KVTHGK
-479 DRWGKQTTG
+479 DFWGKQTTG
-488 RAVDIG
+488 RGVDIG
-494 YGSYSTTAT
+494 YGSSSTTAT

-508 GSITGNFCNDS
+508 GSITGHASGNGS
-519 AGGVAITSG
+519 GVTVSGG
-528 TFNMYGGT
+528 TFNMYGGK
-536 ITGNTAGLKKQ
+536 ITGNSADIKD
-547 SGYGAG
+547 SSYGGG
-553 GGVFVDMRGTFN
+553 GGVYVDRNGKFN
-565 LYRGEISDNTAVFQ
+565 LYKGEISDNTASRQ
-579 GGGGVYVYTT
+579 GGGGVINWGT
-589 GKFTMYDGTI
+589 FTMYDGLI
-599 TRNTVTLLGE
+599 TRNTVTLIGK
-609 STYSNSAD
+609 STYENSAD

-624 NKGTF
+624 NRGTF
-629 IMENGTISDNTVIPF
+629 TMKNGTISDNTVVPF

-654 VYNTGTFTMENGT
+654 VYNARGTFTMENGT
-667 LTGNKALNYK
+667 ITRNQALNYT
-677 DRTDGL
+677 DSRTDAAA
-683 GDADACGNGG
+683 DKDACGNGG

-698 SGATAR
+698 SGATAK
-704 IANGTITENISS
+704 IENATITENISS
-716 ARSNGYDGEGAG
+716 ARRDGKNGEGAG
-728 IFTKGTLSIGTTSSS
+728 IFTKGTLYIGTTSSS
-743 KVEIHDNEAKLGS
+743 KVEIIDNEARLGS

-784 STASSYIN
+784 STASSHPD

-798 VGDGFTFSAAG
+798 VGYDNYRNNFTFSAAG
-809 LSLDVERDG
+809 LKLTGKEH
-818 ACIGVTTKNYPYSKI
+818 IGITTQATYAKVQ
-833 RITNDNAKAGLFFS
+833 ITNDNANAAYFYPDS
-847 DKDGLEVVSDS
+847 NDYQIVSENDR
-858 GYLYVREAQFKAII
+858 LYRREAQFKATI

-880 SVNKYGGVLSEDGK
+880 GKPGTGGELSEDGK

-900 VTNIPYFEIAPDGD
+900 VTTVPDFTIVPDGD
-914 HYLPKSYKD
+914 YYFPENYAD
-923 AIKDMNS
+923 TVNAMNN
-930 PLSASWYSNTRV
+930 PLSAKRNSNTQV
-942 QLSGYDSKLTKELE
+942 SLTGYGNKLKAELE
-956 LTLPDATAKDAPEA
+956 LALPNATAKDTPAA
-970 PTGLGVRMP
+970 PTGLAGTMP

-1070 RNRGYFVFE
+1070 RNRYYFIFE

-1084 YDAHYKTVQGNRVY
+1084 YDAHYKTVQGSRTY
-1098 DAPGTYT
+1098 CDPGTYT

-1116 KDGTTDPVTL
+1116 KDGTTEPVTL

-1143 SCPPYE
+1143 SCPTYE
-1149 TPYTGKAQTYEM
+1149 TDYTGKAQTYEI
-1161 RFAWPESPFGQRLKF
+1161 RFAWPESPWGHRLAF
-1176 ANPDNK
+1176 ANSNNK

-1189 EETGKFVTEPIDV
+1189 GDTNTFVTEPVDV

-1209 DVPEDRNFNATTV
+1209 DVPDDPNFNATEV
-1222 TDKDGEWTFTITPA
+1222 TDKRGFWTFTITPA
-1236 NMEAPTGVTGVAA
+1236 VMEAPTGVTGVAA
-1249 TKTNPTKGQLTGL
+1249 TKEHPTKGQLTGL

-1268 RVKGSETWITATGN
+1268 RVKGSETWTAATGN

-1312 SNPAQVTVAAYRC
+1312 SSPAQVTVKAYQC
-1325 VDHEFGQQLVSDET
+1325 VEHVYGETLVSDEA

-1352 GIAAH
+1352 GIAVH
-1357 SYTDAKFDDNGHW
+1357 SYTDKKFDGNGHW

-1381 DKHSLTAKH
+1381 DEHSLTAKH

-1398 CVCGYKTGAAAH
+1398 CVCGYKTGETAH
-1410 ELTTKNN
+1410 ELTSKYDTAG
-1417 TTEHW
+1417 HW
-1422 QECECGYKTGETA
+1422 QECECGYATDKTD
-1435 HSTESKYSA
+1435 HSMEGKSSA
-1444 DGHWEECACGYK
+1444 DGHWDACACGYK
-1456 TDVKAHTLASGH
+1456 TDV
-1468 DTTSHWKYCTCGYQ
+1468 
-1482 TDVAAHELTNKND
+1482 AAH
-1495 AAEHWQECAV
+1495 A
-1505 CGYATAKTAH
+1505 
-1515 DMQNKSDE
+1515 
-1523 SQHWQE
+1523 
-1529 CACGYKLGAA
+1529 
-1539 AHTWT
+1539 WT
-1544 DKYDT
+1544 DKFDT
-1549 QNHWQECG
+1549 QNHWQECSG
-1557 SCGYK
+1557 CGYK
-1562 KDVTA
+1562 TGVTA
-1567 HTLVKQ
+1567 HSLTKNV
-1573 TNETQHQV
+1573 NETQHQV
-1581 KCESCEYK
+1581 KCESCGYK

-1596 GGTATCTAQAVC
+1596 GGTATCTAKAVC
-1608 EVCGVSYGEK
+1608 SVCGESYGEL
-1618 AAHVADSNYKYNGE
+1618 AAHVADSTYKYNGE

-1643 PMSDQEAHTGGTAD
+1643 PMSNQEAHTGGTAD
-1657 CQHQAVCDVC
+1657 CQHKAVCGVC
-1667 RQPYGELDANTHTGG
+1667 GQPYGELDASNHTGG
-1682 IRWVQTA
+1682 IRWAQTA

-1717 SECGY
+1717 TECGY

-1760 EATTEATGL
+1760 EATTEAAGL

>member
-1 MAAMSTEKWKGL
+1 
-13 VYCTMR
+13 
-19 DSGGSAAKR
+19 
-28 KSNQYDEEGNTMWKK
+28 MWKK

-57 LLPTA
+57 LLPTT
-62 AWAYSVGTL
+62 AWAWSYSVGTL
-71 DDLKRQLS
+71 DELKSQLS

-85 ITVTGTIE
+85 IEVKGTIE

-100 PAKANIT
+100 PAEAKIT

-123 RMFRFDSSVGIYER
+123 KMFRLNSSFGAYER
-137 NKARL
+137 NKASL
-142 TLENITVDGGS
+142 TLENITVDGGG
-153 VKASDPAFSL
+153 VKASDSAFSL
-163 SMNAFLTL
+163 GSNAFLTL

-181 CTSAYEGTV
+181 CTSPYEGTV
-190 YVAGGVLTMEAGSV
+190 YVAGGVLTMETGSV
-204 IRNNTTAGH
+204 IRNNTTAGN
-213 GGGVNCSAGSFIMRG
+213 GGGVNCGAGSFIMHG

-239 GGVYSKSCPTDSDST
+239 GGGVYSASCPTDDDST

-265 RTGKNSTGVIRI
+265 RTAIDRSGVIRI
-277 EKNKLSDGTT
+277 EKNTLSDGTN

-312 YGTFDAAK
+312 YGTFNAAK

-352 YVLTSGSDGL
+352 YALTSGSGGL
-362 WLKGAE
+362 WMKGAE
-368 DGTHTHCVCVG
+368 DGAHTHCVCVG
-379 HYAADSSHFTHNGK
+379 HYAADSSHFTHNDK

-405 TTAGNYYLLN
+405 TEAGNYYLLN

-473 TVTHGE
+473 KVTHGE
-479 DRWGKQTTG
+479 NYWGEQATG

-536 ITGNTAGLKKQ
+536 ITGNTAGLKKE

-579 GGGGVYVYTT
+579 GGGGV
-589 GKFTMYDGTI
+589 F
-599 TRNTVTLLGE
+599 
-609 STYSNSAD
+609 
-617 YGGGGVL
+617 
-624 NKGTF
+624 
-629 IMENGTISDNTVIPF
+629 
-644 SDDGTQGGGG
+644 
-654 VYNTGTFTMENGT
+654 NTGTFTMENGT

-698 SGATAR
+698 SGATAK
-704 IANGTITENISS
+704 IENGIIKDNISS
-716 ARSNGYDGEGAG
+716 ARSNGLDGEGAG
-728 IFTKGTLSIGTTSSS
+728 IFTKGTLYIGTTSSS
-743 KVEIHDNEAKLGS
+743 VVEIYDNEAKLGS

-784 STASSYIN
+784 STASSHPD

-798 VGDGFTFSAAG
+798 LGSGYKFSAANLK
-809 LSLDVERDG
+809 LSGE
-818 ACIGVTTKNYPYSKI
+818 CIGITTKDYPYSKI
-833 RITNDNAKAGLFFS
+833 QITNDNANDGFFFS
-847 DKDGLEVVSDS
+847 DKDGLEIVSDS
-858 GYLYVREAQFKAII
+858 GNLYVREAQFKATI
-872 HLGEGMKV
+872 HLGEGMTV
-880 SVNKYGGVLSEDGK
+880 SVNKYGGKLSADGK

-900 VTNIPYFEIAPDGD
+900 VTNIPYFEITPDGD

-942 QLSGYDSKLTKELE
+942 QLSGRDSKLTKELE
-956 LTLPDATAKDAPEA
+956 LTLPNATAKDTPAA
-970 PTGLGVRMP
+970 PTGLAGTMP

-1017 DKKSANSPI
+1017 DKRSVNSEI
-1026 YKDTVYYVRYRDTE
+1026 YVDTVYYVRYRDTE

-1070 RNRGYFVFE
+1070 RNRYYFIFE

-1084 YDAHYKTVQGNRVY
+1084 YDAHYKTVQGSRTY
-1098 DAPGTYT
+1098 CDPGTYT

-1116 KDGTTDPVTL
+1116 VGGGTEPVTL

-1134 ATASDFEVI
+1134 ATASDFKYDA
-1143 SCPPYE
+1143 CPPYE
-1149 TPYTGKAQTYEM
+1149 TPYSGEAQTYENV
-1161 RFAWPESPFGQRLKF
+1161 RFKKLDAIHGDPLAF
-1176 ANPDNK
+1176 ANSNNK

-1189 EETGKFVTEPIDV
+1189 GDTNTFVTEPVDV

-1209 DVPEDRNFNATTV
+1209 DVPDDPNFNATTV
-1222 TDKDGEWTFTITPA
+1222 TDDLWTFTITPA
-1236 NMEAPTGVTGVAA
+1236 NMKAPTGVTGVAA
-1249 TKTNPTKGQLTGL
+1249 TKEHPTKGQLTGL

-1268 RVKGSETWITATGN
+1268 RVKGSETWTAATGNGN

-1312 SNPAQVTVAAYRC
+1312 SSPAQVTVKAYQC
-1325 VDHEFGQQLVSDET
+1325 VEHVYGETLVGDEA

-1357 SYTDAKFDDNGHW
+1357 SYTDAKFDGNGHW

-1381 DKHSLTAKH
+1381 DEHSLTAKH

-1398 CVCGYKTGAAAH
+1398 CVCGYKTGETAH
-1410 ELTTKNN
+1410 ELTSKYDTA
-1417 TTEHW
+1417 EHW
-1422 QECECGYKTGETA
+1422 QECECGYATNKTDHSMESKSSADGHWDACACGYKTDVAAHAWTDKFDTQNHWQECSGCGYKTGETA
-1435 HSTESKYSA
+1435 HS
-1444 DGHWEECACGYK
+1444 
-1456 TDVKAHTLASGH
+1456 
-1468 DTTSHWKYCTCGYQ
+1468 
-1482 TDVAAHELTNKND
+1482 LTKN
-1495 AAEHWQECAV
+1495 V
-1505 CGYATAKTAH
+1505 
-1515 DMQNKSDE
+1515 
-1523 SQHWQE
+1523 
-1529 CACGYKLGAA
+1529 
-1539 AHTWT
+1539 
-1544 DKYDT
+1544 
-1549 QNHWQECG
+1549 
-1557 SCGYK
+1557 
-1562 KDVTA
+1562 
-1567 HTLVKQ
+1567 
-1573 TNETQHQV
+1573 NETQHQV
-1581 KCESCEYK
+1581 KCESCGYK
-1589 TEWENHT
+1589 TEWEN
-1596 GGTATCTAQAVC
+1596 
-1608 EVCGVSYGEK
+1608 
-1618 AAHVADSNYKYNGE
+1618 
-1632 GHWTACATCGT
+1632 
-1643 PMSDQEAHTGGTAD
+1643 
-1657 CQHQAVCDVC
+1657 
-1667 RQPYGELDANTHTGG
+1667 
-1682 IRWVQTA
+1682 
-1689 ETHQAFY
+1689 
-1696 LCCGAAAGAE
+1696 
-1706 ANHSWNDESVC
+1706 
-1717 SECGY
+1717 
-1722 GCAHTGGTATC
+1722 HTGGTATC

-1774 TACGDKRSEGTVIP
+1774 TACGSKRSEGTVIP

>member
-1 MAAMSTEKWKGL
+1 MGRGL
-13 VYCTMR
+13 YRKILESGWRKPPLFAFQVGR
-19 DSGGSAAKR
+19 DAFGGDGCR
-28 KSNQYDEEGNTMWKK
+28 KMEEAGILRDDERRRDTPQNAEREQHNEEGNIMWKK

-57 LLPTA
+57 LLPTT
-62 AWAYSVGTL
+62 AWAVNSAKSLSELEMYLRWSGT
-71 DDLKRQLS
+71 Q
-79 YGETRT
+79 T
-85 ITVTGTIE
+85 IEVTGTIE
-93 VTETLVI
+93 VTEPLVI
-100 PAKANIT
+100 PKTANIT

-117 ASFTSG
+117 ASFTDGYMFDIQGATIGSG
-123 RMFRFDSSVGIYER
+123 SKHE
-137 NKARL
+137 ARL
-142 TLENITVDGGS
+142 TLENIKVDGGR
-153 VKASDPAFSL
+153 VPAKYGAFKL
-163 SMNAFLTL
+163 DGQGDFLTL
-171 KAGAVIQNHV
+171 KDSAIIQNHV
-181 CTSAYEGTV
+181 VTGTSGGTV
-190 YVAGGVLTMEAGSV
+190 DVFSGVLTTETGSV
-204 IRNNTTAGH
+204 IQNNTTAGY
-213 GGGVNCSAGSFIMRG
+213 GGGVYCAPSNGYYGSFLMHG
-228 GTITGNTAAKG
+228 GKITGNTAAKG
-239 GGVYSKSCPTDSDST
+239 GGGVYNESYPKNNDKSTEV
-254 TDQGKGFVIGD
+254 GKGFVIGD
-265 RTGKNSTGVIRI
+265 YLENKHGVIRI
-277 EKNKLSDGTT
+277 EGNKLTDGTA
-287 NNVGVCLY
+287 NNVYVCFY
-295 SKSYGNIDTSA
+295 SNPYGNTADTSA
-306 NPCAVQ
+306 NPCAMQ
-312 YGTFDAAK
+312 YGTFKVAD

-327 EIVPSL
+327 EVTHSL
-333 VVKHTYPAMQAAF
+333 VAKHPTEYIKTAF
-346 HSDNAA
+346 HSDSTA
-352 YVLTSGSDGL
+352 YTLKLNSGI
-362 WLKGAE
+362 WLESA
-368 DGTHTHCVCVG
+368 DTHTHCVCGG
-379 HYAADSSHFTHNGK
+379 HYSTDSNHSTHK
-393 TAWTGVS
+393 ELEWTGVS
-400 SLKAI
+400 SLKVI

-415 DVEVEFNNSI
+415 DVEVEYDSSTGTNT
-425 SDYVWQPVSGVK
+425 WQPENGVK
-437 LCLNGHSIIGKN
+437 LCLNGHSIISKGDST
-449 NNARSMIEVNSG
+449 RGMITVDDG
-461 VTFDLTDCKTTG
+461 ATFDLTDCKTTG

-479 DRWGKQTTG
+479 NNWGKATG
-488 RAVDIG
+488 KGVNIG
-494 YGSYSTTAT
+494 YKTMSSSFNNTT

-508 GSITGNFCNDS
+508 GSITGNVSSNGS
-519 AGGVAITSG
+519 GVLVNSG
-528 TFNMYGGT
+528 TFNMYGGK
-536 ITGNTAGLKKQ
+536 ITGNTSEVKNN
-547 SGYGAG
+547 SSSYGGG
-553 GGVFVDMRGTFN
+553 GGVFIDLRGKFN
-565 LYRGEISDNTAVFQ
+565 LYKGEISQNTVSLQ
-579 GGGGVYVYTT
+579 GGGGVINWGT
-589 GKFTMYDGTI
+589 FTMYDGTI
-599 TRNTVTLLGE
+599 TGNTVTLIGD
-609 STYSNSAD
+609 STGQYNSD
-617 YGGGGVL
+617 QGGGGVL
-624 NKGTF
+624 NRGTF
-629 IMENGTISDNTVIPF
+629 TMENGTISDNTVVPF
-644 SDDGTQGGGG
+644 TDDATQGGGG
-654 VYNTGTFTMENGT
+654 VFNTGIFTMENGT

-698 SGATAR
+698 SGATAK
-704 IANGTITENISS
+704 IENGIIKDNISS
-716 ARSNGYDGEGAG
+716 ARSNGLDGEGAG
-728 IFTKGTLSIGTTSSS
+728 IFTKGTLYIGTTSSS
-743 KVEIHDNEAKLGS
+743 VVEIHDNEAKLGS
-756 DELSGGGGVC
+756 DTLSGGGGVC
-766 VRSNNVKLT
+766 VRSNNVKLI

-784 STASSYIN
+784 STIDNSTNKN

-798 VGDGFTFSAAG
+798 LGSGYKFSAANLK
-809 LSLDVERDG
+809 LSGE
-818 ACIGVTTKNYPYSKI
+818 CIGITTKDYPYSKI
-833 RITNDNAKAGLFFS
+833 QITNDNANDGFFFS
-847 DKDGLEVVSDS
+847 DKDGLEIVSDS
-858 GYLYVREAQFKAII
+858 GNLYVREAQFKATI
-872 HLGEGMKV
+872 HLGEGMTV
-880 SVNKYGGVLSEDGK
+880 SVNKYGGKLSADGK

-900 VTNIPYFEIAPDGD
+900 VTNIPYFEITPDGD

-956 LTLPDATAKDAPEA
+956 LWLPDATAKDAPGA
-970 PTGLGVRMP
+970 PTGLAGTMP
-979 YESDTAYGFIT
+979 EENNTAYGFIT

-1017 DKKSANSPI
+1017 DKRSANSEI
-1026 YKDTVYYVRYRDTE
+1026 YVDTVYYVRYRDTE
-1040 TQKVSEAT
+1040 TQKVSEAA

-1070 RNRGYFVFE
+1070 RNRYYFIFE

-1084 YDAHYKTVQGNRVY
+1084 YDAHYKTVQGSRTY
-1098 DAPGTYT
+1098 CDPGTYT

-1149 TPYTGKAQTYEM
+1149 TDYTGKAQTYEI
-1161 RFAWPESPFGQRLKF
+1161 RFAWPESPWGHRLAF
-1176 ANPDNK
+1176 ANSNNK

-1189 EETGKFVTEPIDV
+1189 GDTNTFVTEPVDV

-1209 DVPEDRNFNATTV
+1209 DVPDDPNFNATTV
-1222 TDKDGEWTFTITPA
+1222 TDKDGGWTFTITPA
-1236 NMEAPTGVTGVAA
+1236 DMKAPTGVTGVAA
-1249 TKTNPTKGQLTGL
+1249 TKEHPTTGQLTGL

-1268 RVKGSETWITATGN
+1268 SKDGVTWTAATGN

-1312 SNPAQVTVAAYRC
+1312 SSPAQVTVKAYQC
-1325 VDHEFGQQLVSDET
+1325 VEHVYGETLVSDEA

-1352 GIAAH
+1352 GIATH
-1357 SYTDAKFDDNGHW
+1357 SYTDKKFDGNGHW

-1381 DKHSLTAKH
+1381 DEHSLTAKH

-1398 CVCGYKTGAAAH
+1398 CVCGYKTGETAH
-1410 ELTTKNN
+1410 ELTSKYDTAG
-1417 TTEHW
+1417 HW
-1422 QECECGYKTGETA
+1422 QECECGYATDKTD
-1435 HSTESKYSA
+1435 HSMESKSGA
-1444 DGHWEECACGYK
+1444 DGHWDACACGYK
-1456 TDVKAHTLASGH
+1456 TDV
-1468 DTTSHWKYCTCGYQ
+1468 
-1482 TDVAAHELTNKND
+1482 AAH
-1495 AAEHWQECAV
+1495 A
-1505 CGYATAKTAH
+1505 
-1515 DMQNKSDE
+1515 
-1523 SQHWQE
+1523 
-1529 CACGYKLGAA
+1529 
-1539 AHTWT
+1539 WT
-1544 DKYDT
+1544 DKFDT
-1549 QNHWQECG
+1549 QNHWQECSG
-1557 SCGYK
+1557 CGYK
-1562 KDVTA
+1562 TGVTA
-1567 HTLVKQ
+1567 HSLTKNV
-1573 TNETQHQV
+1573 NETQHQV
-1581 KCESCEYK
+1581 KCESCGYK

-1596 GGTATCTAQAVC
+1596 GGTATCTAKAVC
-1608 EVCGVSYGEK
+1608 SVCGESYGEL
-1618 AAHVADSNYKYNGE
+1618 AAHVADSTYRYNAD

-1643 PMSDQEAHTGGTAD
+1643 PMSNQEAHTGGTAD
-1657 CQHQAVCDVC
+1657 CQHKAVCDVC
-1667 RQPYGELDANTHTGG
+1667 GQPYGELDASNHTGG

-1717 SECGY
+1717 TECGY

>member
-1 MAAMSTEKWKGL
+1 MCLAGTNAVSCGGTHGSRPTERGTSGTPSPTMGRGL
-13 VYCTMR
+13 YRKILESGRRKPPLFAFQGGR
-19 DSGGSAAKR
+19 DAFGGDGCR
-28 KSNQYDEEGNTMWKK
+28 KTEEAGILRDDERRRDAPQNAEREQHNEEGNIMWKK

-57 LLPTA
+57 LLPTT
-62 AWAYSVGTL
+62 AWAWSVDTF
-71 DDLKRQLS
+71 DELKKELG
-79 YGETRT
+79 YGGTRT
-85 ITVTGTIE
+85 IPVTGTIE

-100 PAKANIT
+100 PAEAKIT

-142 TLENITVDGGS
+142 TLENITVDGNK
-153 VKASDPAFSL
+153 VEASDPAFSL

-181 CTSAYEGTV
+181 NTGTYEGTV

-204 IRNNTTAGH
+204 IRNNTTAGY
-213 GGGVNCSAGSFIMRG
+213 GGGVYCDAGSFIMHG
-228 GTITGNTAAKG
+228 GTITGNTAARGG
-239 GGVYSKSCPTDSDST
+239 GGVYNKSYPYIQQDEA
-254 TDQGKGFVIGD
+254 QGSNYGFVIGD
-265 RTGKNSTGVIRI
+265 RTASDRSGVIRI
-277 EKNKLSDGTT
+277 ENNKLSDGTT
-287 NNVGVCLY
+287 NNVSVALFDSRY
-295 SKSYGNIDTSA
+295 SSRTTDTSA

-333 VVKHTYPAMQAAF
+333 VVKHTYPTMQAAF

-352 YVLTSGSDGL
+352 YALTSGSGGL
-362 WLKGAE
+362 WMKGAE
-368 DGTHTHCVCVG
+368 DGAHTHCVCVG
-379 HYAADSSHFTHNGK
+379 HYAADSSHFTHNDK

-415 DVEVEFNNSI
+415 DVEVEFNNSV

-449 NNARSMIEVNSG
+449 SNERSMIEVNSG

-473 TVTHGE
+473 KVTHGE
-479 DRWGKQTTG
+479 DRLGRQTTG

-494 YGSYSTTAT
+494 YGSSSTTAT

-565 LYRGEISDNTAVFQ
+565 LYRGEISENTAVFQ

-589 GKFTMYDGTI
+589 GKFTMHDGTI

-609 STYSNSAD
+609 STYSNSTD

-629 IMENGTISDNTVIPF
+629 IMENGTISNNTVVPF

-698 SGATAR
+698 SGATAK
-704 IANGTITENISS
+704 IENAVITENISS

-728 IFTKGTLSIGTTSSS
+728 IFTKGTLYIGTTSSS
-743 KVEIHDNEAKLGS
+743 VVEIYDNEAKIGS
-756 DELSGGGGVC
+756 DTISGGGGVC
-766 VRSNNVKLT
+766 VRSNNVKLI

-784 STASSYIN
+784 STASSHPD

-798 VGDGFTFSAAG
+798 VGYDNYGNNFTFSAAG
-809 LSLDVERDG
+809 LKLTGKEH
-818 ACIGVTTKNYPYSKI
+818 IGITTQATYAKVQ
-833 RITNDNAKAGLFFS
+833 ITNDNANAVYFYPDS
-847 DKDGLEVVSDS
+847 NDYQIVSENDR
-858 GYLYVREAQFKAII
+858 LYRREAQFKATI
-872 HLGEGMKV
+872 HLGEGMRV
-880 SVNKYGGVLSEDGK
+880 SVNKNGGVLSEDGK

-956 LTLPDATAKDAPEA
+956 LTLPNATAKDAPAA
-970 PTGLGVRMP
+970 PTGLAGTMP
-979 YESDTAYGFIT
+979 KESDTAYGFIT

-995 MEYSKDGT
+995 MEYSKDGK
-1003 TWTRCSYGTTRVPL
+1003 TWTTCSYYGNTTKVPL

-1040 TQKVSEAT
+1040 TQKVSEAA

-1084 YDAHYKTVQGNRVY
+1084 YDAHYKTVQGSRVY

-1116 KDGTTDPVTL
+1116 KDGTTEPVTL

-1143 SCPPYE
+1143 SRPPYE
-1149 TPYTGKAQTYEM
+1149 TDYTGKAQTYEI
-1161 RFAWPESPFGQRLKF
+1161 RFAWPESPWGHRLAF
-1176 ANPDNK
+1176 ANSNNK

-1189 EETGKFVTEPIDV
+1189 GDTNTFVTEPVDV

-1209 DVPEDRNFNATTV
+1209 DVPDDPNFNATTV

-1236 NMEAPTGVTGVAA
+1236 DMKAPTGVTGVAA
-1249 TKTNPTKGQLTGL
+1249 TKEHPTKGQLTGL

-1268 RVKGSETWITATGN
+1268 RVKGSETWTAATGN

-1312 SNPAQVTVAAYRC
+1312 SSPAQVTVKAYQC
-1325 VDHEFGQQLVSDET
+1325 VEHVYGETLVSDEA

-1357 SYTDAKFDDNGHW
+1357 SYTDKKFDGNGHW

-1381 DKHSLTAKH
+1381 DEHSLTAKH

-1398 CVCGYKTGAAAH
+1398 CVCGYKTGETAH
-1410 ELTTKNN
+1410 ELTSKYDTAG
-1417 TTEHW
+1417 HW
-1422 QECECGYKTGETA
+1422 QECECGYATDKTD
-1435 HSTESKYSA
+1435 HSMEGKSSA
-1444 DGHWEECACGYK
+1444 DGHWDACACGYK
-1456 TDVKAHTLASGH
+1456 TDV
-1468 DTTSHWKYCTCGYQ
+1468 
-1482 TDVAAHELTNKND
+1482 AAH
-1495 AAEHWQECAV
+1495 A
-1505 CGYATAKTAH
+1505 
-1515 DMQNKSDE
+1515 
-1523 SQHWQE
+1523 
-1529 CACGYKLGAA
+1529 
-1539 AHTWT
+1539 WT
-1544 DKYDT
+1544 DKFDT
-1549 QNHWQECG
+1549 QNHWQECSG
-1557 SCGYK
+1557 CGYQ

-1567 HTLVKQ
+1567 HSLTKNV
-1573 TNETQHQV
+1573 NETQHQV
-1581 KCESCEYK
+1581 KCESCGYK

-1596 GGTATCTAQAVC
+1596 GGTATCTAKAVC
-1608 EVCGVSYGEK
+1608 SVCGESYGEL
-1618 AAHVADSNYKYNGE
+1618 AAHVADSTYRYNAD

-1643 PMSDQEAHTGGTAD
+1643 PMSNQEAHTGGTAD
-1657 CQHQAVCDVC
+1657 CQHKAVCDVC
-1667 RQPYGELDANTHTGG
+1667 GQPYGELDASNHTGG

-1717 SECGY
+1717 TECGY

-1733 TALAVCDICG
+1733 TALTVCDICG

-1760 EATTEATGL
+1760 EATTETTGL

-1788 KLPRHSSSVSTPDI
+1788 KQPRHSSSVSTPDI

>member
-1 MAAMSTEKWKGL
+1 
-13 VYCTMR
+13 
-19 DSGGSAAKR
+19 
-28 KSNQYDEEGNTMWKK
+28 MWKK

-57 LLPTA
+57 LLPTT
-62 AWAYSVGTL
+62 AWAWSVDTF
-71 DDLKRQLS
+71 DELKKELG
-79 YGETRT
+79 YGGTRT
-85 ITVTGTIE
+85 IPVTGTIE

-100 PAKANIT
+100 PAEAKIT

-123 RMFRFDSSVGIYER
+123 KMFGFATSGFSTSE
-137 NKARL
+137 ARL
-142 TLENITVDGGS
+142 TLEDITVDGGG
-153 VKASDPAFSL
+153 VKASEPAFVLLGKS
-163 SMNAFLTL
+163 FLTL
-171 KAGAVIQNHV
+171 KNGAVIQNHV
-181 CTSAYEGTV
+181 CTNTYEGTV
-190 YVAGGVLTMEAGSV
+190 YVTGGVLTMEAGSV

-239 GGVYSKSCPTDSDST
+239 GGVYSKSCPKSDDST
-254 TDQGKGFVIGD
+254 TDEGKGFVIGD
-265 RTGKNSTGVIRI
+265 RTGKDSTGVIRI
-277 EKNKLSDGTT
+277 EKNKLSDGTA
-287 NNVGVCLY
+287 NNVYVGLY
-295 SKSYGNIDTSA
+295 SRSYDGNTTDTSA

-312 YGTFDAAK
+312 YGTFNAAK
-320 SYIGVSA
+320 SYIGISA

-333 VVKHTYPAMQAAF
+333 VVKYTKSTMQAAF
-346 HSDNAA
+346 RSDNGA
-352 YVLTSGSDGL
+352 YALTSGSDGL

-368 DGTHTHCVCVG
+368 DGAHTHCVCVG
-379 HYAADSSHFTHNGK
+379 HYAADSSHFTHNDK

-415 DVEVEFNNSI
+415 DVEVEYNNSNSI
-425 SDYVWQPVSGVK
+425 KDYVWQPVSGVK
-437 LCLNGHSIIGKN
+437 LCLNGYSIIGKN

-461 VTFDLTDCKTTG
+461 GTFDLTDCKTTG

-479 DRWGKQTTG
+479 NYWGEQATG

-536 ITGNTAGLKKQ
+536 ITGNTAGLKKE

-609 STYSNSAD
+609 STYSNSTD

-644 SDDGTQGGGG
+644 SDNGTQGGGG

-667 LTGNKALNYK
+667 LTRNKALNYK

-683 GDADACGNGG
+683 GDKDACGNGG

-698 SGATAR
+698 SGATAK
-704 IANGTITENISS
+704 IENAVITENISS

-766 VRSNNVKLT
+766 VRSNNVKLI

-784 STASSYIN
+784 STVSSRDN

-798 VGDGFTFSAAG
+798 VGDGFTFYATG
-809 LSLDVERDG
+809 LNTERQD
-818 ACIGVTTKNYPYSKI
+818 IGVTTKNYPYSRI

-847 DKDGLEVVSDS
+847 DKDGLEVVSDN
-858 GYLYVREAQFKAII
+858 GYLYVREAQYKATI

-880 SVNKYGGVLSEDGK
+880 SVKPNGGELSPDGK

-942 QLSGYDSKLTKELE
+942 QLSGRDSKLTKELE

-970 PTGLGVRMP
+970 PTGLAGTMP

-990 GTSSL
+990 GTTKD
-995 MEYSKDGT
+995 MEYRKDGDT
-1003 TWTRCSYGTTRVPL
+1003 EWTRCSYYGNTTKVPL
-1017 DKKSANSPI
+1017 DKNGNRPT
-1026 YKDTVYYVRYRDTE
+1026 YLNTVYYVRYRDTE
-1040 TQKVSEAT
+1040 TQKASAAT
-1048 TVTVP
+1048 MVTVP
-1053 RYTGVVAVPVPR
+1053 RYEGVVDPPVPR
-1065 TDMVY
+1065 ANMVY
-1070 RNRGYFVFE
+1070 NGSDYFVFE
-1079 GDIDY
+1079 GTRDEYNKI
-1084 YDAHYKTVQGNRVY
+1084 YKTVEGGRYIVY
-1098 DAPGTYT
+1098 GLPGTYT
-1105 VKVKPEDGYTW
+1105 LKVGLEDGYTW
-1116 KDGTTDPVTL
+1116 RDGTGTTPKEIQ
-1126 TVTIARRT
+1126 VTIAKRT
-1134 ATASDFEVI
+1134 ATASDIHVKT
-1143 SCPPYE
+1143 CPPYE
-1149 TPYTGKAQTYEM
+1149 PPYTGKAQIYEVELK
-1161 RFAWPESPFGQRLKF
+1161 WLPHGTGGELKF
-1176 ANPDNK
+1176 ANSNNK

-1189 EETGKFVTEPIDV
+1189 GDTNTFVTEPVDV

-1209 DVPEDRNFNATTV
+1209 DVPDDPNFNATTV
-1222 TDKDGEWTFTITPA
+1222 TDEEWTFTITPA
-1236 NMEAPTGVTGVAA
+1236 DMKAPTGVTGVAA
-1249 TKTNPTKGQLTGL
+1249 TKEHPTTGQLTGL

-1268 RVKGSETWITATGN
+1268 RVKGSETWTAATGN

-1312 SNPAQVTVAAYRC
+1312 SSPAQVTVKAYQC
-1325 VDHEFGQQLVSDET
+1325 VEHVYGETLVSDEA
-1339 NHWYQCTVCGAKT
+1339 NHWYQCTVCGAKM

-1357 SYTDAKFDDNGHW
+1357 SYTDAKFDGNGHW

-1398 CVCGYKTGAAAH
+1398 CVCGYKTGETAH
-1410 ELTTKNN
+1410 ELTSKYDTAG
-1417 TTEHW
+1417 HW
-1422 QECECGYKTGETA
+1422 QECECGYATDKTDHSMEGKSSADGHWDACACGYKTDVEAHAWTDKFDTQNHWQECSGCGYKTGETA
-1435 HSTESKYSA
+1435 HS
-1444 DGHWEECACGYK
+1444 
-1456 TDVKAHTLASGH
+1456 
-1468 DTTSHWKYCTCGYQ
+1468 
-1482 TDVAAHELTNKND
+1482 LTKN
-1495 AAEHWQECAV
+1495 V
-1505 CGYATAKTAH
+1505 
-1515 DMQNKSDE
+1515 
-1523 SQHWQE
+1523 
-1529 CACGYKLGAA
+1529 
-1539 AHTWT
+1539 
-1544 DKYDT
+1544 
-1549 QNHWQECG
+1549 
-1557 SCGYK
+1557 
-1562 KDVTA
+1562 
-1567 HTLVKQ
+1567 
-1573 TNETQHQV
+1573 NETQHQV
-1581 KCESCEYK
+1581 KCESCGYK

-1596 GGTATCTAQAVC
+1596 GGTATCTAKAVC
-1608 EVCGVSYGEK
+1608 SVCGESYGEL
-1618 AAHVADSNYKYNGE
+1618 AAHVADSTYRYNAD

-1643 PMSDQEAHTGGTAD
+1643 PMSNQEAHTGGTAD
-1657 CQHQAVCDVC
+1657 CQHKAVCDVC
-1667 RQPYGELDANTHTGG
+1667 GQPYGELDASNHTGG

-1717 SECGY
+1717 TECGY

-1788 KLPRHSSSVSTPDI
+1788 KLPRHSSSVSAPDI

-1858 EIYLKAAYLQTLA
+1858 EIYLKAVYLQTLA

>member
-1 MAAMSTEKWKGL
+1 
-13 VYCTMR
+13 
-19 DSGGSAAKR
+19 
-28 KSNQYDEEGNTMWKK
+28 MWKK

-57 LLPTA
+57 LLPTT
-62 AWAYSVGTL
+62 AWAWSVDTF
-71 DDLKRQLS
+71 DELKRELG
-79 YGETRT
+79 YGGTRT
-85 ITVTGTIE
+85 IPVTGTIE

-100 PAKANIT
+100 PAEAKIT

-117 ASFTSG
+117 ASFTRG
-123 RMFRFDSSVGIYER
+123 YMFRLNSTTGIYER
-137 NKARL
+137 NKASL
-142 TLENITVDGGS
+142 TLENITVDGGG

-163 SMNAFLTL
+163 GSNAFLTL

-190 YVAGGVLTMEAGSV
+190 YVAGGVLTMETGSV
-204 IRNNTTAGH
+204 IRNNTTAGN
-213 GGGVNCSAGSFIMRG
+213 GGGVNCGAGSFIMHG

-239 GGVYSKSCPTDSDST
+239 GGGVYNASYPTDSDST

-265 RTGKNSTGVIRI
+265 RTGKDSAGVIRI
-277 EKNKLSDGTT
+277 EKNKLSDGTA
-287 NNVGVCLY
+287 NNVYVGLY

-333 VVKHTYPAMQAAF
+333 VVKHAYPAMQAAF

-352 YVLTSGSDGL
+352 YALTSGSGGL
-362 WLKGAE
+362 WMKGAE
-368 DGTHTHCVCVG
+368 DGAHTHCVCVG
-379 HYAADSSHFTHNGK
+379 HYAADSSHFTHNDK

-479 DRWGKQTTG
+479 NYWGEQATG

-536 ITGNTAGLKKQ
+536 ITGNTAGLKKE

-579 GGGGVYVYTT
+579 GGGGVYVYNT
-589 GKFTMYDGTI
+589 GKFTMHDGTI
-599 TRNTVTLLGE
+599 TRNNVTLIGK
-609 STYSNSAD
+609 STYENSAD

-624 NKGTF
+624 NRGTF
-629 IMENGTISDNTVIPF
+629 TMKNGTISSNTVVPF

-667 LTGNKALNYK
+667 LTGNKALNYAA
-677 DRTDGL
+677 RTDGL
-683 GDADACGNGG
+683 GDEDACGNGG

-698 SGATAR
+698 SGATAE
-704 IANGTITENISS
+704 IKNATITKNISS

-766 VRSNNVKLT
+766 VRSNNVKLI
-775 GQVKIYDNT
+775 GQVKIYNNT
-784 STASSYIN
+784 STVSSRDN

-818 ACIGVTTKNYPYSKI
+818 VCIGVTTKNYPYSKI

-858 GYLYVREAQFKAII
+858 GYLYVREAQFKATI
-872 HLGEGMKV
+872 HLGEGMTV
-880 SVNKYGGVLSEDGK
+880 SVKPNGGVLSEDGK

-900 VTNIPYFEIAPDGD
+900 VTYIPYFEIAPDGD
-914 HYLPKSYKD
+914 YYFPESYKD
-923 AIKDMNS
+923 AVLAVNS
-930 PLSASWYSNTRV
+930 TLGVSRMSNTRV
-942 QLSGYDSKLTKELE
+942 QISGRDSKLTKELE
-956 LTLPDATAKDAPEA
+956 LTLPDATPKAEPAA
-970 PTGLGVRMP
+970 PTGLGVRKP
-979 YESDTAYGFIT
+979 EENNTAYGFIT
-990 GTSSL
+990 GTTRD
-995 MEYSKDGT
+995 MEYSKDGV

-1017 DKKSANSPI
+1017 DKKSANSVI

-1040 TQKVSEAT
+1040 TQKVSEAA

-1084 YDAHYKTVQGNRVY
+1084 YDAHYKTVQGDRVY

-1116 KDGTTDPVTL
+1116 EDGTTDPVTL
-1126 TVTIARRT
+1126 TVTIAKRT

-1143 SCPPYE
+1143 SCPTLE
-1149 TPYTGKAQTYEM
+1149 TDYTGKAQTYEM
-1161 RFAWPESPFGQRLKF
+1161 RFAWPESPFGSRLKF

-1189 EETGKFVTEPIDV
+1189 GDTNTFVTEPVDV

-1209 DVPEDRNFNATTV
+1209 DVPDDPNFNATEV
-1222 TDKDGEWTFTITPA
+1222 TRDRWTFTITPA
-1236 NMEAPTGVTGVAA
+1236 DMKAPTGVTGVAA
-1249 TKTNPTKGQLTGL
+1249 TKEHPTTGQLTGL

-1268 RVKGSETWITATGN
+1268 RVKGSETWTVATSN

-1303 YKADKNHDT
+1303 YKADKNHTT

-1325 VDHEFGQQLVSDET
+1325 VEHEFGQQLVSDET
-1339 NHWYQCTVCGAKT
+1339 NHWYQCTVCGYKKDVT
-1352 GIAAH
+1352 AH
-1357 SYTDAKFDDNGHW
+1357 SYTDAKFDGNGHW

-1444 DGHWEECACGYK
+1444 DGHWEECECGYK
-1456 TDVKAHTLASGH
+1456 TDV
-1468 DTTSHWKYCTCGYQ
+1468 
-1482 TDVAAHELTNKND
+1482 
-1495 AAEHWQECAV
+1495 
-1505 CGYATAKTAH
+1505 TAH
-1515 DMQNKSDE
+1515 
-1523 SQHWQE
+1523 
-1529 CACGYKLGAA
+1529 A
-1539 AHTWT
+1539 WT
-1544 DKYDT
+1544 DKFDT
-1549 QNHWQECG
+1549 QNHWQECSG
-1557 SCGYK
+1557 CGYQ

-1567 HTLVKQ
+1567 HSLTKNV
-1573 TNETQHQV
+1573 NETQHQV
-1581 KCESCEYK
+1581 KCESCGYK

-1596 GGTATCTAQAVC
+1596 GGTATCTAKAVC
-1608 EVCGVSYGEK
+1608 SVCGESYGEL
-1618 AAHVADSNYKYNGE
+1618 AAHVADSNYRYNAD

-1643 PMSDQEAHTGGTAD
+1643 PMSNQEAHTGGTAD
-1657 CQHQAVCDVC
+1657 CQHKAVCDVC
-1667 RQPYGELDANTHTGG
+1667 GQPYGELDASNHTGG
-1682 IRWVQTA
+1682 IRWAQTA

-1717 SECGY
+1717 TECGY

-1774 TACGDKRSEGTVIP
+1774 TVCGDKRSEGTEIP
-1788 KLPRHSSSVSTPDI
+1788 KQPRHSSSVSTPDI

-1807 ADEAKSATDYSGGIY
+1807 ADEAKGATDYSGGIY

>member
-1 MAAMSTEKWKGL
+1 
-13 VYCTMR
+13 
-19 DSGGSAAKR
+19 
-28 KSNQYDEEGNTMWKK
+28 MWKK

-57 LLPTA
+57 LLPTT
-62 AWAYSVGTL
+62 AWAWSYSVDTFNE
-71 DDLKRQLS
+71 LKTQLGKG
-79 YGETRT
+79 GERT
-85 ITVTGTIE
+85 IEVTGTIE

-100 PAKANIT
+100 PEKANIT
-107 ITGGGTLKRA
+107 ITGGTLKRA
-117 ASFTSG
+117 ESFTSG
-123 RMFRFDSSVGIYER
+123 RMFRLNSSFGALES

-142 TLENITVDGGS
+142 TLENITVDGGG

-163 SMNAFLTL
+163 GSNAFLTL

-204 IRNNTTAGH
+204 IRNNTTAGY
-213 GGGVNCSAGSFIMRG
+213 GGGVYCDAGSFIMHG
-228 GTITGNTAAKG
+228 GTITGNTAARGG
-239 GGVYSKSCPTDSDST
+239 GGVYNKSYPYIQQDEA
-254 TDQGKGFVIGD
+254 QGSNYGFVIGD
-265 RTGKNSTGVIRI
+265 RTASDRRGVIRI
-277 EKNKLSDGTT
+277 ENNKLSDGTT
-287 NNVGVCLY
+287 NNVSVALFDSRY
-295 SKSYGNIDTSA
+295 SSRTTDTSA

-352 YVLTSGSDGL
+352 YVLTSGSGGL
-362 WLKGAE
+362 WMKGAK
-368 DGTHTHCVCVG
+368 DGAHTHCVCVG
-379 HYAADSSHFTHNGK
+379 HYAADSSHFTHNDK

-405 TTAGNYYLLN
+405 TEAGNYYLLN

-425 SDYVWQPVSGVK
+425 SDFVWQPVNGVK

-449 NNARSMIEVNSG
+449 SNERSMIEVNSG

-473 TVTHGE
+473 KVTHGE
-479 DRWGKQTTG
+479 DRRGKQTTG

-565 LYRGEISDNTAVFQ
+565 LYRGEISENTAVFQ

-589 GKFTMYDGTI
+589 GKFTMHDGTI

-609 STYSNSAD
+609 STSSYSADYAD

-624 NKGTF
+624 NRGTF
-629 IMENGTISDNTVIPF
+629 TMKNGTISDNTVVPF
-644 SDDGTQGGGG
+644 ADNGTQGGGG
-654 VYNTGTFTMENGT
+654 VFNTGTFTMENGT

-698 SGATAR
+698 SGATAK
-704 IANGTITENISS
+704 IENGIIKDNISS
-716 ARSNGYDGEGAG
+716 ARSNGLDGEGAG
-728 IFTKGTLSIGTTSSS
+728 IFTKGTLYIGTTSSS
-743 KVEIHDNEAKLGS
+743 VVEIYDNEAKIGS
-756 DELSGGGGVC
+756 DTISGGGGVC
-766 VRSNNVKLT
+766 VRSNNVKLI

-784 STASSYIN
+784 STAGSHPD

-798 VGDGFTFSAAG
+798 VGYDNYGNNFTFSAAG
-809 LSLDVERDG
+809 LKLTGKEH
-818 ACIGVTTKNYPYSKI
+818 IGITTQATYAKVQ
-833 RITNDNAKAGLFFS
+833 ITNDNANAVYFYPDS
-847 DKDGLEVVSDS
+847 NDYQIVSENS
-858 GYLYVREAQFKAII
+858 KLYRREAQYKATI

-880 SVNKYGGVLSEDGK
+880 SVKPNGGVLSEDGK

-900 VTNIPYFEIAPDGD
+900 VTYIPYFEIAPDGD

-956 LTLPDATAKDAPEA
+956 LTLPNATAKDAPAA

-979 YESDTAYGFIT
+979 DEKNTAYGFIT

-995 MEYSKDGT
+995 MEYSKDGK
-1003 TWTRCSYGTTRVPL
+1003 TWTTCSYYGNTTKVPL

-1040 TQKVSEAT
+1040 TQKVSEAA

-1070 RNRGYFVFE
+1070 RNRGDFVFA
-1079 GDIDY
+1079 GIDIDY
-1084 YDAHYKTVQGNRVY
+1084 YRAHYVTVEGTY
-1098 DAPGTYT
+1098 IHTKAGTYT

-1116 KDGTTDPVTL
+1116 AGGTTDPVTL

-1134 ATASDFEVI
+1134 ATASDFKYDA
-1143 SCPPYE
+1143 CPPYE
-1149 TPYTGKAQTYEM
+1149 TPYSGEAQTYENV
-1161 RFAWPESPFGQRLKF
+1161 RFKKLDAIHGDPLAFDDP
-1176 ANPDNK
+1176 NNK

-1189 EETGKFVTEPIDV
+1189 GDTNTFVAEPVDV

-1222 TDKDGEWTFTITPA
+1222 TDKDGGWTFTITPA
-1236 NMEAPTGVTGVAA
+1236 DMKAPTGVTGVAA
-1249 TKTNPTKGQLTGL
+1249 TKEHPTTGQLTGL

-1268 RVKGSETWITATGN
+1268 RVKGSETWTAATGNN

-1312 SNPAQVTVAAYRC
+1312 SSPAQVTVAAYQC
-1325 VDHEFGQQLVSDET
+1325 VEHVYGETLVSDEA

-1352 GIAAH
+1352 GIAVH
-1357 SYTDAKFDDNGHW
+1357 SYTDKKFDGNGHW

-1381 DKHSLTAKH
+1381 DEHSLTAKH

-1398 CVCGYKTGAAAH
+1398 CVCGYKTGETAH
-1410 ELTTKNN
+1410 ELTSKYDTAG
-1417 TTEHW
+1417 HW
-1422 QECECGYKTGETA
+1422 QECECGYATDKTD
-1435 HSTESKYSA
+1435 HSMESKSSA
-1444 DGHWEECACGYK
+1444 DGHWDACACGYK
-1456 TDVKAHTLASGH
+1456 TDV
-1468 DTTSHWKYCTCGYQ
+1468 
-1482 TDVAAHELTNKND
+1482 AAH
-1495 AAEHWQECAV
+1495 A
-1505 CGYATAKTAH
+1505 
-1515 DMQNKSDE
+1515 
-1523 SQHWQE
+1523 
-1529 CACGYKLGAA
+1529 
-1539 AHTWT
+1539 WT
-1544 DKYDT
+1544 DKFDT
-1549 QNHWQECG
+1549 QNHWQECSG
-1557 SCGYK
+1557 CGYK
-1562 KDVTA
+1562 TGVTA
-1567 HTLVKQ
+1567 HSLTKNV
-1573 TNETQHQV
+1573 NETQHQV
-1581 KCESCEYK
+1581 KCESCGYK

-1596 GGTATCTAQAVC
+1596 GGTATCTAKAVC
-1608 EVCGVSYGEK
+1608 SVCGESYGEL
-1618 AAHVADSNYKYNGE
+1618 AAHVADSTYKYNAD
-1632 GHWTACATCGT
+1632 GHWTVCATCGT
-1643 PMSDQEAHTGGTAD
+1643 PMSNQEAHTGGTAD
-1657 CQHQAVCDVC
+1657 CQHKAVCDVC
-1667 RQPYGELDANTHTGG
+1667 GQPYGELDASNHTGG
-1682 IRWVQTA
+1682 IRWAQTA

-1717 SECGY
+1717 TECGY

-1788 KLPRHSSSVSTPDI
+1788 KQPRHSSSVSTPDI

-1880 TESGEVTTEFTV
+1880 TASGEVTTEFTV

>member
-1 MAAMSTEKWKGL
+1 
-13 VYCTMR
+13 
-19 DSGGSAAKR
+19 
-28 KSNQYDEEGNTMWKK
+28 MWKK

-62 AWAYSVGTL
+62 AWAYQADTL
-71 DDLKRQLS
+71 NELKTELKK
-79 YGETRT
+79 GGTRT

-100 PAKANIT
+100 PEKANIT
-107 ITGGGTLKRA
+107 ITGGTLKRA
-117 ASFTSG
+117 ASFTRG
-123 RMFRFDSSVGIYER
+123 DMFRLNSSFGALES

-142 TLENITVDGGS
+142 TLENITVDGGG

-163 SMNAFLTL
+163 DSNAFLTL

-181 CTSAYEGTV
+181 NTGTYEGTV

-204 IRNNTTAGH
+204 IRNNTTAGY
-213 GGGVNCSAGSFIMRG
+213 GGGVYCDAGSFIMHG
-228 GTITGNTAAKG
+228 GTITGNTAARGG
-239 GGVYSKSCPTDSDST
+239 GGVYSKSYPTDDDST

-265 RTGKNSTGVIRI
+265 RTASDRSGVIRI
-277 EKNKLSDGTT
+277 ENNTLSDGTT
-287 NNVGVCLY
+287 NNVGVALFDSRY
-295 SKSYGNIDTSA
+295 SSRTTDTSA

-352 YVLTSGSDGL
+352 YALTSGSGGL
-362 WLKGAE
+362 WMKGAE
-368 DGTHTHCVCVG
+368 DGAHTHCVCVG
-379 HYAADSSHFTHNGK
+379 HYAADSNHFTHSDK
-393 TAWTGVS
+393 TAWTGIS

-449 NNARSMIEVNSG
+449 SNERSMIEVNSG

-473 TVTHGE
+473 KVTHGE
-479 DRWGKQTTG
+479 DRLGKQTTG

-494 YGSYSTTAT
+494 YGSSSATAT

-547 SGYGAG
+547 RGYGAG

-565 LYRGEISDNTAVFQ
+565 LYRGEISDNTAVYQ

-589 GKFTMYDGTI
+589 GKFTMHDGLI

-609 STYSNSAD
+609 STSSYSADYAD

-629 IMENGTISDNTVIPF
+629 IMEKGTISDNTVVPF
-644 SDDGTQGGGG
+644 ADNGTQGGGG
-654 VYNTGTFTMENGT
+654 VFNTGIFTMENGT
-667 LTGNKALNYK
+667 LTGNKALNYT
-677 DRTDGL
+677 DPRTAEAA
-683 GDADACGNGG
+683 DADACGNGG

-698 SGATAR
+698 SGATAK
-704 IANGTITENISS
+704 IENGIIKDNISS
-716 ARSNGYDGEGAG
+716 ARSNGLDGEGAG

-743 KVEIHDNEAKLGS
+743 VVEIHDNEAKLGS
-756 DELSGGGGVC
+756 DTLSGGGGVC
-766 VRSNNVKLT
+766 VRSNNVKLI
-775 GQVKIYDNT
+775 GQVKIYANT
-784 STASSYIN
+784 STAGSYTN

-833 RITNDNAKAGLFFS
+833 QITNDNANDGFFFS
-847 DKDGLEVVSDS
+847 DKDGLEIVSDS
-858 GYLYVREAQFKAII
+858 GNLYVREAQFKAII
-872 HLGEGMKV
+872 HLGEGMTV
-880 SVNKYGGVLSEDGK
+880 SVNKNGGELSKDRK

-923 AIKDMNS
+923 AIKAMNS
-930 PLSASWYSNTRV
+930 PLSASWHSNTQV
-942 QLSGYDSKLTKELE
+942 KLSGYDSKLTEDLE
-956 LTLPDATAKDAPEA
+956 LWLPNATAKDAPGA
-970 PTGLGVRMP
+970 PTGLAGQKP
-979 YESDTAYGFIT
+979 EENNTAYGFIT
-990 GTSSL
+990 GTTRD
-995 MEYSKDGT
+995 MEYSKDGV
-1003 TWTRCSYGTTRVPL
+1003 TWTQCSSGTTRVPL
-1017 DKKSANSPI
+1017 DKKSANSVI

-1040 TQKVSEAT
+1040 TQKVSEAA

-1053 RYTGVVAVPVPR
+1053 RYEGVVDPPVPR
-1065 TDMVY
+1065 ANMVY
-1070 RNRGYFVFE
+1070 NGSDYFVFE
-1079 GDIDY
+1079 GTRDEYNKI
-1084 YDAHYKTVQGNRVY
+1084 YKTVEGGRYIVY
-1098 DAPGTYT
+1098 GLPGTYT
-1105 VKVKPEDGYTW
+1105 LKVGLEDGYTW
-1116 KDGTTDPVTL
+1116 RDGTGTTPKEIQ
-1126 TVTIARRT
+1126 VTIAKRT
-1134 ATASDFEVI
+1134 ATASDIHVKT
-1143 SCPPYE
+1143 CPPYE
-1149 TPYTGKAQTYEM
+1149 TPYTGEAQIYEVELK
-1161 RFAWPESPFGQRLKF
+1161 WLPHGTGGELKF
-1176 ANPDNK
+1176 ANPNNK

-1189 EETGKFVTEPIDV
+1189 GDTNTFVTEPVDV

-1209 DVPEDRNFNATTV
+1209 DVPDDPNFNATEV
-1222 TDKDGEWTFTITPA
+1222 TRDRWTFTITPA
-1236 NMEAPTGVTGVAA
+1236 VMEAPTGVTGVAA
-1249 TKTNPTKGQLTGL
+1249 TKEHPTTGQLTGL

-1268 RVKGSETWITATGN
+1268 RVKGSDTWTAATGNN

-1312 SNPAQVTVAAYRC
+1312 SSPAQVTVKAYQC
-1325 VDHEFGQQLVSDET
+1325 VEHVYGETLVSDEA

-1352 GIAAH
+1352 GIEAH
-1357 SYTDAKFDDNGHW
+1357 SYTDAKFDGNGHW

-1398 CVCGYKTGAAAH
+1398 CSV
-1410 ELTTKNN
+1410 
-1417 TTEHW
+1417 
-1422 QECECGYKTGETA
+1422 CGYKTGETA
-1435 HSTESKYSA
+1435 HELTSKYDTAGHWQECECGYATDKTDHSMEGKSSA
-1444 DGHWEECACGYK
+1444 DGHWDACACGYK
-1456 TDVKAHTLASGH
+1456 TDV
-1468 DTTSHWKYCTCGYQ
+1468 
-1482 TDVAAHELTNKND
+1482 AAH
-1495 AAEHWQECAV
+1495 A
-1505 CGYATAKTAH
+1505 
-1515 DMQNKSDE
+1515 
-1523 SQHWQE
+1523 
-1529 CACGYKLGAA
+1529 
-1539 AHTWT
+1539 WT
-1544 DKYDT
+1544 DKFDT
-1549 QNHWQECG
+1549 QNHWQECSG
-1557 SCGYK
+1557 CGYK
-1562 KDVTA
+1562 TGVAA
-1567 HTLVKQ
+1567 HSLTKNV
-1573 TNETQHQV
+1573 NETQHQV
-1581 KCESCEYK
+1581 KCESCGYK

-1596 GGTATCTAQAVC
+1596 GGTATCTAKAVC
-1608 EVCGVSYGEK
+1608 SVCGESYGEL
-1618 AAHVADSNYKYNGE
+1618 AAHVADSTYKYNSE

-1643 PMSDQEAHTGGTAD
+1643 PMSNQEAHTGGTAD
-1657 CQHQAVCDVC
+1657 CQHKAVCDVC
-1667 RQPYGELDANTHTGG
+1667 GQPYGELDASNHTGG

-1717 SECGY
+1717 TECGY

-1751 HDYRWVIDQ
+1751 HDYQWVIDQ
-1760 EATTEATGL
+1760 AATTEAEGL

-1774 TACGDKRSEGTVIP
+1774 TVCGNKRSEGTVIP
-1788 KLPRHSSSVSTPDI
+1788 KLPKHPSSVSTPDI

-1807 ADEAKSATDYSGGIY
+1807 AEDAKSATDYSGGIY

>member
-1 MAAMSTEKWKGL
+1 
-13 VYCTMR
+13 
-19 DSGGSAAKR
+19 
-28 KSNQYDEEGNTMWKK
+28 MWKK

-62 AWAYSVGTL
+62 AWAWSVDTF
-71 DDLKRQLS
+71 DELKRELG
-79 YGETRT
+79 YGGTRT
-85 ITVTGTIE
+85 IPVTGTIE

-100 PAKANIT
+100 PAEAKIT

-117 ASFTSG
+117 ASFTRG
-123 RMFRFDSSVGIYER
+123 YMFRLNSSFGAYER
-137 NKARL
+137 NKASL
-142 TLENITVDGGS
+142 TLENITVDGGG

-163 SMNAFLTL
+163 GSNAFLTL
-171 KAGAVIQNHV
+171 KNGAVIQNHV

-204 IRNNTTAGH
+204 IRNNTTAGN
-213 GGGVNCSAGSFIMRG
+213 GGGVNCGAGSFIMHG

-239 GGVYSKSCPTDSDST
+239 GGGVYSASCPTDSDST

-277 EKNKLSDGTT
+277 ENNTLSDGTA

-352 YVLTSGSDGL
+352 YALTSGSGGL
-362 WLKGAE
+362 WMKGAK
-368 DGTHTHCVCVG
+368 DGAHTHCVCG
-379 HYAADSSHFTHNGK
+379 AEGYAHTSHKNDT
-393 TAWTGVS
+393 TWTGVS

-415 DVEVEFNNSI
+415 DVEVEYNGSSTLY
-425 SDYVWQPVSGVK
+425 SDPYVWQPVNGVK

-449 NNARSMIEVNSG
+449 SNERGMIEVNSG

-473 TVTHGE
+473 KVTHGK
-479 DRWGKQTTG
+479 DRLGKQTTG
-488 RAVDIG
+488 RGVDIG
-494 YGSYSTTAT
+494 YGSSSTTAT

-536 ITGNTAGLKKQ
+536 ITGNTAGLKKE

-609 STYSNSAD
+609 STYSNSTD

-644 SDDGTQGGGG
+644 SDNGTQGGGG

-667 LTGNKALNYK
+667 LTRNKALNYK

-683 GDADACGNGG
+683 GDKDACGNGG

-698 SGATAR
+698 SGATAK
-704 IANGTITENISS
+704 IENAVITENISS

-766 VRSNNVKLT
+766 VRSNNVKLI

-784 STASSYIN
+784 STIDNSTNKN

-818 ACIGVTTKNYPYSKI
+818 VCIGVTTKNYPYSKI

-858 GYLYVREAQFKAII
+858 GYLYVREAQYKATI

-880 SVNKYGGVLSEDGK
+880 SVNKYGGKLSEGGK

-900 VTNIPYFEIAPDGD
+900 VTNIPYFEIVPDGD

-956 LTLPDATAKDAPEA
+956 LWLPNATAKDAPEA
-970 PTGLGVRMP
+970 PTGLAGTMP
-979 YESDTAYGFIT
+979 KKSDTAYGFIT

-995 MEYSKDGT
+995 MEYSKDGK
-1003 TWTRCSYGTTRVPL
+1003 TWTTCSYYGNTTKVPL
-1017 DKKSANSPI
+1017 DKNGNRPT
-1026 YKDTVYYVRYRDTE
+1026 YLNTVYYVRYRDTE
-1040 TQKVSEAT
+1040 TQKASAAT
-1048 TVTVP
+1048 MVTVP
-1053 RYTGVVAVPVPR
+1053 RYEGVVDPPVPR
-1065 TDMVY
+1065 ANMVY
-1070 RNRGYFVFE
+1070 NGSDYFVFE
-1079 GDIDY
+1079 GTRDEYNKI
-1084 YDAHYKTVQGNRVY
+1084 YKTVEGGRYIVY
-1098 DAPGTYT
+1098 GLPGTYT
-1105 VKVKPEDGYTW
+1105 LKVGLEDGYTW
-1116 KDGTTDPVTL
+1116 RDGTGTTPKEIQ
-1126 TVTIARRT
+1126 VTIAKRT
-1134 ATASDFEVI
+1134 ATASDIHVKT
-1143 SCPPYE
+1143 CPPYE
-1149 TPYTGKAQTYEM
+1149 TPYTGKAQIYEVELK
-1161 RFAWPESPFGQRLKF
+1161 WLPHGTGGELKF
-1176 ANPDNK
+1176 ANSNNK

-1189 EETGKFVTEPIDV
+1189 GDTNTFVTEPVDV

-1209 DVPEDRNFNATTV
+1209 DVPDDPNFNATTV
-1222 TDKDGEWTFTITPA
+1222 TDKDGGWTFTITPA
-1236 NMEAPTGVTGVAA
+1236 DMKAPTGVTGVAA
-1249 TKTNPTKGQLTGL
+1249 TKEHPTTGQLTGL

-1268 RVKGSETWITATGN
+1268 RVKGSETWTAATGN

-1312 SNPAQVTVAAYRC
+1312 SSPAQVTVKAYQC
-1325 VDHEFGQQLVSDET
+1325 VEHVYGETLVSGET
-1339 NHWYQCTVCGAKT
+1339 SHWYQCTVCGAKT
-1352 GIAAH
+1352 GIATH
-1357 SYTDAKFDDNGHW
+1357 SYTDKKFDGNGHW

-1398 CVCGYKTGAAAH
+1398 CVCGYKTGETAH
-1410 ELTTKNN
+1410 ELTSKYDTAG
-1417 TTEHW
+1417 HW
-1422 QECECGYKTGETA
+1422 QECECGYATDKTD
-1435 HSTESKYSA
+1435 HSMEGKSSA
-1444 DGHWEECACGYK
+1444 DGHWDACACGYK
-1456 TDVKAHTLASGH
+1456 TDV
-1468 DTTSHWKYCTCGYQ
+1468 
-1482 TDVAAHELTNKND
+1482 AAH
-1495 AAEHWQECAV
+1495 A
-1505 CGYATAKTAH
+1505 
-1515 DMQNKSDE
+1515 
-1523 SQHWQE
+1523 
-1529 CACGYKLGAA
+1529 
-1539 AHTWT
+1539 WT
-1544 DKYDT
+1544 DKFDT
-1549 QNHWQECG
+1549 QNHWQECSG
-1557 SCGYK
+1557 CGYQ

-1567 HTLVKQ
+1567 HSLTKNV
-1573 TNETQHQV
+1573 NETQHQV
-1581 KCESCEYK
+1581 KCESCGYK

-1596 GGTATCTAQAVC
+1596 GGTATCTAKAVC
-1608 EVCGVSYGEK
+1608 SVCGESYGEL
-1618 AAHVADSNYKYNGE
+1618 AAHVADSTYRYNAD

-1643 PMSDQEAHTGGTAD
+1643 PMSNQEAHTGGTAD
-1657 CQHQAVCDVC
+1657 CQHKAVCDVC
-1667 RQPYGELDANTHTGG
+1667 GQPYGELDASNHTGG

-1717 SECGY
+1717 TECGY

-1774 TACGDKRSEGTVIP
+1774 TACGNKRSEGTEIP
-1788 KLPRHSSSVSTPDI
+1788 KRPRHSSSVSTPDI

>member
-1 MAAMSTEKWKGL
+1 MGRGLYRKILESGRRKPPLFAFQGGWDAFGGDECRKTEEAGIL
-13 VYCTMR
+13 R
-19 DSGGSAAKR
+19 DDERRRDAPQNAER
-28 KSNQYDEEGNTMWKK
+28 EQHNEEGNIMWKK

-62 AWAYSVGTL
+62 AWADSAGTFNE
-71 DDLKRQLS
+71 LKTQL
-79 YGETRT
+79 GKGGMRT

-100 PAKANIT
+100 PAEAKIT

-117 ASFTSG
+117 DSFTSG

-142 TLENITVDGGS
+142 TLENITVDGNK
-153 VKASDPAFSL
+153 VEARDPAFSL
-163 SMNAFLTL
+163 GSNAFLTL
-171 KAGAVIQNHV
+171 KNGAVIQNHV

-204 IRNNTTAGH
+204 IRNNTTAGN
-213 GGGVNCSAGSFIMRG
+213 GGGVNCGAGSFIMHG

-265 RTGKNSTGVIRI
+265 RTGGDKNGVIRI
-277 EKNKLSDGTT
+277 ENNTLSDGTN
-287 NNVGVCLY
+287 NNVCVGLY

-333 VVKHTYPAMQAAF
+333 VVKHASSTMQAAF
-346 HSDNAA
+346 RSDNGA
-352 YVLTSGSDGL
+352 YVLTSGSGGL

-368 DGTHTHCVCVG
+368 DGTHTHCVCG
-379 HYAADSSHFTHNGK
+379 AEHYTHTNHADK
-393 TAWTGVS
+393 TTWTGVS

-405 TTAGNYYLLN
+405 TEAGNYYLLN
-415 DVEVEFNNSI
+415 DVEVESNGSSTLY
-425 SDYVWQPVSGVK
+425 SDPNVWQPVNGVK

-449 NNARSMIEVNSG
+449 SNERGMIEVNSG

-473 TVTHGE
+473 KVTHGKNFQ
-479 DRWGKQTTG
+479 GVQTEG
-488 RAVDIG
+488 RGVDIG
-494 YGSYSTTAT
+494 YGSSSTTAT

-508 GSITGNFCNDS
+508 GSITGNACNNS
-519 AGGVAITSG
+519 GGGVVVYSG
-528 TFNMYGGT
+528 TFNMYGGK
-536 ITGNTAGLKKQ
+536 ITDNTAGLKKEN
-547 SGYGAG
+547 GNGAG
-553 GGVFVDMRGTFN
+553 GGVYVDMRGTFN
-565 LYRGEISDNTAVFQ
+565 LYRGEISENTAVLQ
-579 GGGGVYVYTT
+579 GGGGVYVYNT
-589 GKFTMYDGTI
+589 GKFTMHDGLI

-609 STYSNSAD
+609 STSSYSAD

-644 SDDGTQGGGG
+644 SDNGTQGGGG

-667 LTGNKALNYK
+667 LTRNKALNYK

-698 SGATAR
+698 SGATAK
-704 IANGTITENISS
+704 IENGIIKDNISS
-716 ARSNGYDGEGAG
+716 ARSNGLDGEGAG

-743 KVEIHDNEAKLGS
+743 VVEIYDNEAKIGS
-756 DELSGGGGVC
+756 DTISGGGGVC
-766 VRSNNVKLT
+766 VRSNNVKLI

-784 STASSYIN
+784 STIDNSTNKN

-798 VGDGFTFSAAG
+798 LGSGYKFSAANLK
-809 LSLDVERDG
+809 LSGE
-818 ACIGVTTKNYPYSKI
+818 CIGITTKDYPYSKI
-833 RITNDNAKAGLFFS
+833 QITNDNANDGFFFS
-847 DKDGLEVVSDS
+847 DKDGLEVVSDN
-858 GYLYVREAQFKAII
+858 GYLYVREAQYKATI

-880 SVNKYGGVLSEDGK
+880 SVKPNGGVLSEDGK

-942 QLSGYDSKLTKELE
+942 QISGYDSKLTKELE
-956 LTLPDATAKDAPEA
+956 LWLPDATAKDAPGA
-970 PTGLGVRMP
+970 PTGLAGQKP
-979 YESDTAYGFIT
+979 EENNTAYGFIT
-990 GTSSL
+990 GTTRD
-995 MEYSKDGT
+995 MEYSKDGV
-1003 TWTRCSYGTTRVPL
+1003 TWTQCSYGTTRVPL
-1017 DKKSANSPI
+1017 DKRSANSVI
-1026 YKDTVYYVRYRDTE
+1026 YKDTVYYVRYRDTD
-1040 TQKVSEAT
+1040 TQKVSEAA

-1070 RNRGYFVFE
+1070 RNRYYFIFE

-1084 YDAHYKTVQGNRVY
+1084 YDAHYKTVQGSRTY
-1098 DAPGTYT
+1098 CDPGTYT

-1143 SCPPYE
+1143 SCPTLE
-1149 TPYTGKAQTYEM
+1149 TDYTGKAQTYEI
-1161 RFAWPESPFGQRLKF
+1161 RFAWPESPWGHRLAF
-1176 ANPDNK
+1176 ANSNNK

-1189 EETGKFVTEPIDV
+1189 GDTNTFVTEPVDV

-1209 DVPEDRNFNATTV
+1209 DVPDDPNFNATTV
-1222 TDKDGEWTFTITPA
+1222 TDKDGGWTFTITPA
-1236 NMEAPTGVTGVAA
+1236 DMKAPTGVTGVAA
-1249 TKTNPTKGQLTGL
+1249 TKEHPTKGQLTGL

-1268 RVKGSETWITATGN
+1268 SKDGVTWTAATGN

-1312 SNPAQVTVAAYRC
+1312 SSPAQVTVKAYQC
-1325 VDHEFGQQLVSDET
+1325 VEHVYGETLVSDEA

-1352 GIAAH
+1352 GIEAH
-1357 SYTDAKFDDNGHW
+1357 SYTDKKFDGNGHW

-1398 CVCGYKTGAAAH
+1398 CVCGYKTGETAH
-1410 ELTTKNN
+1410 ELTSKYDTAG
-1417 TTEHW
+1417 HW
-1422 QECECGYKTGETA
+1422 QECECGYATDKTD
-1435 HSTESKYSA
+1435 HSMEGKSSA
-1444 DGHWEECACGYK
+1444 DGHWDACACGYK
-1456 TDVKAHTLASGH
+1456 TDV
-1468 DTTSHWKYCTCGYQ
+1468 
-1482 TDVAAHELTNKND
+1482 
-1495 AAEHWQECAV
+1495 
-1505 CGYATAKTAH
+1505 TAH
-1515 DMQNKSDE
+1515 
-1523 SQHWQE
+1523 
-1529 CACGYKLGAA
+1529 A
-1539 AHTWT
+1539 WT
-1544 DKYDT
+1544 DKFDT
-1549 QNHWQECG
+1549 QNHWQECSG
-1557 SCGYK
+1557 CGYQ

-1567 HTLVKQ
+1567 HSLTKNV
-1573 TNETQHQV
+1573 NETQHQV
-1581 KCESCEYK
+1581 KCESCGYK

-1596 GGTATCTAQAVC
+1596 GGTATCTAKAVC
-1608 EVCGVSYGEK
+1608 SVCGESYGEL
-1618 AAHVADSNYKYNGE
+1618 AAHVADSTYKYNAD

-1643 PMSDQEAHTGGTAD
+1643 PMSNQEAHTGGTAD
-1657 CQHQAVCDVC
+1657 CQHKAVCDVC
-1667 RQPYGELDANTHTGG
+1667 GQPYGELDASNHTGG
-1682 IRWVQTA
+1682 TRWAQTA

-1717 SECGY
+1717 TECGY

-1751 HDYRWVIDQ
+1751 HDYQWVIDQ

-1774 TACGDKRSEGTVIP
+1774 TVCGDKRSEGTVIP
-1788 KLPRHSSSVSTPDI
+1788 KQPRHSSSVSTPDI

>member
-1 MAAMSTEKWKGL
+1 
-13 VYCTMR
+13 
-19 DSGGSAAKR
+19 
-28 KSNQYDEEGNTMWKK
+28 MWKK
-43 RLVSMAMAL
+43 RLVSMAMTL

-57 LLPTA
+57 LLPTT
-62 AWAYSVGTL
+62 AWAYPADTL
-71 DDLKRQLS
+71 AELKSQLS
-79 YGETRT
+79 KGGTRT
-85 ITVTGTIE
+85 IPVTGTIE

-100 PAKANIT
+100 PAEAKIT

-117 ASFTSG
+117 ASFTNNSMFYASG
-123 RMFRFDSSVGIYER
+123 YSKS
-137 NKARL
+137 KARL
-142 TLENITVDGGS
+142 TLESITVDGGG
-153 VKASDPAFSL
+153 VKASEPAFSL
-163 SMNAFLTL
+163 GGDAFLTL
-171 KAGAVIQNHV
+171 KNGAVIQNHV
-181 CTSAYEGTV
+181 CTSPYEGTV

-204 IRNNTTAGH
+204 IRNNTTAGN
-213 GGGVNCSAGSFIMRG
+213 GGGVNCSAGSFIMHG

-239 GGVYSKSCPTDSDST
+239 GGVYSKSCPKNDDST
-254 TDQGKGFVIGD
+254 TDEGKGFVIGD
-265 RTGKNSTGVIRI
+265 RTGKDSTGVIRI
-277 EKNKLSDGTT
+277 ENNTLSDGTA
-287 NNVGVCLY
+287 NNVYVGLY
-295 SKSYGNIDTSA
+295 YKPYDGNTTDTSA

-333 VVKHTYPAMQAAF
+333 VVKRASSTMQAAF
-346 HSDNAA
+346 HSDNGA
-352 YVLTSGSDGL
+352 YALTSGSDGL

-379 HYAADSSHFTHNGK
+379 HYAADSSHFTHNDK

-415 DVEVEFNNSI
+415 DVEVEYNGSSTLY
-425 SDYVWQPVSGVK
+425 SDPYVWQPVNGVK

-449 NNARSMIEVNSG
+449 SNERGMIEVNSG

-473 TVTHGE
+473 KVTHGE
-479 DRWGKQTTG
+479 DRLGKQTTG
-488 RAVDIG
+488 RGVDIG
-494 YGSYSTTAT
+494 YGSSSTTAT

-508 GSITGNFCNDS
+508 GSITGNACNNS
-519 AGGVAITSG
+519 GGGVVAYSG
-528 TFNMYGGT
+528 TFNMYGGK
-536 ITGNTAGLKKQ
+536 ITHNTAGLKKEN
-547 SGYGAG
+547 GNGAG
-553 GGVFVDMRGTFN
+553 GGVYVDMRGTFN
-565 LYRGEISDNTAVFQ
+565 LYRGEISENTAVLQ
-579 GGGGVYVYTT
+579 GGGGVYVYNT

-599 TRNTVTLLGE
+599 TRNTVTLIGK
-609 STYSNSAD
+609 STYENSAD

-624 NKGTF
+624 NRGTF
-629 IMENGTISDNTVIPF
+629 TMKNGTISDNTVVPF

-654 VYNTGTFTMENGT
+654 VYNARGTFTMENGT
-667 LTGNKALNYK
+667 ITRNKALNYT
-677 DRTDGL
+677 DSRTDAAA
-683 GDADACGNGG
+683 DRDACGNGG

-698 SGATAR
+698 SGATAK
-704 IANGTITENISS
+704 IENAVITENISS
-716 ARSNGYDGEGAG
+716 ARRDGKNGEGAG

-766 VRSNNVKLT
+766 VRSNNVKLI

-784 STASSYIN
+784 STVSSRDK

-809 LSLDVERDG
+809 LNTERQD
-818 ACIGVTTKNYPYSKI
+818 IGVTTKNYPYSKI

-858 GYLYVREAQFKAII
+858 GYLYVREAQFKATI

-880 SVNKYGGVLSEDGK
+880 SVNKYGGKLSEDGK

-956 LTLPDATAKDAPEA
+956 LTLPNATAKDTPAA

-995 MEYSKDGT
+995 MEYSKDGK

-1017 DKKSANSPI
+1017 DKRSANSEI
-1026 YKDTVYYVRYRDTE
+1026 YVDTVYYVRYRDTE

-1070 RNRGYFVFE
+1070 RNRYYFIFE

-1084 YDAHYKTVQGNRVY
+1084 YDAHYKTVQGSRTY
-1098 DAPGTYT
+1098 CDPGTYT

-1116 KDGTTDPVTL
+1116 KDGTTEPVTL

-1149 TPYTGKAQTYEM
+1149 TDYTGKAQTYEI
-1161 RFAWPESPFGQRLKF
+1161 RFAWPESPWGHRLAF
-1176 ANPDNK
+1176 ANSNNK

-1189 EETGKFVTEPIDV
+1189 EETGEFVTEPVDV

-1209 DVPEDRNFNATTV
+1209 DVPDDPNFNATEV
-1222 TDKDGEWTFTITPA
+1222 TSDRWTFTITPA
-1236 NMEAPTGVTGVAA
+1236 DMKAPTGVTGVAA
-1249 TKTNPTKGQLTGL
+1249 TKEHPTTGQLTGL

-1268 RVKGSETWITATGN
+1268 RVKGSDTWTAATGNN

-1312 SNPAQVTVAAYRC
+1312 SSPAQVTVKAYQC
-1325 VDHEFGQQLVSDET
+1325 VEHVYGETLVSDET

-1352 GIAAH
+1352 GIEAH
-1357 SYTDAKFDDNGHW
+1357 SYTDKKFDGNGHW

-1398 CVCGYKTGAAAH
+1398 CVCGYKTGETAH
-1410 ELTTKNN
+1410 ELTSKYDTAG
-1417 TTEHW
+1417 HW
-1422 QECECGYKTGETA
+1422 QECECGYATDKA
-1435 HSTESKYSA
+1435 DHSMEGKSSA
-1444 DGHWEECACGYK
+1444 DGHWDACACGYK
-1456 TDVKAHTLASGH
+1456 TDV
-1468 DTTSHWKYCTCGYQ
+1468 
-1482 TDVAAHELTNKND
+1482 AAH
-1495 AAEHWQECAV
+1495 A
-1505 CGYATAKTAH
+1505 
-1515 DMQNKSDE
+1515 
-1523 SQHWQE
+1523 
-1529 CACGYKLGAA
+1529 
-1539 AHTWT
+1539 WT
-1544 DKYDT
+1544 DKFDT
-1549 QNHWQECG
+1549 QNHWQECSG
-1557 SCGYK
+1557 CGYQ

-1567 HTLVKQ
+1567 HSLTKNV
-1573 TNETQHQV
+1573 NETQHQV
-1581 KCESCEYK
+1581 KCESCGYK

-1596 GGTATCTAQAVC
+1596 GGTATCTAKAVC
-1608 EVCGVSYGEK
+1608 SVCGEAYGEL
-1618 AAHVADSNYKYNGE
+1618 AAHVADSTYKYNGE

-1643 PMSDQEAHTGGTAD
+1643 PMSNQEAHTGGTAD
-1657 CQHQAVCDVC
+1657 CQHKAVCDVC
-1667 RQPYGELDANTHTGG
+1667 GQPYGELDASNHTGG

-1717 SECGY
+1717 TECGY

-1774 TACGDKRSEGTVIP
+1774 TVCGDKRSEGTVIP
-1788 KLPRHSSSVSTPDI
+1788 KRPRHSSSVSTPDI

-1838 KVNGKTIGAGNYI
+1838 KVNGKAIGAGNYI

>member
-1 MAAMSTEKWKGL
+1 MAAMAAEKWEKL
-13 VYCTMR
+13 VYCAMTNG
-19 DSGGSAAKR
+19 GGSAAKR

-52 VLAVS
+52 LLAVS

-62 AWAYSVGTL
+62 AWAAYSVGTL

-181 CTSAYEGTV
+181 NTGTYEGTV

-204 IRNNTTAGH
+204 IRNNTTAGY
-213 GGGVNCSAGSFIMRG
+213 GGGVYCDAGSFIMHG

-239 GGVYSKSCPTDSDST
+239 GGGVYNKSYPYIQQDEA
-254 TDQGKGFVIGD
+254 QGSNYGFVIGD
-265 RTGKNSTGVIRI
+265 RTASDRRGVIRI
-277 EKNKLSDGTT
+277 ENNKLSDGTT
-287 NNVGVCLY
+287 NNVSVALFDSRY
-295 SKSYGNIDTSA
+295 SSRTTDTSA

-346 HSDNAA
+346 RSDNAA
-352 YVLTSGSDGL
+352 YALTSGSGGL
-362 WLKGAE
+362 WMKGAE

-379 HYAADSSHFTHNGK
+379 HYAADSSHFTHNDK

-449 NNARSMIEVNSG
+449 SNERSMIEVNSG

-473 TVTHGE
+473 KVTHGE
-479 DRWGKQTTG
+479 DRLGRQTTG

-565 LYRGEISDNTAVFQ
+565 LYRGEISENTAVFQ

-589 GKFTMYDGTI
+589 GKVTMHDGTI

-609 STYSNSAD
+609 STSSYSAD

-644 SDDGTQGGGG
+644 SDNGTQGGGG

-667 LTGNKALNYK
+667 LTRNKALNYK

-698 SGATAR
+698 SGATAK
-704 IANGTITENISS
+704 IENGIIKDNISS
-716 ARSNGYDGEGAG
+716 ARSNGLDGEGAG
-728 IFTKGTLSIGTTSSS
+728 IFTKGTLYIGTTSSS
-743 KVEIHDNEAKLGS
+743 VVEIHDNEAKLGS
-756 DELSGGGGVC
+756 DTISGGGGVC
-766 VRSNNVKLT
+766 VRSNYVKLY
-775 GQVKIYDNT
+775 GQVKIYNNT
-784 STASSYIN
+784 STIDNSTNKN

-798 VGDGFTFSAAG
+798 LGSGYKFSAANLK
-809 LSLDVERDG
+809 LSGE
-818 ACIGVTTKNYPYSKI
+818 CIGITTKDYPYSKI

-847 DKDGLEVVSDS
+847 DKDGLEVVSDN
-858 GYLYVREAQFKAII
+858 GYLYVREAQYKATI

-880 SVNKYGGVLSEDGK
+880 SVKPNGGVLSADGK

-900 VTNIPYFEIAPDGD
+900 VTYIPYFEIAPDGD
-914 HYLPKSYKD
+914 YYFPESYKD
-923 AIKDMNS
+923 AVLAVNS
-930 PLSASWYSNTRV
+930 TLGVSRMSNTRV
-942 QLSGYDSKLTKELE
+942 QISGYDSKLTKELE
-956 LTLPDATAKDAPEA
+956 LTLPNATAKDTPAA

-995 MEYSKDGT
+995 MEYSKDGK

-1017 DKKSANSPI
+1017 DKRSANSEI
-1026 YKDTVYYVRYRDTE
+1026 YVDTVYYVRYRDTE

-1048 TVTVP
+1048 AVTVP
-1053 RYTGVVAVPVPR
+1053 RYEGVVDPPVPR
-1065 TDMVY
+1065 ANMVY
-1070 RNRGYFVFE
+1070 NGSDYFVFE
-1079 GDIDY
+1079 GTRGEYNKI
-1084 YDAHYKTVQGNRVY
+1084 YKTVEGGRYIVY
-1098 DAPGTYT
+1098 GLPGTYT
-1105 VKVKPEDGYTW
+1105 LKVGLEDGYTW
-1116 KDGTTDPVTL
+1116 RDGTGTTPKEIQ
-1126 TVTIARRT
+1126 VTIAKRT
-1134 ATASDFEVI
+1134 ATASDIHVKT
-1143 SCPPYE
+1143 CPPYE
-1149 TPYTGKAQTYEM
+1149 TPYTGEAQIYEVELK
-1161 RFAWPESPFGQRLKF
+1161 WLPHGTGGELKF
-1176 ANPDNK
+1176 ANPNNK

-1189 EETGKFVTEPIDV
+1189 GDTNTFVTEPVDV

-1209 DVPEDRNFNATTV
+1209 DVPDDPNFNATEV
-1222 TDKDGEWTFTITPA
+1222 TRDRWTFTITPA
-1236 NMEAPTGVTGVAA
+1236 VMEAPTGVTGVAA
-1249 TKTNPTKGQLTGL
+1249 TKEHPTKGQLTGL

-1268 RVKGSETWITATGN
+1268 SKDGVTWTAATGN

-1312 SNPAQVTVAAYRC
+1312 SSPAQVTVKAYQC
-1325 VDHEFGQQLVSDET
+1325 VEHVYGETLVSDEA

-1352 GIAAH
+1352 GIEAH
-1357 SYTDAKFDDNGHW
+1357 SYTDKKFDGNGHW

-1381 DKHSLTAKH
+1381 DEHSLTAKH

-1398 CVCGYKTGAAAH
+1398 CVCGYKTGETAH
-1410 ELTTKNN
+1410 VLTSKYDTAG
-1417 TTEHW
+1417 HW
-1422 QECECGYKTGETA
+1422 QECECGYATDKTDHSMESKSSADGHWAACACGYKTDVTAHAWTDKFDTQNHWQECSGCGYKTGETA
-1435 HSTESKYSA
+1435 HS
-1444 DGHWEECACGYK
+1444 
-1456 TDVKAHTLASGH
+1456 
-1468 DTTSHWKYCTCGYQ
+1468 
-1482 TDVAAHELTNKND
+1482 LTKN
-1495 AAEHWQECAV
+1495 V
-1505 CGYATAKTAH
+1505 
-1515 DMQNKSDE
+1515 
-1523 SQHWQE
+1523 
-1529 CACGYKLGAA
+1529 
-1539 AHTWT
+1539 
-1544 DKYDT
+1544 
-1549 QNHWQECG
+1549 
-1557 SCGYK
+1557 
-1562 KDVTA
+1562 
-1567 HTLVKQ
+1567 
-1573 TNETQHQV
+1573 NETQHQV
-1581 KCESCEYK
+1581 KCESCGYK

-1596 GGTATCTAQAVC
+1596 GGTATCTAKAVC
-1608 EVCGVSYGEK
+1608 SVCGESYGEL
-1618 AAHVADSNYKYNGE
+1618 AAHVADSTYKYNAD

-1643 PMSDQEAHTGGTAD
+1643 PMSNQEAHTGGTAD
-1657 CQHQAVCDVC
+1657 CQHKAVCDVC
-1667 RQPYGELDANTHTGG
+1667 GQPYGELDASNHTGG
-1682 IRWVQTA
+1682 TRWAQTA

-1717 SECGY
+1717 TECGY

-1774 TACGDKRSEGTVIP
+1774 TVCGDKRSEGTEIP
-1788 KLPRHSSSVSTPDI
+1788 KQPRHSSSVSMPDI

-1838 KVNGKTIGAGNYI
+1838 KVNGKTIGTGNYI